1 MAAGNDT
8 VNIKVKYIPDTSAL
22 KNIKEIRMPE
32 IKVGGKDAGKGV
44 FDSYNNAIRDLNREL
59 SKGTDASAITKAF
72 KTVGEETT
80 KVKTQINSMK
90 EAINQSFQSPSNQ
103 SLIKDYQNLEK
114 QLKKLDTES
123 QKRRKK
129 SAELSSFKSQN
140 NMSTPQARKEISKTE
155 ALVTAGEKL
164 TKQDQERLE
173 IAKQIIAK
181 EEELAK
187 LRTQEE
193 IRNAQKDIKNQMS
206 DSKYDSMISST
217 EANRILGQYND
228 ILSRVGIN
236 LNGVTGESKKF
247 SSSLD
252 EQVNQVKAAKK
263 EVVKFG
269 DIVSGTFLGT
279 SLSNL
284 FQTGLSRGI
293 EFFKD
298 YDETLTRT
306 MMVTGQTREEVNSL
320 TSSYNKLANQLSST
334 TKDVAAAQLVF
345 YQQGLGTSEALKMT
359 EASIAV
365 SKTGGIGAAEA
376 ADRLTAAVRGYQ
388 LSANEA
394 MDIADKM
401 SALDAA
407 AASSVDE
414 LTVAMQKSAS
424 QARMAGL
431 DLDYYMAYLSTMQEV
446 TREAPEN
453 IGTAMKSI
461 TSRLQEIKDIGK
473 IEEDGTTFSN
483 VAKALTSIGIAA
495 TDSSG
500 QLRTLQDIMNELGP
514 MWNTLDRNHKAYI
527 ATVLAGNRQQS
538 RFIALMD
545 NYDRAM
551 ELVDVSQNASGES
564 AKQLRAY
571 NQGLEAS
578 FTRLSNA
585 WQQFATNIADSSMI
599 KRIIDMFSSFIELL
613 NKIPK
618 GITSTVVP
626 LLALTKV
633 FTTLSKA
640 GNLFKGF
647 KTWSLEKLGLKDL
660 SSDLNGLG
668 KSFQD
673 VGNKANSVWSHI
685 KNSID
690 GLGNYTK
697 AINETS
703 QALEDNT
710 SASQSNELAQENLT
724 RSKQSDDLVEDQEIK
739 EAGSNTGAQIA
750 MRKAYEQATDA
761 VKTQLDIMSTNS
773 DGYIQEQ
780 ERAIRETEAQ
790 IKKNKAEEQ
799 KLLEA
804 NEAERARRK
813 SELQTLREGYER
825 KVKNPDSKKIGG
837 ELYEEAT
844 ESLRRKGLLGDV
856 QQLSLF
862 GDDEV
867 DKMIEEE
874 MERLAKEY
882 GIGYHELQEVLKD
895 ESDKIFNINNDAIE
909 ELRKSRKNLTK
920 EVSTL
925 NKDLLKYKSNL
936 GKQKKSSIS
945 LDDPKQVKKARDL
958 SEKRLDA
965 FKNLDSVSIGQVKD
979 ITTDKF
985 LTNIE
990 KISAVFSKINIGG
1003 GLVAGSLAQMGAS
1016 FLGLDE
1022 DMSSALSTGI
1032 GLATTFSKFAP
1043 PWGAIIGAS
1052 IGGVK
1057 LVFDKLW
1064 PSVEKTQEKLA
1075 QLQQKQDEVGQQ
1087 MTDMRSSLDVYE
1099 KLSGKLDKT
1108 EEETQ
1113 QLKDSTERLIELV
1126 PGAVAGYNQYGEA
1139 VLNTAKAYEELDKK
1153 QREASALSTKSLK
1166 EFDNLQKGA
1175 QKTEKTIKTIAD
1187 VVIYGASVLA
1197 APITSGLSLLAIPA
1211 QAVADVAWNAK
1222 ISEEQ
1227 IEENK
1232 KVWDENYSEILSN
1245 YQTKRDEFLLDVSET
1260 NKDTASKIVDS
1271 FIASIIEAGREGRI
1285 SDASKALESTLEDLG
1300 KVSWSVVE
1308 VTMERLTARN
1318 GIKEMN
1324 FGKARK
1330 FVEEELKDS
1339 LKAAGLDEVEIRGV
1353 ITAVLNI
1360 EFNGAAE
1367 VEQLKKNIDTEI
1379 SNLRASGGRQ
1389 EKIDALSNFKG
1400 ELDSLNQSEIELLK
1414 NAGMLDV
1421 AFAEVFENNG
1431 GVKKTLSSFK
1441 MQNGELNKQKAII
1454 SSINSMLNE
1463 TSDKEKEIQ
1472 DYEKKNKEERKQFQE
1487 TTREYIPKIMNFSD
1501 AENEKYVQEKVDELE
1516 KRYKKLYDKGITS
1529 DPLKGRPD
1537 YNANGFDLEK
1547 GYDTDGANGKFVS
1560 DYAFKKG
1567 FEAYVQ
1573 YRKAQEENDK
1583 IINELT
1589 KDNTKFADSI
1599 KEMVSKIESY
1609 AVPTFDELSS
1619 KIKEMKTSWD
1629 AFYGLAD
1636 KLDSTDGIL
1645 DADGLIQLFDLLG
1658 SFEDA
1663 AFESQEQFNGW
1674 MHAIQAVNNGL
1685 SQQNGQLVINE
1696 EAMGG
1701 INDLISYSTKLKAN
1715 DMLMSIEQGRV
1726 ELENQKS
1733 VLEAQKAA
1741 VDAEIIALKAMSDA
1755 EYKKAMEKGEIQET
1769 LKTSYIDL
1777 LDKTNMAEIEAE
1789 DNKFSTLITMTGNYY
1804 KQIAAM
1810 RTAYANGEDIGDVS
1824 WIDIKGKYSK
1834 VYEKFV
1840 DESSNAMTS
1849 LISSNRQETI
1859 DSLQKYSDQ
1868 LGASISN
1875 LDQRINNEV
1884 KLKKTVAEFLA
1895 SDSANLGK
1903 TFDDASKSASDY
1915 NEKLERTLTLLEKIE
1930 GLQHKIDENETFKDL
1945 YDGYSGEDYG
1955 RLLMSNLDLAQ
1966 QQYEV
1971 YKDLFAM
1978 QQEMTN
1984 QAAGDLLDSPY
1995 GQMFKIMENGDIGW
2009 ADTSMYDK
2017 YKNMPADMKEDI
2029 DNLVEAFQKQRDA
2042 LRDTENDMSKYAQEV
2057 KKVREELVQMQI
2069 EIENELVDAIKNRE
2083 KILHDARVKALDDEI
2098 DMIEKA
2104 VEARK
2109 KAQEDDN
2116 SNKELYKAQEALR
2129 RATLDSSGKNNA
2141 QLLQLQQDL
2150 EDKQLEIAEKRFEDD
2165 MDDRKQWLQDTK
2177 DAETET
2183 YDYRLEKMTW
2193 YWEQVQAIQEAGT
2206 EAMMETLIH
2215 WNIEYAQTSEYQQG
2229 EMERKW
2235 KETMDAMK
2243 AATDMGAE
2251 LGKMTSD
2258 IVSVTQTVEA
2268 MDIKIQALPGS
2279 WQKATDAVNS
2289 YAAAA
2294 SRVSNYKPSSS
2305 PITID
2310 TTDTTETDN
2319 NNNDDTTSN
2328 DGTKMKKGDKIE
2340 FRPASNRTAK
2350 VVVYDENGGS
2360 VGTYQNG
2367 WGDKNG
2373 KAGEIKTIR
2382 GVRMVY
2388 FSPAGGYIETRHF
2401 QKQGTWGASKRYYRS
2416 GGMVDYT
2423 GPAWVDGNKT
2433 HPEAFLSAYQTEQ
2446 IGALAKSLDPS
2457 TVNNATTNSNVTFG
2471 SINFNVASMSS
2482 AADGKKALDIFVQGA
2497 NDMMAKKGIG
2507 TRLNINMK

>member
-32 IKVGGKDAGKGV
+32 IKIGGKDAGKGV
-44 FDSYNNAIRDLNREL
+44 FDSYNNAIRNLNREL

-72 KTVGEETT
+72 KTVGEETQ
-80 KVKTQINSMK
+80 KVRTQINSMK

-114 QLKKLDTES
+114 QLRKLDTES

-140 NMSTPQARKEISKTE
+140 NMSTPQARKEISKAE

-173 IAKQIIAK
+173 IARQIVAK

-269 DIVSGTFLGT
+269 DIISGTFLGT

-394 MDIADKM
+394 MGIADKM

-647 KTWSLEKLGLKDL
+647 KTWSIEKLGLKDTL
-660 SSDLNGLG
+660 KDIGALG
-668 KSFQD
+668 NSFQE
-673 VGNKANSVWSHI
+673 VGKKANLAWSSV
-685 KNSID
+685 KKFID
-690 GLGNYTK
+690 GFGNNKYIEETTK
-697 AINETS
+697 KTKDFTTAKEMSTAAQINSNSAQITEAGLNTDIALSAEGAANAYKIYNEELFKNATALAGNDIDQTNEIKQNLEKMTS
-703 QALEDNT
+703 DIAGIDKEIEDVDKLMDEKVKQIDKKKRRNISEELV
-710 SASQSNELAQENLT
+710 SASPNKRRSEAEKYL
-724 RSKQSDDLVEDQEIK
+724 RSKSSADSTETIQDLLANNKKNTQKLTKDTQKDLLNFAIDNHDDIVKFLEEENKSAIKQMTEEFDDL
-739 EAGSNTGAQIA
+739 
-750 MRKAYEQATDA
+750 
-761 VKTQLDIMSTNS
+761 S
-773 DGYIQEQ
+773 DRYG
-780 ERAIRETEAQ
+780 
-790 IKKNKAEEQ
+790 
-799 KLLEA
+799 KLLETRQ
-804 NEAERARRK
+804 NK
-813 SELQTLREGYER
+813 VSEFEQYSTSIESSPFYQKALSKYKLNQINQKNTLSL
-825 KVKNPDSKKIGG
+825 PDMK
-837 ELYEEAT
+837 T
-844 ESLRRKGLLGDV
+844 VLGD
-856 QQLSLF
+856 
-862 GDDEV
+862 
-867 DKMIEEE
+867 
-874 MERLAKEY
+874 
-882 GIGYHELQEVLKD
+882 
-895 ESDKIFNINNDAIE
+895 
-909 ELRKSRKNLTK
+909 KNL
-920 EVSTL
+920 
-925 NKDLLKYKSNL
+925 
-936 GKQKKSSIS
+936 G
-945 LDDPKQVKKARDL
+945 
-958 SEKRLDA
+958 
-965 FKNLDSVSIGQVKD
+965 
-979 ITTDKF
+979 
-985 LTNIE
+985 NIE
-990 KISAVFSKINIGG
+990 KFTAFTNKLNIGV
-1003 GLVAGSLAQMGAS
+1003 GLVAGSLTKMGAS
-1016 FLGLDE
+1016 FLGLDD
-1022 DMSSALSTGI
+1022 DMSSALSTSV
-1032 GLATTFSKFAP
+1032 GLATSFAKFAP

-1075 QLQQKQDEVGQQ
+1075 QLQQKQDEVSQQ

-1126 PGAVAGYNQYGEA
+1126 PGAVTGYNQYGEA

-1187 VVIYGASVLA
+1187 VIIYSASVLA
-1197 APITSGLSLLAIPA
+1197 APVTGGLSLLAIPA
-1211 QAVADVAWNAK
+1211 QVVADVAWNAK

-1271 FIASIIEAGREGRI
+1271 FIASIIEAGREGRV

-1308 VTMERLTARN
+1308 VAMERLTARN

-1389 EKIDALSNFKG
+1389 EKIDALGNFKG

-1472 DYEKKNKEERKQFQE
+1472 GYEKKNKEERKQFQE
-1487 TTREYIPKIMNFSD
+1487 TTKEYIPKIMNFSD

-1547 GYDTDGANGKFVS
+1547 GYDTDGANGKFVD

-1589 KDNTKFADSI
+1589 KDNAKFADSI

-1619 KIKEMKTSWD
+1619 KIEEMKTSWD
-1629 AFYGLAD
+1629 VFYGLAD

-1663 AFESQEQFNGW
+1663 AFENQEQFDGW

-1685 SQQNGQLVINE
+1685 SQQNGQLVMNE

-1789 DNKFSTLITMTGNYY
+1789 DNKFSTLVTMTGNYY

-1840 DESSNAMTS
+1840 EESSNAMTS

-2042 LRDTENDMSKYAQEV
+2042 LRNTEKDMSKYAQEV

-2294 SRVSNYKPSSS
+2294 SRVSSYKPSSN
-2305 PITID
+2305 PITTD

-2340 FRPASNRTAK
+2340 FRPASNRKTR

-2401 QKQGTWGASKRYYRS
+2401 QKQGKWGASERYYRS

-2482 AADGKKALDIFVQGA
+2482 AADGKKALDVFVQGA

-2507 TRLNINMK
+2507 TKLNINMK

>member
-114 QLKKLDTES
+114 QLKKLDAES

-140 NMSTPQARKEISKTE
+140 NMSTPQARKEISKAE

-298 YDETLTRT
+298 YDEILTRT

-394 MDIADKM
+394 MGIADKM

-633 FTTLSKA
+633 FATLSKA

-647 KTWSLEKLGLKDL
+647 KTWSIEKLGLKDTL
-660 SSDLNGLG
+660 KDIGALG
-668 KSFQD
+668 NSFQE
-673 VGNKANSVWSHI
+673 VGKKANLAWSSV
-685 KNSID
+685 KKFID
-690 GLGNYTK
+690 GFGNNKYIEETTK
-697 AINETS
+697 KTKDFTTAKEMSTAAQINSNSAQITEAGLNTDIALSAEGAANAYKTYNEELFKNAAALAGNDIDQTNEIKQNLEKMTS
-703 QALEDNT
+703 DIAGIDKEIEDVDKLMEEKVKQIDKKKRRNISEELV
-710 SASQSNELAQENLT
+710 SASPNKRRSEAEKYL
-724 RSKQSDDLVEDQEIK
+724 RSKSGADSTETIQDLLANNKKNTQKLTKDTQKDLLNFAIDNHDDIVKFLEEENKSAIKQMTEEFDDL
-739 EAGSNTGAQIA
+739 
-750 MRKAYEQATDA
+750 
-761 VKTQLDIMSTNS
+761 S
-773 DGYIQEQ
+773 DRYG
-780 ERAIRETEAQ
+780 
-790 IKKNKAEEQ
+790 
-799 KLLEA
+799 KLLETRQNKVSEFEQYSTSIESSPFYQKA
-804 NEAERARRK
+804 LSKYNLNQINQK
-813 SELQTLREGYER
+813 STLSL
-825 KVKNPDSKKIGG
+825 PDMK
-837 ELYEEAT
+837 T
-844 ESLRRKGLLGDV
+844 VLGD
-856 QQLSLF
+856 
-862 GDDEV
+862 
-867 DKMIEEE
+867 
-874 MERLAKEY
+874 
-882 GIGYHELQEVLKD
+882 
-895 ESDKIFNINNDAIE
+895 
-909 ELRKSRKNLTK
+909 KNL
-920 EVSTL
+920 
-925 NKDLLKYKSNL
+925 
-936 GKQKKSSIS
+936 G
-945 LDDPKQVKKARDL
+945 
-958 SEKRLDA
+958 
-965 FKNLDSVSIGQVKD
+965 
-979 ITTDKF
+979 
-985 LTNIE
+985 NIE
-990 KISAVFSKINIGG
+990 KFTAFTNKLNIGV
-1003 GLVAGSLAQMGAS
+1003 GLVAGSLTKMGAS
-1016 FLGLDE
+1016 FLGLED
-1022 DMSSALSTGI
+1022 DMSSALSTSV
-1032 GLATTFSKFAP
+1032 GLATSFAKFAP

-1052 IGGVK
+1052 IGAVK
-1057 LVFDKLW
+1057 FVFDKLW
-1064 PSVEKTQEKLA
+1064 PSVETTQKKLTE
-1075 QLQQKQDEVGQQ
+1075 LQQKMDEFSQKKN
-1087 MTDMRSSLDVYE
+1087 SIEINLAVYE
-1099 KLSGKLDKT
+1099 ELSTKLDKT
-1108 EEETQ
+1108 DEETQ
-1113 QLKDSTERLIELV
+1113 KLKDSTEELVKLV
-1126 PGAVAGYNQYGEA
+1126 PGAVIGYNQYGEA
-1139 VLNTAKAYEELDKK
+1139 ILNTAAAYEELDKK
-1153 QREASALSTKSLK
+1153 QREMSANADKQLDQ
-1166 EFDNLQKGA
+1166 FNNLQKGA
-1175 QKTEKTIKTIAD
+1175 QKTERTLNVIWKVIGVIATGAATIFGSPVA
-1187 VVIYGASVLA
+1187 GAAVGAGFFGTSLA
-1197 APITSGLSLLAIPA
+1197 WDS
-1211 QAVADVAWNAK
+1211 K
-1222 ISEEQ
+1222 ISKEQ

-1232 KVWDENYSEILSN
+1232 KVWDENYSEILKA
-1245 YQTKRDEFLLDVSET
+1245 YQIKRDDFIQEIQDV
-1260 NKDTASKIVDS
+1260 NKDTASQVADTMIS
-1271 FIASIIEAGREGRI
+1271 GLMEAGRSGYV
-1285 SDASKALESTLEDLG
+1285 SDATKEINNLIEQFKKIDWNEIDSAKTHLETSLQYDEKTFG
-1300 KVSWSVVE
+1300 A
-1308 VTMERLTARN
+1308 AREQ
-1318 GIKEMN
+1318 IDKEI
-1324 FGKARK
+1324 RQ
-1330 FVEEELKDS
+1330 ELKDS
-1339 LKAAGLDEVEIRGV
+1339 GLEDIEIDTI

-1360 EFNGAAE
+1360 SYKGAAQAE
-1367 VEQLKKNIDTEI
+1367 SIKK
-1379 SNLRASGGRQ
+1379 Q
-1389 EKIDALSNFKG
+1389 IDAQIKDLEKDGLTDEEAVKKKQLEDMKAGIDN
-1400 ELDSLNQSEIELLK
+1400 LTQSELELLSSSGLLK
-1414 NAGMLDV
+1414 TEFSSLFSSAGGIDKIL
-1421 AFAEVFENNG
+1421 EKYKEE
-1431 GVKKTLSSFK
+1431 
-1441 MQNGELNKQKAII
+1441 NGELNKNKAIVGTI
-1454 SSINSMLNE
+1454 NDLLGEKAELLEKINSLNGKD
-1463 TSDKEKEIQ
+1463 TNAQQVYNDKLRKLAKQ
-1472 DYEKKNKEERKQFQE
+1472 DVNKMSFNSEDERSEYEEERYQYYKS
-1487 TTREYIPKIMNFSD
+1487 M
-1501 AENEKYVQEKVDELE
+1501 AEEDPTNLNRFNRKRNTYPLTLE
-1516 KRYKKLYDKGITS
+1516 
-1529 DPLKGRPD
+1529 
-1537 YNANGFDLEK
+1537 EK
-1547 GYDTDGANGKFVS
+1547 GKIE
-1560 DYAFKKG
+1560 
-1567 FEAYVQ
+1567 EA
-1573 YRKAQEENDK
+1573 RKAFAEYNSTVQQN
-1583 IINELT
+1583 
-1589 KDNTKFADSI
+1589 KD
-1599 KEMVSKIESY
+1599 
-1609 AVPTFDELSS
+1609 
-1619 KIKEMKTSWD
+1619 KIKELETETKSYSDT
-1629 AFYGLAD
+1629 LN
-1636 KLDSTDGIL
+1636 KLIPLIETAKEPTFGEMSSAISEIQSTFENIVSLMDSLHDSNNLFSFGDVGDLFSIL
-1645 DADGLIQLFDLLG
+1645 DTFEKTVDLTNSASLG
-1658 SFEDA
+1658 AQNYYDA
-1663 AFESQEQFNGW
+1663 LGKIND
-1674 MHAIQAVNNGL
+1674 AV
-1685 SQQNGQLVINE
+1685 QYQNGQLIAQEGLEEGLYQLAIASAVAKAEEFAIQLEQTEQELRYQNVILEAEKTAINAAITELQDKKEKANVTKTLNDTELKLETNLAEASVKTE
-1696 EAMGG
+1696 EA
-1701 INDLISYSTKLKAN
+1701 KLNAR
-1715 DMLMSIEQGRV
+1715 LSAASQFA
-1726 ELENQKS
+1726 
-1733 VLEAQKAA
+1733 AQYAK
-1741 VDAEIIALKAMSDA
+1741 IMR
-1755 EYKKAMEKGEIQET
+1755 
-1769 LKTSYIDL
+1769 
-1777 LDKTNMAEIEAE
+1777 EAE
-1789 DNKFSTLITMTGNYY
+1789 
-1804 KQIAAM
+1804 
-1810 RTAYANGEDIGDVS
+1810 NGTYEG
-1824 WIDIKGKYSK
+1824 GTSK
-1834 VYEKFV
+1834 VEV
-1840 DESSNAMTS
+1840 DLGNLREEIAKNIKDSVNAMADTKDVDGSIQRLQNRLNS
-1849 LISSNRQETI
+1849 LNDQINKNNDRIKTTL
-1859 DSLQKYSDQ
+1859 DLKRKVSDY
-1868 LGASISN
+1868 LKDPHAFG
-1875 LDQRINNEV
+1875 NNAQVEGM
-1884 KLKKTVAEFLA
+1884 KKA
-1895 SDSANLGK
+1895 SDSQK
-1903 TFDDASKSASDY
+1903 DY

-1945 YDGYSGEDYG
+1945 YKDYSGEDYG
-1955 RLLMSNLDLAQ
+1955 RLMMTNLDLAQ
-1966 QQYEV
+1966 QQYDV
-1971 YKDLFAM
+1971 YKDLFKM

-1995 GQMFKIMENGDIGW
+1995 GQMFKIQENGDIGW
-2009 ADTSMYDK
+2009 ADLTMYDK
-2017 YKNMPADMKEDI
+2017 YKSMPADMKEDI

-2183 YDYRLEKMTW
+2183 YEYRLEKMTW

-2279 WQKATDAVNS
+2279 WQKATEAANS
-2289 YAAAA
+2289 YARAA
-2294 SRVSNYKPSSS
+2294 SAAWSAGNYYNNLKNTKEDPKPKYDKKDKVTKPNASKEVWGPSDVGRRYIVGDIHAKTYEEKRGQLTEFKGYTNRGS
-2305 PITID
+2305 QLPKTVTIKD
-2310 TTDTTETDN
+2310 
-2319 NNNDDTTSN
+2319 
-2328 DGTKMKKGDKIE
+2328 KKK
-2340 FRPASNRTAK
+2340 F
-2350 VVVYDENGGS
+2350 
-2360 VGTYQNG
+2360 
-2367 WGDKNG
+2367 NG
-2373 KAGEIKTIR
+2373 KEYVK
-2382 GVRMVY
+2382 VRNTVGKDVWMLPSNLVGSAY
-2388 FSPAGGYIETRHF
+2388 ASGGY
-2401 QKQGTWGASKRYYRS
+2401 
-2416 GGMVDYT
+2416 VDYT

-2457 TVNNATTNSNVTFG
+2457 TVNNATTNSNITFG

-2507 TRLNINMK
+2507 TKLNINMK

>member
-114 QLKKLDTES
+114 QLKKLDAES

-140 NMSTPQARKEISKTE
+140 NMSTPQARKEISKAE

-269 DIVSGTFLGT
+269 DIISGTFLGT

-298 YDETLTRT
+298 YDEILTRT
-306 MMVTGQTREEVNSL
+306 MMVTGQTREEVNNL
-320 TSSYNKLANQLSST
+320 TSSYNRLANQLSST

-359 EASIAV
+359 EASIAI
-365 SKTGGIGAAEA
+365 SKTGGIESAEA
-376 ADRLTAAVRGYQ
+376 ANRLTAAVRGYQ

-401 SALDAA
+401 SALDAS

-414 LTVAMQKSAS
+414 LTIAMQKSAS

-453 IGTAMKSI
+453 VGTAMKSI

-483 VAKALTSIGIAA
+483 VAKALNSIGIAA

-500 QLRTLQDIMNELGP
+500 QLRTLQDIMDDLGP

-551 ELVDVSQNASGES
+551 ELVNVSQNANGNT

-578 FTRLSNA
+578 FIRLNNA

-599 KRIIDMFSSFIELL
+599 KRIIDMFSSLIELL

-618 GITSTVVP
+618 GITSTVIP

-647 KTWSLEKLGLKDL
+647 KTWSIEKLGIKGMSNDI
-660 SSDLNGLG
+660 GLLG
-668 KSFQD
+668 NSFQE
-673 VGNKANSVWSHI
+673 VGKKANSALGSV
-685 KNSID
+685 KKFID
-690 GLGNYTK
+690 GLGNTK
-697 AINETS
+697 YVKDMNQAIEENSEATDANRLKRLESESSKVSEQKSSTLLSSTENALTNSYNLLTESIKRNEE
-703 QALEDNT
+703 AL
-710 SASQSNELAQENLT
+710 QSNDDEMLLEQNDAYKVAKSNLSWATANENQIKKQINDVQENFRLNKMRKLDEEKSLATSSKHGNSLIKQYLESTGMDTKGLRVSQQMFDDNYEDAKKWLRKKTNKEISELAEQAQADAMRLVEEAEDAKKRTAEIRKELAQIRKDSGYSYNKE
-724 RSKQSDDLVEDQEIK
+724 DLPQ
-739 EAGSNTGAQIA
+739 
-750 MRKAYEQATDA
+750 
-761 VKTQLDIMSTNS
+761 
-773 DGYIQEQ
+773 
-780 ERAIRETEAQ
+780 
-790 IKKNKAEEQ
+790 KKNSTKFFDTFKEKETF
-799 KLLEA
+799 
-804 NEAERARRK
+804 
-813 SELQTLREGYER
+813 S
-825 KVKNPDSKKIGG
+825 
-837 ELYEEAT
+837 
-844 ESLRRKGLLGDV
+844 LGDV
-856 QQLSLF
+856 GKLF
-862 GDDEV
+862 RE
-867 DKMIEEE
+867 DKN
-874 MERLAKEY
+874 
-882 GIGYHELQEVLKD
+882 IGNFD
-895 ESDKIFNINNDAIE
+895 
-909 ELRKSRKNLTK
+909 
-920 EVSTL
+920 
-925 NKDLLKYKSNL
+925 
-936 GKQKKSSIS
+936 
-945 LDDPKQVKKARDL
+945 
-958 SEKRLDA
+958 
-965 FKNLDSVSIGQVKD
+965 
-979 ITTDKF
+979 
-985 LTNIE
+985 
-990 KISAVFSKINIGG
+990 KISALFNKISISS
-1003 GLVAGSLAQMGAS
+1003 GLVAGSLTQMGAS
-1016 FLGLDE
+1016 FLGLDD

-1052 IGGVK
+1052 IGAVK
-1057 LVFDKLW
+1057 FVFDKLW
-1064 PSVEKTQEKLA
+1064 PSVETTQKKLTE
-1075 QLQQKQDEVGQQ
+1075 LQQEMDEFSQKKN
-1087 MTDMRSSLDVYE
+1087 SIESNLAVYE
-1099 KLSGKLDKT
+1099 ELSTKLDKT
-1108 EEETQ
+1108 DEETQ
-1113 QLKDSTERLIELV
+1113 KLKDSTEELVKLV
-1126 PGAVAGYNQYGEA
+1126 PGAVIGYNQYGEA
-1139 VLNTAKAYEELDKK
+1139 VLNTAAAYEELDKK
-1153 QREASALSTKSLK
+1153 QREMSANADKQLDQ
-1166 EFDNLQKGA
+1166 FNNLQKGA
-1175 QKTEKTIKTIAD
+1175 QKTEKTLNVIWKVIGVIATGAATIFGSPVA
-1187 VVIYGASVLA
+1187 GAAVGAGFFGTSLA
-1197 APITSGLSLLAIPA
+1197 WDS
-1211 QAVADVAWNAK
+1211 K
-1222 ISEEQ
+1222 ISKEQ

-1232 KVWDENYSEILSN
+1232 KVWDENYSEILKA
-1245 YQTKRDEFLLDVSET
+1245 YQIKRDDFIQEIQDV
-1260 NKDTASKIVDS
+1260 NKDTASQVADTMIS
-1271 FIASIIEAGREGRI
+1271 GLMEAGRSGYV
-1285 SDASKALESTLEDLG
+1285 SDATKEINNLIEQFKKIDWNEIDSAKTHLETSLQYDEKTFG
-1300 KVSWSVVE
+1300 A
-1308 VTMERLTARN
+1308 AREQ
-1318 GIKEMN
+1318 IDKEI
-1324 FGKARK
+1324 RQ
-1330 FVEEELKDS
+1330 ELKDS
-1339 LKAAGLDEVEIRGV
+1339 GLEDIEIDTI

-1360 EFNGAAE
+1360 SYKGAAQAE
-1367 VEQLKKNIDTEI
+1367 SIKK
-1379 SNLRASGGRQ
+1379 Q
-1389 EKIDALSNFKG
+1389 IDAQIKDLEKDGLTDEEAVKKKQLEDMKAGIDN
-1400 ELDSLNQSEIELLK
+1400 LTQSELELLSSSGLLK
-1414 NAGMLDV
+1414 TEFSSLFSSAGGIDKIL
-1421 AFAEVFENNG
+1421 EKYKEE
-1431 GVKKTLSSFK
+1431 
-1441 MQNGELNKQKAII
+1441 NGELNKNKAIVGTI
-1454 SSINSMLNE
+1454 NDLLGEKAELLEKINSLNGKD
-1463 TSDKEKEIQ
+1463 TNAQQAYNDKLRKLAKQ
-1472 DYEKKNKEERKQFQE
+1472 DVNKMSFNSEDERSEYEEERYQYYKS
-1487 TTREYIPKIMNFSD
+1487 M
-1501 AENEKYVQEKVDELE
+1501 AEEDPTNLNRFNRKRNTYPLTLE
-1516 KRYKKLYDKGITS
+1516 
-1529 DPLKGRPD
+1529 
-1537 YNANGFDLEK
+1537 EK
-1547 GYDTDGANGKFVS
+1547 GKIE
-1560 DYAFKKG
+1560 
-1567 FEAYVQ
+1567 EA
-1573 YRKAQEENDK
+1573 RKAFAEYNSTVQQN
-1583 IINELT
+1583 
-1589 KDNTKFADSI
+1589 KD
-1599 KEMVSKIESY
+1599 
-1609 AVPTFDELSS
+1609 
-1619 KIKEMKTSWD
+1619 KIKELETETKSYSDT
-1629 AFYGLAD
+1629 LN
-1636 KLDSTDGIL
+1636 KLIPLIETAKEPTFGEMSSAISEIQGTFENIVSLMDSLHDSNNLFSFGDVGDLFSIL
-1645 DADGLIQLFDLLG
+1645 DTFEKTVDLTNSASLSAQNYYDALG
-1658 SFEDA
+1658 KI
-1663 AFESQEQFNGW
+1663 NN
-1674 MHAIQAVNNGL
+1674 AV
-1685 SQQNGQLVINE
+1685 QYQNGQLVAQEGLEEGLYQLAIASAVAKAEEFAIQLEQTEQELEYQNVILEAEKTAINAALEELQSKKENVDVAGALNDVELKLEKNLAEASVKTE
-1696 EAMGG
+1696 EAKLNARLSAASQFAAQYAKIMREAENGTYEGG
-1701 INDLISYSTKLKAN
+1701 TSKVEVDLKNLRDQLSQ
-1715 DMLMSIEQGRV
+1715 SI
-1726 ELENQKS
+1726 KDS
-1733 VLEAQKAA
+1733 VLSD
-1741 VDAEIIALKAMSDA
+1741 VDMKDVDGS
-1755 EYKKAMEKGEIQET
+1755 IQR
-1769 LKTSYIDL
+1769 LQNRLNSLDDQINKNNDRIKTTIDL
-1777 LDKTNMAEIEAE
+1777 KKKVSDYLKDPHA
-1789 DNKFSTLITMTGNYY
+1789 FGN
-1804 KQIAAM
+1804 
-1810 RTAYANGEDIGDVS
+1810 
-1824 WIDIKGKYSK
+1824 
-1834 VYEKFV
+1834 
-1840 DESSNAMTS
+1840 NAQVEGM
-1849 LISSNRQETI
+1849 
-1859 DSLQKYSDQ
+1859 
-1868 LGASISN
+1868 
-1875 LDQRINNEV
+1875 
-1884 KLKKTVAEFLA
+1884 KKA
-1895 SDSANLGK
+1895 SDSQK
-1903 TFDDASKSASDY
+1903 DY

-1945 YDGYSGEDYG
+1945 YKDYSGEDYG
-1955 RLLMSNLDLAQ
+1955 RLMMTNLDLAQ
-1966 QQYEV
+1966 QQYDV
-1971 YKDLFAM
+1971 YKDLFKM

-1995 GQMFKIMENGDIGW
+1995 GQMFKIQENGDIGW
-2009 ADTSMYDK
+2009 ADLTMYDK
-2017 YKNMPADMKEDI
+2017 YKSMPADMKEDI

-2251 LGKMTSD
+2251 LGKLTSD

-2279 WQKATDAVNS
+2279 WQKATEAANS
-2289 YAAAA
+2289 YARAA
-2294 SRVSNYKPSSS
+2294 SAAWSAGNYYNNLKNTKEDPKPKDDKKDNVTKPNASKEVWGPSDVGRRYIVGDIHAKTYEEKRGQLTEFKGYTNRGS
-2305 PITID
+2305 QLPKTVTIKD
-2310 TTDTTETDN
+2310 
-2319 NNNDDTTSN
+2319 
-2328 DGTKMKKGDKIE
+2328 KKK
-2340 FRPASNRTAK
+2340 F
-2350 VVVYDENGGS
+2350 
-2360 VGTYQNG
+2360 
-2367 WGDKNG
+2367 NG
-2373 KAGEIKTIR
+2373 KEYVK
-2382 GVRMVY
+2382 VRNTVGKDVWMLPSNLVGCAY
-2388 FSPAGGYIETRHF
+2388 ASGGY
-2401 QKQGTWGASKRYYRS
+2401 
-2416 GGMVDYT
+2416 VDYT

-2482 AADGKKALDIFVQGA
+2482 AADGKKALDVFVQGA

-2507 TRLNINMK
+2507 TKLNINMK

>member
-32 IKVGGKDAGKGV
+32 IKIGGKDAGKGV
-44 FDSYNNAIRDLNREL
+44 FDSYNNAIRNLNREL

-72 KTVGEETT
+72 KTVGEETQ
-80 KVKTQINSMK
+80 KVRTQINSMK

-114 QLKKLDTES
+114 QLRKLDTES

-140 NMSTPQARKEISKTE
+140 NMSTPQARKEISKAE

-173 IAKQIIAK
+173 IARQIVAK

-217 EANRILGQYND
+217 EANHILGQYND

-269 DIVSGTFLGT
+269 DIISGTFLGT

-394 MDIADKM
+394 MGIADKM

-647 KTWSLEKLGLKDL
+647 KTWSIEKLGLKDTL
-660 SSDLNGLG
+660 KDIGALG
-668 KSFQD
+668 NSFQE
-673 VGNKANSVWSHI
+673 VGKKANLAWSSV
-685 KNSID
+685 KKFID
-690 GLGNYTK
+690 GFGNNKYIEETTK
-697 AINETS
+697 KTKDFTTAKEMSTAAQINSNSAQITEAGLNTNIALSAEGAANAYKIYNEELFKNATALAGNDIDQTNEIKQNLEKMTS
-703 QALEDNT
+703 DIAGIDKEIEDVDKLMDEKVKQIDKKKRRNISEELV
-710 SASQSNELAQENLT
+710 SASPNKRRSEAEKYL
-724 RSKQSDDLVEDQEIK
+724 RSKSGADSTETIQDLLANNKKNTQKLTKDTQKDLLNFAIDNHDDIVKFLEEENKSAIKQMTEEFDDL
-739 EAGSNTGAQIA
+739 
-750 MRKAYEQATDA
+750 
-761 VKTQLDIMSTNS
+761 S
-773 DGYIQEQ
+773 DRYG
-780 ERAIRETEAQ
+780 
-790 IKKNKAEEQ
+790 
-799 KLLEA
+799 KLLETRQNKVSEFEQYSTSIESSPFYQKA
-804 NEAERARRK
+804 LSKYNLNQINQK
-813 SELQTLREGYER
+813 SILSL
-825 KVKNPDSKKIGG
+825 PDMK
-837 ELYEEAT
+837 T
-844 ESLRRKGLLGDV
+844 VLGD
-856 QQLSLF
+856 
-862 GDDEV
+862 
-867 DKMIEEE
+867 
-874 MERLAKEY
+874 
-882 GIGYHELQEVLKD
+882 
-895 ESDKIFNINNDAIE
+895 
-909 ELRKSRKNLTK
+909 KNL
-920 EVSTL
+920 
-925 NKDLLKYKSNL
+925 
-936 GKQKKSSIS
+936 G
-945 LDDPKQVKKARDL
+945 
-958 SEKRLDA
+958 
-965 FKNLDSVSIGQVKD
+965 
-979 ITTDKF
+979 
-985 LTNIE
+985 NIE
-990 KISAVFSKINIGG
+990 KFTAFTNKLNIGV
-1003 GLVAGSLAQMGAS
+1003 GLVAGSLTKMGAS
-1016 FLGLDE
+1016 FLGLED
-1022 DMSSALSTGI
+1022 DMSSALSTSV
-1032 GLATTFSKFAP
+1032 GLATSFAKFAP

-1075 QLQQKQDEVGQQ
+1075 QLQQKQDEVSQQ

-1126 PGAVAGYNQYGEA
+1126 PGAVTGYNQYGEA

-1175 QKTEKTIKTIAD
+1175 QKTEKTIKTISD
-1187 VVIYGASVLA
+1187 VIIYSASVLA
-1197 APITSGLSLLAIPA
+1197 APVTGGLSLLAIPA
-1211 QAVADVAWNAK
+1211 QVVADVAWNAK

-1271 FIASIIEAGREGRI
+1271 FIASIIEAGREGRV

-1308 VTMERLTARN
+1308 VAMERLTARN

-1389 EKIDALSNFKG
+1389 EKIDALGNFKG

-1472 DYEKKNKEERKQFQE
+1472 GYEKKNKEERKQFQE
-1487 TTREYIPKIMNFSD
+1487 TTKEYIPKIMNFSD

-1547 GYDTDGANGKFVS
+1547 GYDTDGANGKFVD

-1589 KDNTKFADSI
+1589 KDNAKFADSI

-1619 KIKEMKTSWD
+1619 KIEEMKTSWD

-1663 AFESQEQFNGW
+1663 AFENQEQFDGW

-1685 SQQNGQLVINE
+1685 SQQNGQLVMNE

-1789 DNKFSTLITMTGNYY
+1789 DNKFSTLVTMTGNYY

-1840 DESSNAMTS
+1840 EESSNAMTS

-2042 LRDTENDMSKYAQEV
+2042 LRNTEKDMSKYAQEV

-2294 SRVSNYKPSSS
+2294 SRVSSYKPSSS
-2305 PITID
+2305 LITTD
-2310 TTDTTETDN
+2310 TTDTTETNN

-2401 QKQGTWGASKRYYRS
+2401 QKQGKWGASERYYRS

-2482 AADGKKALDIFVQGA
+2482 AADGKKALDVFVQGA

-2507 TRLNINMK
+2507 TKLNINMK

>member
-44 FDSYNNAIRDLNREL
+44 FDPYNNAIRDLNREL

-114 QLKKLDTES
+114 QLKKLDAES
-123 QKRRKK
+123 QKRRRK

-140 NMSTPQARKEISKTE
+140 NMSTPQARKEISKAE

-187 LRTQEE
+187 LRTQGE

-228 ILSRVGIN
+228 ILSRVGVN
-236 LNGVTGESKKF
+236 LNSVTGESKRF

-633 FTTLSKA
+633 FTTLSKT

-647 KTWSLEKLGLKDL
+647 KTWSIEKLGLKDTL
-660 SSDLNGLG
+660 KDIGALG
-668 KSFQD
+668 NSFQE
-673 VGNKANSVWSHI
+673 VGKKANLAWSSV
-685 KNSID
+685 KKFID
-690 GLGNYTK
+690 GFGNNKYIEETTK
-697 AINETS
+697 KTKDFTTAKEMSTAAQINSNSAQITEAGLNTNIALSAEGAANAYKIYNEELFKNATALAGNDIDQTNEIKQNLEKMTS
-703 QALEDNT
+703 DIAGIDKEIEDVDKLMDEKVKQIDKKKRRNISEELV
-710 SASQSNELAQENLT
+710 SASPNKRRSEAEKYL
-724 RSKQSDDLVEDQEIK
+724 RSKSSADSTETIQDLLANNKKNTQKLTKDTQKDLLNFAIDNHDDIVKFLEEENKSAIKQMMEEFDDL
-739 EAGSNTGAQIA
+739 
-750 MRKAYEQATDA
+750 
-761 VKTQLDIMSTNS
+761 S
-773 DGYIQEQ
+773 DRYG
-780 ERAIRETEAQ
+780 
-790 IKKNKAEEQ
+790 
-799 KLLEA
+799 KLLETRQ
-804 NEAERARRK
+804 NK
-813 SELQTLREGYER
+813 VSEFEQYSTSIESFPFYQKALSKYNLNQINQKNTLSL
-825 KVKNPDSKKIGG
+825 PDMK
-837 ELYEEAT
+837 T
-844 ESLRRKGLLGDV
+844 VLGD
-856 QQLSLF
+856 
-862 GDDEV
+862 
-867 DKMIEEE
+867 
-874 MERLAKEY
+874 
-882 GIGYHELQEVLKD
+882 
-895 ESDKIFNINNDAIE
+895 
-909 ELRKSRKNLTK
+909 KNL
-920 EVSTL
+920 
-925 NKDLLKYKSNL
+925 
-936 GKQKKSSIS
+936 G
-945 LDDPKQVKKARDL
+945 
-958 SEKRLDA
+958 
-965 FKNLDSVSIGQVKD
+965 
-979 ITTDKF
+979 
-985 LTNIE
+985 NIE
-990 KISAVFSKINIGG
+990 KFTAFTNKLNIGV
-1003 GLVAGSLAQMGAS
+1003 GLVAGSLTKMGAS
-1016 FLGLDE
+1016 FLGLDD
-1022 DMSSALSTGI
+1022 DMSSALSTSV
-1032 GLATTFSKFAP
+1032 GLATSFAKFAP

-1431 GVKKTLSSFK
+1431 GVKKTLSGFK

-1472 DYEKKNKEERKQFQE
+1472 GYEKKNKEERKQFQE

-1529 DPLKGRPD
+1529 NPLKGRPD

-1589 KDNTKFADSI
+1589 KDNAKFADSI
-1599 KEMVSKIESY
+1599 KEMISKIESY

-1619 KIKEMKTSWD
+1619 KIEEMKTSWD

-1636 KLDSTDGIL
+1636 KLDSTDGVL

-1674 MHAIQAVNNGL
+1674 MHAIQAINNGL
-1685 SQQNGQLVINE
+1685 SQQNGQLVMNE

-1789 DNKFSTLITMTGNYY
+1789 DNKFSTLVTMTGNYY

-1834 VYEKFV
+1834 VYKKFV
-1840 DESSNAMTS
+1840 EESSNAMTS

-2042 LRDTENDMSKYAQEV
+2042 LRDTEKDMSKYAQEV

-2193 YWEQVQAIQEAGT
+2193 YWEQVQAIQEEGT
-2206 EAMMETLIH
+2206 ESMMETLIH
-2215 WNIEYAQTSEYQQG
+2215 WNEEYRQQSALQQS
-2229 EMERKW
+2229 EMEREW

-2251 LGKMTSD
+2251 LEKLTSD

-2289 YAAAA
+2289 YVAAA
-2294 SRVSNYKPSSS
+2294 SRVSSYKPSSS
-2305 PITID
+2305 PITTD

-2401 QKQGTWGASKRYYRS
+2401 QKQGTWGASERYYRS

-2507 TRLNINMK
+2507 TKLNINMK

>member
-32 IKVGGKDAGKGV
+32 IKIGGKDAGKGV

-114 QLKKLDTES
+114 QLKKLDAES

-140 NMSTPQARKEISKTE
+140 NMSTPQARKEISKAE

-206 DSKYDSMISST
+206 GSKYDSMISST

-633 FTTLSKA
+633 FTTLSKT

-647 KTWSLEKLGLKDL
+647 KTWSIEKLGLKDTL
-660 SSDLNGLG
+660 KDIGALG
-668 KSFQD
+668 NSFQE
-673 VGNKANSVWSHI
+673 VGKKANLAWSSV
-685 KNSID
+685 KKFID
-690 GLGNYTK
+690 GFGNNKYIEETTK
-697 AINETS
+697 KTKDFTTAKEMSTAAQINSNSAQITEAGLNTNIALSAEGAANAYKIYNEELFKNATALAGNDIDQTNEIKQNLEKMTS
-703 QALEDNT
+703 DIAGIDKEKEDVDKLMDEKVKQIDKKKRRNISEELV
-710 SASQSNELAQENLT
+710 SASPNKRRSEAEKYL
-724 RSKQSDDLVEDQEIK
+724 RSKSSADSTETIQDLLANNKKNTQKLTKDTQKDLLNFAIDNHDDIVKFLEEENKSAIKQMMEEFDDL
-739 EAGSNTGAQIA
+739 
-750 MRKAYEQATDA
+750 
-761 VKTQLDIMSTNS
+761 S
-773 DGYIQEQ
+773 DRYG
-780 ERAIRETEAQ
+780 
-790 IKKNKAEEQ
+790 
-799 KLLEA
+799 KLLETRQ
-804 NEAERARRK
+804 NK
-813 SELQTLREGYER
+813 VSEFEQYSTSIESSPFYQKALSKYNLNQINQKNTLSL
-825 KVKNPDSKKIGG
+825 PDMK
-837 ELYEEAT
+837 T
-844 ESLRRKGLLGDV
+844 VLGD
-856 QQLSLF
+856 
-862 GDDEV
+862 
-867 DKMIEEE
+867 
-874 MERLAKEY
+874 
-882 GIGYHELQEVLKD
+882 
-895 ESDKIFNINNDAIE
+895 
-909 ELRKSRKNLTK
+909 KNL
-920 EVSTL
+920 
-925 NKDLLKYKSNL
+925 
-936 GKQKKSSIS
+936 G
-945 LDDPKQVKKARDL
+945 
-958 SEKRLDA
+958 
-965 FKNLDSVSIGQVKD
+965 
-979 ITTDKF
+979 
-985 LTNIE
+985 NIE
-990 KISAVFSKINIGG
+990 KFTAFTNKLNIGV
-1003 GLVAGSLAQMGAS
+1003 GLVAGSLTKMGAS
-1016 FLGLDE
+1016 FLGLDD
-1022 DMSSALSTGI
+1022 DMSSALSTSI
-1032 GLATTFSKFAP
+1032 GLATSFAKFAP

-1197 APITSGLSLLAIPA
+1197 APITSGLSLLAISA

-1431 GVKKTLSSFK
+1431 GVKKTLSGFK

-1472 DYEKKNKEERKQFQE
+1472 GYEKKNKEERKQFQE
-1487 TTREYIPKIMNFSD
+1487 ATREYIPKIMNFSD

-1589 KDNTKFADSI
+1589 KDNAKFADSI

-1619 KIKEMKTSWD
+1619 KIEEMKTSWD

-1636 KLDSTDGIL
+1636 KLDSTDGVL

-1685 SQQNGQLVINE
+1685 SQQNGQLVMNE

-1789 DNKFSTLITMTGNYY
+1789 DNKFSTLVTMTGNYY

-1834 VYEKFV
+1834 VYKKFV
-1840 DESSNAMTS
+1840 EESSNAMTS

-2042 LRDTENDMSKYAQEV
+2042 LRDTEKDMSKYAQEV

-2177 DAETET
+2177 DAESET

-2294 SRVSNYKPSSS
+2294 SRVSSYKPSSS
-2305 PITID
+2305 PITTD

-2401 QKQGTWGASKRYYRS
+2401 QKQGTWGASERYYRS

-2471 SINFNVASMSS
+2471 SINFNVASMSG

-2507 TRLNINMK
+2507 TKLNINMK

>member
-44 FDSYNNAIRDLNREL
+44 FDSYNNAIRELNREL

-114 QLKKLDTES
+114 QLKKLDAES

-140 NMSTPQARKEISKTE
+140 NMSTPQARKEISKAET
-155 ALVTAGEKL
+155 LVAAGEKL

-173 IAKQIIAK
+173 IARQIVAK

-236 LNGVTGESKKF
+236 LNGVTGESKRF

-298 YDETLTRT
+298 YDEILTRT

-365 SKTGGIGAAEA
+365 SKTGGIDAAEA

-394 MDIADKM
+394 MVIADKM
-401 SALDAA
+401 SSLDAA

-578 FTRLSNA
+578 FTRLNNA
-585 WQQFATNIADSSMI
+585 WQQLATNIADSSAI
-599 KRIIDMFSSFIELL
+599 KKIIDLFSTFVEIL

-618 GITSTVVP
+618 RITSTVVP

-750 MRKAYEQATDA
+750 MKKAYEQATDA

-874 MERLAKEY
+874 MGHLAKEY

-945 LDDPKQVKKARDL
+945 LDDPKQVKNARDL
-958 SEKRLDA
+958 SKKRLDA

-985 LTNIE
+985 LTNSE
-990 KISAVFSKINIGG
+990 KISAVFSKINVGG
-1003 GLVAGSLAQMGAS
+1003 GLVAGSLARMGAS
-1016 FLGLDE
+1016 FLGLDD
-1022 DMSSALSTGI
+1022 DMSSALSTSV
-1032 GLATTFSKFAP
+1032 GLATSFAKFAP

-1064 PSVEKTQEKLA
+1064 PSVEKVEEKITD
-1075 QLQQKQDEVGQQ
+1075 LQTEMDKLKQK
-1087 MTDMRSSLDVYE
+1087 SSDIELNLDTYTS
-1099 KLSGKLDKT
+1099 LINKLDKT
-1108 EEETQ
+1108 EEETSK
-1113 QLKDSTERLIELV
+1113 LKDATDALVDALPRAVSGYDSFGNAIINTGIAMSEL
-1126 PGAVAGYNQYGEA
+1126 
-1139 VLNTAKAYEELDKK
+1139 
-1153 QREASALSTKSLK
+1153 S
-1166 EFDNLQKGA
+1166 NLQKEQAANAEKQIESFGDLQEAQISGWEKGA
-1175 QKTEKTIKTIAD
+1175 AWIGQIA
-1187 VVIYGASVLA
+1187 GLLLA
-1197 APITSGLSLLAIPA
+1197 IPTSGLSLLLNAGA
-1211 QAVADVAWNAK
+1211 TADMMSWD
-1222 ISEEQ
+1222 SRQ
-1227 IEENK
+1227 IDANK
-1232 KVWDENYSEILSN
+1232 KILKENYSEIYSAMQETATKTVETGSKENKQLRQAWSNALINDALSDAMN
-1245 YQTKRDEFLLDVSET
+1245 GDSVDSTSVEKVEKEIEQLFKQLDGYTMDSLIEVSLDAKTDVEIKESTWAELKENVTKQVKAKVAHLNLSDEKINAIIDVVMDGSWNLTNVKTVQDQLKQAIEASTDVEFRTNALYFSDSLDLMQQDMYKFLDSMGLLDARFANMFANIGGNEQLGKMIRDANGEIDESRGKIILLNQAYKELNAQSGAYSKEELEKLRAEKEELEKEKQKLIDENESYDKGWFGNLLTGDERASYSEKYGWMALSGSKGADLVDNLNSVEEKI
-1260 NKDTASKIVDS
+1260 NKINEKLATGNGNLEKTEEVIKNI
-1271 FIASIIEAGREGRI
+1271 IASIEATEPPTFNELSEELSKISDQFQQIFSLAESLDETNGKMSLDNISELFSILGQFEPESFADMSLDTYALWMDSVDKINKGLYEQNGVLVAQTSVMDGLNQLASVNAKLQIEKYNATIDASNAELQYQNQILQTQYNAVDAAIKSLEAG
-1285 SDASKALESTLEDLG
+1285 ES
-1300 KVSWSVVE
+1300 SAQ
-1308 VTMERLTARN
+1308 AR
-1318 GIKEMN
+1318 
-1324 FGKARK
+1324 GKA
-1330 FVEEELKDS
+1330 E
-1339 LKAAGLDEVEIRGV
+1339 
-1353 ITAVLNI
+1353 
-1360 EFNGAAE
+1360 
-1367 VEQLKKNIDTEI
+1367 EQLKNLEELFSADRVRREVQTNNTILTYASKFASQYARIIKEANEGIYSGDVKLEDIDTSDI
-1379 SNLRASGGRQ
+1379 LAQLKS
-1389 EKIDALSNFKG
+1389 DLS
-1400 ELDSLNQSEIELLK
+1400 
-1414 NAGMLDV
+1414 
-1421 AFAEVFENNG
+1421 
-1431 GVKKTLSSFK
+1431 
-1441 MQNGELNKQKAII
+1441 GELNDLIDKNDLSGLYDMRDRLSNQMKMNNDTIEKTNALKKKVTDYLTKE
-1454 SSINSMLNE
+1454 STNLAGVAKGYENA
-1463 TSDKEKEIQ
+1463 SDKAK
-1472 DYEKKNKEERKQFQE
+1472 
-1487 TTREYIPKIMNFSD
+1487 
-1501 AENEKYVQEKVDELE
+1501 
-1516 KRYKKLYDKGITS
+1516 
-1529 DPLKGRPD
+1529 
-1537 YNANGFDLEK
+1537 
-1547 GYDTDGANGKFVS
+1547 
-1560 DYAFKKG
+1560 
-1567 FEAYVQ
+1567 
-1573 YRKAQEENDK
+1573 
-1583 IINELT
+1583 
-1589 KDNTKFADSI
+1589 
-1599 KEMVSKIESY
+1599 
-1609 AVPTFDELSS
+1609 
-1619 KIKEMKTSWD
+1619 
-1629 AFYGLAD
+1629 
-1636 KLDSTDGIL
+1636 
-1645 DADGLIQLFDLLG
+1645 
-1658 SFEDA
+1658 
-1663 AFESQEQFNGW
+1663 
-1674 MHAIQAVNNGL
+1674 
-1685 SQQNGQLVINE
+1685 
-1696 EAMGG
+1696 
-1701 INDLISYSTKLKAN
+1701 
-1715 DMLMSIEQGRV
+1715 
-1726 ELENQKS
+1726 
-1733 VLEAQKAA
+1733 
-1741 VDAEIIALKAMSDA
+1741 
-1755 EYKKAMEKGEIQET
+1755 
-1769 LKTSYIDL
+1769 
-1777 LDKTNMAEIEAE
+1777 
-1789 DNKFSTLITMTGNYY
+1789 
-1804 KQIAAM
+1804 
-1810 RTAYANGEDIGDVS
+1810 
-1824 WIDIKGKYSK
+1824 
-1834 VYEKFV
+1834 
-1840 DESSNAMTS
+1840 
-1849 LISSNRQETI
+1849 
-1859 DSLQKYSDQ
+1859 
-1868 LGASISN
+1868 
-1875 LDQRINNEV
+1875 
-1884 KLKKTVAEFLA
+1884 
-1895 SDSANLGK
+1895 
-1903 TFDDASKSASDY
+1903 DY

-1971 YKDLFAM
+1971 YKDLFDM

-1995 GQMFKIMENGDIGW
+1995 GEMFKIQENGDIGW
-2009 ADTSMYDK
+2009 ADLTMYDK

-2029 DNLVEAFQKQRDA
+2029 DNLVEAYQNQRDA
-2042 LRDTENDMSKYAQEV
+2042 LRDTENDLAKYAQEV

-2251 LGKMTSD
+2251 LGKLTSD

-2268 MDIKIQALPGS
+2268 MNIKIQALPGS
-2279 WQKATDAVNS
+2279 WQKATDAVNG
-2289 YAAAA
+2289 YINAA
-2294 SRVSNYKPSSS
+2294 SRASSYGGTKSTSSS
-2305 PITID
+2305 DLKTGG
-2310 TTDTTETDN
+2310 N
-2319 NNNDDTTSN
+2319 NNN
-2328 DGTKMKKGDKIE
+2328 TKTDKNPDKQQANLFSVGDKIKSAEQERDGGINQVRSYWKDGDNFKSNIFYWE
-2340 FRPASNRTAK
+2340 F
-2350 VVVYDENGGS
+2350 GS
-2360 VGTYQNG
+2360 SM
-2367 WGDKNG
+2367 KG
-2373 KAGEIKTIR
+2373 KK
-2382 GVRMVY
+2382 
-2388 FSPAGGYIETRHF
+2388 IEEV
-2401 QKQGTWGASKRYYRS
+2401 KKGSDGKYYYRIPIAYSNEWFREDGLMKYAS

-2482 AADGKKALDIFVQGA
+2482 AADGKKALDVFVQGA

-2507 TRLNINMK
+2507 TKLNINMK

>member
-90 EAINQSFQSPSNQ
+90 DAINQSFQSPSNQ

-114 QLKKLDTES
+114 QLKKLDAES

-140 NMSTPQARKEISKTE
+140 NMSTPQARKEISKAE

-173 IAKQIIAK
+173 IARQIVAK

-298 YDETLTRT
+298 YDEILTRT
-306 MMVTGQTREEVNSL
+306 MMVTGQTREEVNNL
-320 TSSYNKLANQLSST
+320 TSSYNRLANQLSST

-359 EASIAV
+359 EASIAI
-365 SKTGGIGAAEA
+365 SKTGGIDAAEA

-394 MDIADKM
+394 MGIADKM

-599 KRIIDMFSSFIELL
+599 KRIIDMFSSLIELL

-647 KTWSLEKLGLKDL
+647 KTWSIEKLGIKGISNDI
-660 SSDLNGLG
+660 GLLG
-668 KSFQD
+668 NSFQE
-673 VGNKANSVWSHI
+673 VGKKANSAWSLV
-685 KNSID
+685 KKFID
-690 GLGNYTK
+690 GLGNTK
-697 AINETS
+697 YVKDMNQAIEENSEATDANRLKRLESESSKVSEQKSSTLLSSTENALTNSYNILTESIKKNEE
-703 QALEDNT
+703 AL
-710 SASQSNELAQENLT
+710 QSNDDEMLLEQNDAYKAAKSNLSWATANENQIKKQINDVQENFRLNKMRKLDEEKSLATSSKHGNSLIKQYLESTGMDTKGLRVSQQMFDDNYEDAKKWLRKKTNKEISELAEQAQADAMRLVEEAEDAKKRTAEIRKELAQIRKDSGYSYNKE
-724 RSKQSDDLVEDQEIK
+724 DLPQ
-739 EAGSNTGAQIA
+739 
-750 MRKAYEQATDA
+750 
-761 VKTQLDIMSTNS
+761 
-773 DGYIQEQ
+773 
-780 ERAIRETEAQ
+780 
-790 IKKNKAEEQ
+790 KKNSTKFFDTFKEKETF
-799 KLLEA
+799 
-804 NEAERARRK
+804 
-813 SELQTLREGYER
+813 S
-825 KVKNPDSKKIGG
+825 
-837 ELYEEAT
+837 
-844 ESLRRKGLLGDV
+844 LGDV
-856 QQLSLF
+856 GKLF
-862 GDDEV
+862 RE
-867 DKMIEEE
+867 DKN
-874 MERLAKEY
+874 
-882 GIGYHELQEVLKD
+882 IGNFD
-895 ESDKIFNINNDAIE
+895 
-909 ELRKSRKNLTK
+909 
-920 EVSTL
+920 
-925 NKDLLKYKSNL
+925 
-936 GKQKKSSIS
+936 
-945 LDDPKQVKKARDL
+945 
-958 SEKRLDA
+958 
-965 FKNLDSVSIGQVKD
+965 
-979 ITTDKF
+979 
-985 LTNIE
+985 
-990 KISAVFSKINIGG
+990 KISALFNKINISS
-1003 GLVAGSLAQMGAS
+1003 GLVAGSLTQMGAS

-1052 IGGVK
+1052 IGAVK
-1057 LVFDKLW
+1057 FVFDKLW
-1064 PSVEKTQEKLA
+1064 PSVETTQKKLTE
-1075 QLQQKQDEVGQQ
+1075 LQQEMDEFSQKKN
-1087 MTDMRSSLDVYE
+1087 SIESNLAVYE
-1099 KLSGKLDKT
+1099 ELSTKLDKT
-1108 EEETQ
+1108 DEETQ
-1113 QLKDSTERLIELV
+1113 KLKDSTEELVKLV
-1126 PGAVAGYNQYGEA
+1126 PGAVIGYNQYGEA
-1139 VLNTAKAYEELDKK
+1139 VLNTAAAYEELDKK
-1153 QREASALSTKSLK
+1153 QREMSANADKQLDQ
-1166 EFDNLQKGA
+1166 FNNLQKGA
-1175 QKTEKTIKTIAD
+1175 QKTERTLNVIWKVIGVIATGAATIFGSPVA
-1187 VVIYGASVLA
+1187 GAAVGAGFFGTSLA
-1197 APITSGLSLLAIPA
+1197 WDS
-1211 QAVADVAWNAK
+1211 K
-1222 ISEEQ
+1222 ISKEQ

-1232 KVWDENYSEILSN
+1232 KVWDENYSEILKA
-1245 YQTKRDEFLLDVSET
+1245 YQIKRDDFIQEVQDV
-1260 NKDTASKIVDS
+1260 NKDTASQVADTMIS
-1271 FIASIIEAGREGRI
+1271 GLMEAGRSGYV
-1285 SDASKALESTLEDLG
+1285 SDATKEINNLIEQFKKIDWNEIDSAKTHLETSLQYDEKTFG
-1300 KVSWSVVE
+1300 A
-1308 VTMERLTARN
+1308 AREQ
-1318 GIKEMN
+1318 IDKEI
-1324 FGKARK
+1324 RQ
-1330 FVEEELKDS
+1330 ELKDS
-1339 LKAAGLDEVEIRGV
+1339 GLEDIEIDTI

-1360 EFNGAAE
+1360 SYKGAAQAE
-1367 VEQLKKNIDTEI
+1367 SIKK
-1379 SNLRASGGRQ
+1379 Q
-1389 EKIDALSNFKG
+1389 IDAQIKDLEKDGLTDEETVKKKQLEDMKAGIDN
-1400 ELDSLNQSEIELLK
+1400 LTQSELELLSSSGLLK
-1414 NAGMLDV
+1414 TEFSSLFSSAGGIDKIL
-1421 AFAEVFENNG
+1421 EKYKEE
-1431 GVKKTLSSFK
+1431 
-1441 MQNGELNKQKAII
+1441 NGELNKNKAIVGTI
-1454 SSINSMLNE
+1454 NDLLGEKAELLEKINSLNGKD
-1463 TSDKEKEIQ
+1463 TNAQQAYNDKLRKLAKQ
-1472 DYEKKNKEERKQFQE
+1472 DVNKMSFNSEDERSEYEEERYQYYKS
-1487 TTREYIPKIMNFSD
+1487 M
-1501 AENEKYVQEKVDELE
+1501 AEEDPTNLNRFNRKRNTYPLTLE
-1516 KRYKKLYDKGITS
+1516 
-1529 DPLKGRPD
+1529 
-1537 YNANGFDLEK
+1537 EK
-1547 GYDTDGANGKFVS
+1547 GKIE
-1560 DYAFKKG
+1560 
-1567 FEAYVQ
+1567 EA
-1573 YRKAQEENDK
+1573 RKAFAEYNSTVQQN
-1583 IINELT
+1583 
-1589 KDNTKFADSI
+1589 KD
-1599 KEMVSKIESY
+1599 
-1609 AVPTFDELSS
+1609 
-1619 KIKEMKTSWD
+1619 KIKELETETKSYSDT
-1629 AFYGLAD
+1629 LN
-1636 KLDSTDGIL
+1636 KLIPLIETAKEPTFGEMSSAISEIQSTFENIVSLVDSLQDSNNLFSFGDVGDLFSIL
-1645 DADGLIQLFDLLG
+1645 DTFEKTVDLTNSASLG
-1658 SFEDA
+1658 AQNYYDA
-1663 AFESQEQFNGW
+1663 LGKIND
-1674 MHAIQAVNNGL
+1674 AV
-1685 SQQNGQLVINE
+1685 QYQNGQLIAQEGLEEGLYQLAIASAVAKAEEFAIQLEQTEQELEYQNVILEAEKTAINAALEELQSKKENVDVAGTLNDVELKLEKNLAEASVKTE
-1696 EAMGG
+1696 EAKLNARLSAASQFAAQYAKIMREAENGTYEGG
-1701 INDLISYSTKLKAN
+1701 TSKVEVDLKNLRDQLSQ
-1715 DMLMSIEQGRV
+1715 SI
-1726 ELENQKS
+1726 KDS
-1733 VLEAQKAA
+1733 VLSD
-1741 VDAEIIALKAMSDA
+1741 VDMKDVDGS
-1755 EYKKAMEKGEIQET
+1755 IQR
-1769 LKTSYIDL
+1769 LQNRLNSLDDQINKNNDRIKTTIDL
-1777 LDKTNMAEIEAE
+1777 KKKVSDYLKDPHA
-1789 DNKFSTLITMTGNYY
+1789 FGN
-1804 KQIAAM
+1804 
-1810 RTAYANGEDIGDVS
+1810 
-1824 WIDIKGKYSK
+1824 
-1834 VYEKFV
+1834 
-1840 DESSNAMTS
+1840 NAQVEGM
-1849 LISSNRQETI
+1849 
-1859 DSLQKYSDQ
+1859 
-1868 LGASISN
+1868 
-1875 LDQRINNEV
+1875 
-1884 KLKKTVAEFLA
+1884 KKA
-1895 SDSANLGK
+1895 SDSQK
-1903 TFDDASKSASDY
+1903 DY

-1945 YDGYSGEDYG
+1945 YKDYSGEDYG
-1955 RLLMSNLDLAQ
+1955 RLMVTNLDLAQ
-1966 QQYEV
+1966 QQYDV
-1971 YKDLFAM
+1971 YKDLFKM

-1995 GQMFKIMENGDIGW
+1995 GQMFKIQENGDIGW
-2009 ADTSMYDK
+2009 ADLTMYDK
-2017 YKNMPADMKEDI
+2017 YKSMPADMKEDI

-2104 VEARK
+2104 VEVRK

-2183 YDYRLEKMTW
+2183 YEYRLEKMTW

-2243 AATDMGAE
+2243 VATDMGAE

-2279 WQKATDAVNS
+2279 WQKATEAANS
-2289 YAAAA
+2289 YARAA
-2294 SRVSNYKPSSS
+2294 SAAWSAGNYYNNLKNTKEDPKPKYDKKDKVTKPDASKEVWGPSDVGRRYIVGDIHAKTYEEKRGQLTEFKGYTNRGS
-2305 PITID
+2305 QLPKTVTIKD
-2310 TTDTTETDN
+2310 
-2319 NNNDDTTSN
+2319 
-2328 DGTKMKKGDKIE
+2328 KKK
-2340 FRPASNRTAK
+2340 F
-2350 VVVYDENGGS
+2350 
-2360 VGTYQNG
+2360 
-2367 WGDKNG
+2367 NG
-2373 KAGEIKTIR
+2373 KEYVK
-2382 GVRMVY
+2382 VRNTVGKDVWMLPSNLVGSAY
-2388 FSPAGGYIETRHF
+2388 ASGGY
-2401 QKQGTWGASKRYYRS
+2401 
-2416 GGMVDYT
+2416 VDYT

-2482 AADGKKALDIFVQGA
+2482 AADGKKALDVFVQGA

-2507 TRLNINMK
+2507 TKLNINMK

>member
-32 IKVGGKDAGKGV
+32 IKIGGKDAGKGV
-44 FDSYNNAIRDLNREL
+44 FDSYNNAIRNLNREL

-72 KTVGEETT
+72 KTVGEETQ
-80 KVKTQINSMK
+80 KVRTQINSMK

-114 QLKKLDTES
+114 QLRKLDTES

-140 NMSTPQARKEISKTE
+140 NMSTPQARKEISKAE

-173 IAKQIIAK
+173 IARQIVAK

-269 DIVSGTFLGT
+269 DIISGTFLGT

-394 MDIADKM
+394 MGIADKM

-647 KTWSLEKLGLKDL
+647 KTWSIEKLGLKDTL
-660 SSDLNGLG
+660 KDIGALG
-668 KSFQD
+668 NSFQE
-673 VGNKANSVWSHI
+673 VGKKANLAWSSV
-685 KNSID
+685 KKFID
-690 GLGNYTK
+690 GFGNNKYIEETTK
-697 AINETS
+697 KTKDFTTAKEMSTAAQINSNSAQITEAGLNTDIALSAEGAANAYKIYNEELFKNATALAGNDIDQTNEIKQNLEKMTS
-703 QALEDNT
+703 DIAGIDKEIEDVDKLMDEKVKQIDKKKRRNISEELV
-710 SASQSNELAQENLT
+710 SASPNKRRSEAEKYL
-724 RSKQSDDLVEDQEIK
+724 RSKSSADSTETIQDLLANNKKNTQKLTKDTQKDLLNFAIDNHDDIVKFLEEENKSAIKQMTEEFDDL
-739 EAGSNTGAQIA
+739 
-750 MRKAYEQATDA
+750 
-761 VKTQLDIMSTNS
+761 S
-773 DGYIQEQ
+773 DRYG
-780 ERAIRETEAQ
+780 
-790 IKKNKAEEQ
+790 
-799 KLLEA
+799 KLLETRQ
-804 NEAERARRK
+804 NK
-813 SELQTLREGYER
+813 VSEFEQYSTSIESSPFYQKALSKYNLNQINQKNTLSL
-825 KVKNPDSKKIGG
+825 PDMK
-837 ELYEEAT
+837 T
-844 ESLRRKGLLGDV
+844 VLGD
-856 QQLSLF
+856 
-862 GDDEV
+862 
-867 DKMIEEE
+867 
-874 MERLAKEY
+874 
-882 GIGYHELQEVLKD
+882 
-895 ESDKIFNINNDAIE
+895 
-909 ELRKSRKNLTK
+909 KNL
-920 EVSTL
+920 
-925 NKDLLKYKSNL
+925 
-936 GKQKKSSIS
+936 G
-945 LDDPKQVKKARDL
+945 
-958 SEKRLDA
+958 
-965 FKNLDSVSIGQVKD
+965 
-979 ITTDKF
+979 
-985 LTNIE
+985 NIE
-990 KISAVFSKINIGG
+990 KFTAFTNKLNIGV
-1003 GLVAGSLAQMGAS
+1003 GLVAGSLTKMGAS
-1016 FLGLDE
+1016 FLGLDD
-1022 DMSSALSTGI
+1022 DMSSALSTSV
-1032 GLATTFSKFAP
+1032 GLATSFAKFAP

-1075 QLQQKQDEVGQQ
+1075 QLQQKQDEVSQQ

-1126 PGAVAGYNQYGEA
+1126 PGAVTGYNQYGEA

-1187 VVIYGASVLA
+1187 VIIYSASVLA
-1197 APITSGLSLLAIPA
+1197 APVTGGLSLLAIPA
-1211 QAVADVAWNAK
+1211 QVVADVAWNAK

-1271 FIASIIEAGREGRI
+1271 FIASIIEAGREGRV

-1308 VTMERLTARN
+1308 VAMERLTARN

-1389 EKIDALSNFKG
+1389 EKIDALGNFKG

-1421 AFAEVFENNG
+1421 AFAEVFENND

-1472 DYEKKNKEERKQFQE
+1472 GYEKKNKEERKQFQE
-1487 TTREYIPKIMNFSD
+1487 TTKEYIPKIMNFSD

-1547 GYDTDGANGKFVS
+1547 GYDTDGANGKFVD

-1589 KDNTKFADSI
+1589 KDNAKFADSI

-1619 KIKEMKTSWD
+1619 KIEEMKTSWD

-1663 AFESQEQFNGW
+1663 AFENQEQFDGW

-1685 SQQNGQLVINE
+1685 SQQNGQLVMNE

-1789 DNKFSTLITMTGNYY
+1789 DNKFSTLVTMTGNYY

-1840 DESSNAMTS
+1840 EESSNAMTS

-2042 LRDTENDMSKYAQEV
+2042 LRNTEKDMSKYAQEV

-2294 SRVSNYKPSSS
+2294 SRVSSYKPSSN
-2305 PITID
+2305 PITTD

-2340 FRPASNRTAK
+2340 FRPASNRKTR

-2401 QKQGTWGASKRYYRS
+2401 QKQGKWRASERYYRS

-2482 AADGKKALDIFVQGA
+2482 AADGKKALDVFVQGA

-2507 TRLNINMK
+2507 TKLNINMK

>member
-114 QLKKLDTES
+114 QLKKLDAES

-140 NMSTPQARKEISKTE
+140 NMSTPQARKEISKAE

-236 LNGVTGESKKF
+236 LNSVTGESKKF

-394 MDIADKM
+394 MGIADKM

-647 KTWSLEKLGLKDL
+647 KTWSIEKLGLKDTL
-660 SSDLNGLG
+660 KDIGALG
-668 KSFQD
+668 NSFQE
-673 VGNKANSVWSHI
+673 VGKKANLAWSSV
-685 KNSID
+685 KKFID
-690 GLGNYTK
+690 GFGNNKYIEETTK
-697 AINETS
+697 KTKDFTTAKEMSTAAQINSNSAQITEAGLNTDIALSAEGAANAYKIYNEELFKNATALAGNDIDQTNEIKQNLEKMTS
-703 QALEDNT
+703 DIAGIDKEIEDVDKLMDEKVKQIDKKKRRNISEELV
-710 SASQSNELAQENLT
+710 SASPNKRRSEAEKYL
-724 RSKQSDDLVEDQEIK
+724 RSKSSADSTETIQDLLANNKKNTQKLTKDTQKDLLNFAIDNHDDIVKFLEEENKSAIKQMTEEFDDL
-739 EAGSNTGAQIA
+739 
-750 MRKAYEQATDA
+750 
-761 VKTQLDIMSTNS
+761 S
-773 DGYIQEQ
+773 DRYG
-780 ERAIRETEAQ
+780 
-790 IKKNKAEEQ
+790 
-799 KLLEA
+799 KLLETRQNKVSEFEQYSTSIESSPFYQKA
-804 NEAERARRK
+804 LSKYNLNQINQK
-813 SELQTLREGYER
+813 SILSL
-825 KVKNPDSKKIGG
+825 PDMK
-837 ELYEEAT
+837 T
-844 ESLRRKGLLGDV
+844 VLGD
-856 QQLSLF
+856 
-862 GDDEV
+862 
-867 DKMIEEE
+867 
-874 MERLAKEY
+874 
-882 GIGYHELQEVLKD
+882 
-895 ESDKIFNINNDAIE
+895 
-909 ELRKSRKNLTK
+909 KNL
-920 EVSTL
+920 
-925 NKDLLKYKSNL
+925 
-936 GKQKKSSIS
+936 G
-945 LDDPKQVKKARDL
+945 
-958 SEKRLDA
+958 
-965 FKNLDSVSIGQVKD
+965 
-979 ITTDKF
+979 
-985 LTNIE
+985 NIE
-990 KISAVFSKINIGG
+990 KFTAFTNKLNIGV
-1003 GLVAGSLAQMGAS
+1003 GLVAGSLTKMGAS
-1016 FLGLDE
+1016 FLGLED
-1022 DMSSALSTGI
+1022 DMSSALSTSV
-1032 GLATTFSKFAP
+1032 GLATSFAKFAP

-1075 QLQQKQDEVGQQ
+1075 QLQQKQDEVSQQ

-1126 PGAVAGYNQYGEA
+1126 PGAVTGYNQYGEA

-1175 QKTEKTIKTIAD
+1175 QKTEKTIKTISD
-1187 VVIYGASVLA
+1187 VIIYSASVLA
-1197 APITSGLSLLAIPA
+1197 APVTGGLSLLAIPA
-1211 QAVADVAWNAK
+1211 QVVADVAWNAK

-1271 FIASIIEAGREGRI
+1271 FIASIIEAGREGRV

-1308 VTMERLTARN
+1308 VAMERLTARN

-1389 EKIDALSNFKG
+1389 EKIDALGNFKG

-1472 DYEKKNKEERKQFQE
+1472 GYEKKNKEERKQFQE
-1487 TTREYIPKIMNFSD
+1487 TTKEYIPKIMNFSD

-1547 GYDTDGANGKFVS
+1547 GYDTDGANGKFVD

-1589 KDNTKFADSI
+1589 KDNAKFADSI

-1619 KIKEMKTSWD
+1619 KIEEMKTSWD

-1663 AFESQEQFNGW
+1663 AFENQEQFDGW

-1685 SQQNGQLVINE
+1685 SQQNGQLVMNE

-1789 DNKFSTLITMTGNYY
+1789 GNKFSTLVTMTGNYY

-1824 WIDIKGKYSK
+1824 WIDIKGEYSK

-1895 SDSANLGK
+1895 SDSTNLGK
-1903 TFDDASKSASDY
+1903 TFDNASKSASDY

-1945 YDGYSGEDYG
+1945 YDDYSGEDYG

-2042 LRDTENDMSKYAQEV
+2042 LRNTEKDMSKYAQEV

-2294 SRVSNYKPSSS
+2294 SRVSSYKPSSS
-2305 PITID
+2305 LITTD
-2310 TTDTTETDN
+2310 TTDTTETNN

-2401 QKQGTWGASKRYYRS
+2401 QKQGKWGASERYYRS

-2482 AADGKKALDIFVQGA
+2482 AADGKKALDVFVQGA

-2507 TRLNINMK
+2507 TKLNINMK

>member
-32 IKVGGKDAGKGV
+32 IKIGGKDAGKGV
-44 FDSYNNAIRDLNREL
+44 FDSYNNAIRNLNREL

-72 KTVGEETT
+72 KTVGEETQ
-80 KVKTQINSMK
+80 KVRTQINSMK

-114 QLKKLDTES
+114 QLRKLDTES

-140 NMSTPQARKEISKTE
+140 NMSTPQARKEISKAE

-173 IAKQIIAK
+173 IARQIVAK

-269 DIVSGTFLGT
+269 DIISGTFLGT

-394 MDIADKM
+394 MGIADKM

-647 KTWSLEKLGLKDL
+647 KTWSIEKLGLKDTL
-660 SSDLNGLG
+660 KDIGALG
-668 KSFQD
+668 NSFQE
-673 VGNKANSVWSHI
+673 VGKKANLAWSSV
-685 KNSID
+685 KKFID
-690 GLGNYTK
+690 GFGNNKYIEETTK
-697 AINETS
+697 KTKDFTTAKEMSTAAQINSNSAQITEAGLNTDIALSAEGAANAYKIYNEELFKNATALAGNDIDQTNEIKQNLEKMTS
-703 QALEDNT
+703 DIAGIDKEIEDVDKLMDEKVKQIDKKKRRNISEELV
-710 SASQSNELAQENLT
+710 SASPNKRRSEAEKYL
-724 RSKQSDDLVEDQEIK
+724 RSKSSADSTETIQDLLANNKKNTQKLTKDTQKDLLNFAIDNHDDIVKFLEEENKSAIKQMTEEFDDL
-739 EAGSNTGAQIA
+739 
-750 MRKAYEQATDA
+750 
-761 VKTQLDIMSTNS
+761 S
-773 DGYIQEQ
+773 DRYG
-780 ERAIRETEAQ
+780 
-790 IKKNKAEEQ
+790 
-799 KLLEA
+799 KLLETRQNKVLEFEQYSTSIESSPFYQKA
-804 NEAERARRK
+804 LSKYNLNQINQK
-813 SELQTLREGYER
+813 NTLSL
-825 KVKNPDSKKIGG
+825 PDMK
-837 ELYEEAT
+837 T
-844 ESLRRKGLLGDV
+844 VLGD
-856 QQLSLF
+856 
-862 GDDEV
+862 
-867 DKMIEEE
+867 
-874 MERLAKEY
+874 
-882 GIGYHELQEVLKD
+882 
-895 ESDKIFNINNDAIE
+895 
-909 ELRKSRKNLTK
+909 KNL
-920 EVSTL
+920 
-925 NKDLLKYKSNL
+925 
-936 GKQKKSSIS
+936 G
-945 LDDPKQVKKARDL
+945 
-958 SEKRLDA
+958 
-965 FKNLDSVSIGQVKD
+965 
-979 ITTDKF
+979 
-985 LTNIE
+985 NIE
-990 KISAVFSKINIGG
+990 KFTAFTNKLNIGV
-1003 GLVAGSLAQMGAS
+1003 GLVAGSLTKMGAS
-1016 FLGLDE
+1016 FLGLDD
-1022 DMSSALSTGI
+1022 DMSSALSTSV
-1032 GLATTFSKFAP
+1032 GLATSFAKFAP

-1075 QLQQKQDEVGQQ
+1075 QLQQKQDEVSQQ

-1126 PGAVAGYNQYGEA
+1126 PGAVTGYNQYGEA

-1187 VVIYGASVLA
+1187 VIIYSASVLA
-1197 APITSGLSLLAIPA
+1197 APVTGGLSLLAIPA
-1211 QAVADVAWNAK
+1211 QVVADVAWNAK

-1271 FIASIIEAGREGRI
+1271 FIASIIEAGREGRV

-1308 VTMERLTARN
+1308 VAMERLTARN

-1389 EKIDALSNFKG
+1389 EKIDALGNFKG

-1472 DYEKKNKEERKQFQE
+1472 GYEKKNKEERKQFQE
-1487 TTREYIPKIMNFSD
+1487 TTKEYIPKIMNFSD

-1547 GYDTDGANGKFVS
+1547 GYDTDGANGKFVD

-1589 KDNTKFADSI
+1589 KDNAKFADSI

-1619 KIKEMKTSWD
+1619 KIEEMKTSWD

-1663 AFESQEQFNGW
+1663 AFENQEQFDGW

-1685 SQQNGQLVINE
+1685 SRQNGQLVMNE

-1789 DNKFSTLITMTGNYY
+1789 DNKFSTLVTMTGNYY

-1840 DESSNAMTS
+1840 EESSTAMTS

-1859 DSLQKYSDQ
+1859 DSLQKYSYQ

-1884 KLKKTVAEFLA
+1884 KLEKTVAEFLA

-2042 LRDTENDMSKYAQEV
+2042 LRNTEKDMSKYAQEV

-2294 SRVSNYKPSSS
+2294 SRVSSYKPSSN
-2305 PITID
+2305 PITTD

-2340 FRPASNRTAK
+2340 FRPASNRKTR

-2401 QKQGTWGASKRYYRS
+2401 QKQGKWGASERYYRS

-2482 AADGKKALDIFVQGA
+2482 AADGKKALDVFVQGA

-2507 TRLNINMK
+2507 TKLNINMK

>member
-32 IKVGGKDAGKGV
+32 IKIGGKDAGKGV

-72 KTVGEETT
+72 KTVEEETT

-114 QLKKLDTES
+114 QLKKLDAES

-140 NMSTPQARKEISKTE
+140 NMSTPQARKEISKAE

-206 DSKYDSMISST
+206 DSKYDSMISNT

-647 KTWSLEKLGLKDL
+647 KTWSIEKLGLKDTL
-660 SSDLNGLG
+660 KDIGALG
-668 KSFQD
+668 NSFQE
-673 VGNKANSVWSHI
+673 VGKKANLAWSSV
-685 KNSID
+685 KKFID
-690 GLGNYTK
+690 GFGNNKYIEETTK
-697 AINETS
+697 KTKDFATAKEMSTAAQINSNSAQITEAGLNTDIALSAEGAANAYKIYNEELFKNATALAGNDIDQTNEIKQNLEKMTS
-703 QALEDNT
+703 DIAGIDKEIEDVDKLMDEKVKQIDKKKRRNISEELV
-710 SASQSNELAQENLT
+710 SASPNKRRSEAEKYL
-724 RSKQSDDLVEDQEIK
+724 RSKSSADSTETIQDLLANNKKNTQKLTKDTQKDLLNFAIDNHDDIVKFLEEENKSAIKQMMEEFDDL
-739 EAGSNTGAQIA
+739 
-750 MRKAYEQATDA
+750 
-761 VKTQLDIMSTNS
+761 S
-773 DGYIQEQ
+773 DRYG
-780 ERAIRETEAQ
+780 
-790 IKKNKAEEQ
+790 
-799 KLLEA
+799 KLLETRQNKVSEFEQYSTSIESSPFYQKA
-804 NEAERARRK
+804 LSKYNLNQINQK
-813 SELQTLREGYER
+813 STLSL
-825 KVKNPDSKKIGG
+825 PDMK
-837 ELYEEAT
+837 T
-844 ESLRRKGLLGDV
+844 VLGD
-856 QQLSLF
+856 
-862 GDDEV
+862 
-867 DKMIEEE
+867 
-874 MERLAKEY
+874 
-882 GIGYHELQEVLKD
+882 
-895 ESDKIFNINNDAIE
+895 
-909 ELRKSRKNLTK
+909 KNL
-920 EVSTL
+920 
-925 NKDLLKYKSNL
+925 
-936 GKQKKSSIS
+936 G
-945 LDDPKQVKKARDL
+945 
-958 SEKRLDA
+958 
-965 FKNLDSVSIGQVKD
+965 
-979 ITTDKF
+979 
-985 LTNIE
+985 NIE
-990 KISAVFSKINIGG
+990 KFTAFTNKLNIGV
-1003 GLVAGSLAQMGAS
+1003 GLVAGSLTKMGAS
-1016 FLGLDE
+1016 FLGLDD
-1022 DMSSALSTGI
+1022 DMSSALSTSI
-1032 GLATTFSKFAP
+1032 GLATSFAKFAP

-1389 EKIDALSNFKG
+1389 EKIDALGNFKG

-1431 GVKKTLSSFK
+1431 GVKKTLSGFK

-1472 DYEKKNKEERKQFQE
+1472 GYEKKNKEERKQFQE

-1501 AENEKYVQEKVDELE
+1501 AENEKYLQEKVDELE

-1589 KDNTKFADSI
+1589 KDNAKFADSI

-1619 KIKEMKTSWD
+1619 KIEEMKTSWD

-1636 KLDSTDGIL
+1636 KLDSTDGVL

-1685 SQQNGQLVINE
+1685 SQQNGQLVMNE

-1789 DNKFSTLITMTGNYY
+1789 DNKFSTLVTMTGNYY

-1834 VYEKFV
+1834 VYKKFV
-1840 DESSNAMTS
+1840 EESSNAMTS

-2042 LRDTENDMSKYAQEV
+2042 LRDTEKDMSKYAQEV

-2193 YWEQVQAIQEAGT
+2193 YWEQVQVIQEEGT
-2206 EAMMETLIH
+2206 ESMMETLIH
-2215 WNIEYAQTSEYQQG
+2215 WNEEYRQQSALQQS
-2229 EMERKW
+2229 EMEREW

-2251 LGKMTSD
+2251 LEKLTSD

-2279 WQKATDAVNS
+2279 WKKATDAVNS

-2294 SRVSNYKPSSS
+2294 SRVSSYKPSSN
-2305 PITID
+2305 PITTD

-2340 FRPASNRTAK
+2340 FRPASNRKAK

-2401 QKQGTWGASKRYYRS
+2401 QKQGKWGASERYYRS

-2507 TRLNINMK
+2507 TKLNINMK

>member
-140 NMSTPQARKEISKTE
+140 NMSTPQARKEISKAE

-164 TKQDQERLE
+164 TKQDQDRLE

-306 MMVTGQTREEVNSL
+306 MMVTGQTREEVNGL

-359 EASIAV
+359 EASIAI
-365 SKTGGIGAAEA
+365 SKTGGIESAEA
-376 ADRLTAAVRGYQ
+376 ANRLTAAVRGYQ

-414 LTVAMQKSAS
+414 LTIAMQKSAS

-483 VAKALTSIGIAA
+483 VAKALNSIGIAA

-500 QLRTLQDIMNELGP
+500 QLRTLQDIMDDLGP
-514 MWNTLDRNHKAYI
+514 MWKTLDRNHKAYI

-551 ELVDVSQNASGES
+551 DLVNISQNANGNT

-578 FTRLSNA
+578 FVRLNNA

-599 KRIIDMFSSFIELL
+599 KRIIDMFSSLIELL

-647 KTWSLEKLGLKDL
+647 KTWGIEKLGIKDISNDMGSFNKTINSSIGLMSKWGNSIKKALDGWGNNVYISDTTKKIEDFTTAEKAASAAQAMSDPTQQTEALLNTNIAASAESAKNAYIAYNEALTENAQALTKNDLAQTNEYVDNLESMVDNINASIRLENKSSDEIAALEKKVDKAKARDFNKELSSGSAGQRRTFAEQYLRSQTQDPDETMQDLLKRFGTKNKKLTGDTQKDL
-660 SSDLNGLG
+660 LNFALDNHGEIAKYLEEQNKATVAEMEKSLDQLYEKHNEIHSKTLKLQAEYNTYFDNIENSPEG
-668 KSFQD
+668 QRAAAKLRLDKVLEKKNYSFQD
-673 VGNKANSVWSHI
+673 MKSV
-685 KNSID
+685 
-690 GLGNYTK
+690 
-697 AINETS
+697 
-703 QALEDNT
+703 
-710 SASQSNELAQENLT
+710 
-724 RSKQSDDLVEDQEIK
+724 V
-739 EAGSNTGAQIA
+739 
-750 MRKAYEQATDA
+750 
-761 VKTQLDIMSTNS
+761 
-773 DGYIQEQ
+773 
-780 ERAIRETEAQ
+780 
-790 IKKNKAEEQ
+790 
-799 KLLEA
+799 
-804 NEAERARRK
+804 
-813 SELQTLREGYER
+813 
-825 KVKNPDSKKIGG
+825 
-837 ELYEEAT
+837 
-844 ESLRRKGLLGDV
+844 
-856 QQLSLF
+856 
-862 GDDEV
+862 
-867 DKMIEEE
+867 
-874 MERLAKEY
+874 
-882 GIGYHELQEVLKD
+882 
-895 ESDKIFNINNDAIE
+895 
-909 ELRKSRKNLTK
+909 
-920 EVSTL
+920 
-925 NKDLLKYKSNL
+925 
-936 GKQKKSSIS
+936 
-945 LDDPKQVKKARDL
+945 
-958 SEKRLDA
+958 
-965 FKNLDSVSIGQVKD
+965 
-979 ITTDKF
+979 TDKQ

-990 KISAVFSKINIGG
+990 KFTSFTSKLNIGS
-1003 GLVAGSLAQMGAS
+1003 GLVTGSLTQMGAS
-1016 FLGLDE
+1016 FLGLDD
-1022 DMSSALSTGI
+1022 DMSSALSTSV
-1032 GLATTFSKFAP
+1032 GLATTFGKFAP

-1052 IGGVK
+1052 IGVIK
-1057 LVFDKLW
+1057 FTFDKLW
-1064 PSVEKTQEKLA
+1064 PSVETTQKKLTE
-1075 QLQQKQDEVGQQ
+1075 LQQGMDELSQKKD
-1087 MTDMRSSLDVYE
+1087 TIKNSLKVYE
-1099 KLSGKLDKT
+1099 ELSGKLNKT

-1113 QLKDSTERLIELV
+1113 NLKDSTEELV
-1126 PGAVAGYNQYGEA
+1126 KLIPGIVTGYNQYGEA
-1139 VLNTAKAYEELDKK
+1139 VINTALAYDELDKK
-1153 QREASALSTKSLK
+1153 QKELSINADKQLT

-1175 QKTEKTIKTIAD
+1175 QKTAKTWNAINKIIGWTLTIGGTALAPFTGGASLYGTAAGLAMVGGGAIAD
-1187 VVIYGASVLA
+1187 E
-1197 APITSGLSLLAIPA
+1197 
-1211 QAVADVAWNAK
+1211 K
-1222 ISEEQ
+1222 IDEKQ
-1227 IEENK
+1227 LEENR
-1232 KVWDENYSEILSN
+1232 KVWDENYSEILSS
-1245 YQTKRDEFLLDVSET
+1245 YQTKRQEFIKDIADE
-1260 NKDTASKIVDS
+1260 NKDTATKIVDS
-1271 FIASIIEAGREGRI
+1271 FITSIMDAGRDGRI
-1285 SDASKALESTLEDLG
+1285 TDATDAINNLLG
-1300 KVSWSVVE
+1300 NFTNVSWSEIDNAMASLNE
-1308 VTMERLTARN
+1308 VSKY
-1318 GIKEMN
+1318 IKNMTFADAKELLN
-1324 FGKARK
+1324 KQLK
-1330 FVEEELKDS
+1330 QSLKD
-1339 LKAAGLDEVEIRGV
+1339 AGLTDVQIEGV
-1353 ITAVLNI
+1353 ITATLNVAWD
-1360 EFNGAAE
+1360 GAAE
-1367 VEQLKKNIDTEI
+1367 VEALKKSIQTEI
-1379 SNLRASGGRQ
+1379 SNLRNGGGDQSRIPYL
-1389 EKIDALSNFKG
+1389 EAFSK
-1400 ELDSLNQSEIELLK
+1400 ELDDLTQEELTLLK
-1414 NAGMLDV
+1414 NAGMLDT
-1421 AFAEVFENNG
+1421 AFTEVFEKNG
-1431 GVKKTLSSFK
+1431 GVKHVISSFRDS
-1441 MQNGELNKQKAII
+1441 NGELNKSRAII
-1454 SSINSMLNE
+1454 STINTLLGE
-1463 TSDKEKEIQ
+1463 QEVQQKKISDYEAKNKQEKENYLRKLREVAESEAESFSFRN
-1472 DYEKKNKEERKQFQE
+1472 DDEKNKWIEDRYN
-1487 TTREYIPKIMNFSD
+1487 RLASIDWND
-1501 AENEKYVQEKVDELE
+1501 END
-1516 KRYKKLYDKGITS
+1516 GITYGS
-1529 DPLKGRPD
+1529 EVSSSQQDKVKKAWEQ
-1537 YNANGFDLEK
+1537 YNSAIESN
-1547 GYDTDGANGKFVS
+1547 N
-1560 DYAFKKG
+1560 
-1567 FEAYVQ
+1567 
-1573 YRKAQEENDK
+1573 K
-1583 IINELT
+1583 IIRESKNNINDY
-1589 KDNTKFADSI
+1589 KNSI
-1599 KEMVSKIESY
+1599 TDMMSKIESY
-1609 AVPTFDELSS
+1609 AVPTFNELSEQ
-1619 KIKEMKTSWD
+1619 IKKMKESWD
-1629 AFYGLAD
+1629 SFLGLTSH
-1636 KLDSTDGIL
+1636 LDDTNGIL
-1645 DADGLIQLFDLLG
+1645 DVDGITQLFDLLG
-1658 SFEDA
+1658 SFEGK
-1663 AFESQEQFNGW
+1663 AFETQEEFDAW
-1674 MHAIQAVNNGL
+1674 MHAIESVNDGL
-1685 SQQNGQLVINE
+1685 SMENGELQLNA

-1701 INDLISYSTKLKAN
+1701 INDLISYSTRLKAN
-1715 DMLMSIEQGRV
+1715 DMLMTIERGKV
-1726 ELENQKS
+1726 ELLNQKE
-1733 VLEAQKAA
+1733 VLQAQKDA
-1741 VDAEIIALKAMSDA
+1741 VDAEIAKIEQMSDA
-1755 EYKKAMEKGEIQET
+1755 EYQSLVDNGELQ
-1769 LKTSYIDL
+1769 KDFRADYIEL
-1777 LDKTNMAEIEAE
+1777 LDKTNMHEIDAEE
-1789 DNKFSTLITMTGNYY
+1789 NKLTSMMQMQNNYF

-1810 RTAYANGEDIGDVS
+1810 RTAYANGEDVGDVK
-1824 WIDIKGKYSK
+1824 WIDIKGEYSK
-1834 VYEKFV
+1834 VYDKFV
-1840 DESSNAMTS
+1840 NDSADTFSNLITKSKEKTLASLREYSSS
-1849 LISSNRQETI
+1849 LGQ
-1859 DSLQKYSDQ
+1859 Q
-1868 LGASISN
+1868 ISN

-1884 KLKKTVAEFLA
+1884 KLKETVANYLK
-1895 SDSANLGK
+1895 SDKTNLGK
-1903 TFDDASKSASDY
+1903 AFGDNSQKDVSDY

-1945 YDGYSGEDYG
+1945 YKDYSGEDYG
-1955 RLLMSNLDLAQ
+1955 RLMMTNLDLAQ
-1966 QQYEV
+1966 QQYDV
-1971 YKDLFAM
+1971 YKDLFKM

-1984 QAAGDLLDSPY
+1984 QAAGDLQDSPY
-1995 GQMFKIMENGDIGW
+1995 GQMFKIQENGDIGW
-2009 ADTSMYDK
+2009 ADLTMYDK

-2042 LRDTENDMSKYAQEV
+2042 LRNTEKDMSKYAQEV

-2069 EIENELVDAIKNRE
+2069 EIENELVEAIKNRE
-2083 KILHDARVKALDDEI
+2083 KILHDARTKALDDEI
-2098 DMIEKA
+2098 KMIEKA

-2193 YWEQVQAIQEAGT
+2193 YWEQVQAIQEEGT

-2215 WNIEYAQTSEYQQG
+2215 WNEEYRQQSALQQS

-2251 LGKMTSD
+2251 LGKLTSD

-2279 WQKATDAVNS
+2279 WQKATDAANAYS
-2289 YAAAA
+2289 AAVSRA
-2294 SRVSNYKPSSS
+2294 SSYKPGSYSSNSGGGDSGS
-2305 PITID
+2305 P
-2310 TTDTTETDN
+2310 TTEPKKEVEDKYTGN
-2319 NNNDDTTSN
+2319 
-2328 DGTKMKKGDKIE
+2328 MKKGDKIE
-2340 FRPASNRTAK
+2340 FK
-2350 VVVYDENGGS
+2350 
-2360 VGTYQNG
+2360 
-2367 WGDKNG
+2367 
-2373 KAGEIKTIR
+2373 
-2382 GVRMVY
+2382 
-2388 FSPAGGYIETRHF
+2388 PAGGNGTVVATFNSSGISNGSISDPWGHDRNYKAGDIRKINGEWMVDIGGGQYVPVYHF
-2401 QKQGTWGASKRYYRS
+2401 QKPGSWGARKKHYYAT

-2457 TVNNATTNSNVTFG
+2457 TVNNATTNSNITFG

-2482 AADGKKALDIFVQGA
+2482 AADGKKALDVFVQGA

-2507 TRLNINMK
+2507 TKLNINMK

>member
-22 KNIKEIRMPE
+22 KNIKEIKMPE

-72 KTVGEETT
+72 KTVGEETQ
-80 KVKTQINSMK
+80 KVRTQINSMR
-90 EAINQSFQSPSNQ
+90 EAMNQAFQSPSNQ

-114 QLKKLDTES
+114 QLKKLDAES

-140 NMSTPQARKEISKTE
+140 NMSTPQARKEISKAE
-155 ALVTAGEKL
+155 ALVASGEKL

-187 LRTQEE
+187 LKTQEE

-206 DSKYDSMISST
+206 DSKYDPMISST

-269 DIVSGTFLGT
+269 DIISGTFLGT

-298 YDETLTRT
+298 YDEILTRT
-306 MMVTGQTREEVNSL
+306 MMVTGQTREEVNNL
-320 TSSYNKLANQLSST
+320 TSSYNRLANQLSST

-359 EASIAV
+359 EASIAI
-365 SKTGGIGAAEA
+365 SKTGGIESAEA
-376 ADRLTAAVRGYQ
+376 ANRLTAAVRGYQ

-401 SALDAA
+401 SALDAS

-414 LTVAMQKSAS
+414 LTIAMQKSAS

-483 VAKALTSIGIAA
+483 VAKALNSIGIAA

-500 QLRTLQDIMNELGP
+500 QLRTLQDIMDDLGP

-551 ELVDVSQNASGES
+551 ELVNVSQNANGNT

-578 FTRLSNA
+578 FIRLNNA

-599 KRIIDMFSSFIELL
+599 KRIIDMFSSLIELL

-647 KTWSLEKLGLKDL
+647 KTWSIEKLGIKGISNDI
-660 SSDLNGLG
+660 GLLG
-668 KSFQD
+668 NSFQE
-673 VGNKANSVWSHI
+673 VGKKANSAWSLV
-685 KNSID
+685 KKFID
-690 GLGNYTK
+690 GLGNTK
-697 AINETS
+697 YVKDMNQAIEENSEATDANRLKRLESESSKISEQKSSTLLSSTENALTNSYNLLTESIKRNEE
-703 QALEDNT
+703 AL
-710 SASQSNELAQENLT
+710 QSNDDEMLLEQNDAYKAAKSNLSWATANEEQIKKQINDVQENFRLNKMRKLDEEKSLATSSKHGNSLIKQYLESTGMDTKGLRVSQQMFDDNYEDAKKWLRKKTNKEISELAEQAQADAMRLVEEAEDAKKRTAEIRKELAQIRKDSGYSYNKE
-724 RSKQSDDLVEDQEIK
+724 DLPQ
-739 EAGSNTGAQIA
+739 
-750 MRKAYEQATDA
+750 
-761 VKTQLDIMSTNS
+761 
-773 DGYIQEQ
+773 
-780 ERAIRETEAQ
+780 
-790 IKKNKAEEQ
+790 KKNSTKFFDTFKEKETF
-799 KLLEA
+799 
-804 NEAERARRK
+804 
-813 SELQTLREGYER
+813 S
-825 KVKNPDSKKIGG
+825 
-837 ELYEEAT
+837 
-844 ESLRRKGLLGDV
+844 LGDV
-856 QQLSLF
+856 GKLF
-862 GDDEV
+862 RE
-867 DKMIEEE
+867 DKN
-874 MERLAKEY
+874 
-882 GIGYHELQEVLKD
+882 IGNFD
-895 ESDKIFNINNDAIE
+895 
-909 ELRKSRKNLTK
+909 
-920 EVSTL
+920 
-925 NKDLLKYKSNL
+925 
-936 GKQKKSSIS
+936 
-945 LDDPKQVKKARDL
+945 
-958 SEKRLDA
+958 
-965 FKNLDSVSIGQVKD
+965 
-979 ITTDKF
+979 
-985 LTNIE
+985 
-990 KISAVFSKINIGG
+990 KISAVFNKISISS
-1003 GLVAGSLAQMGAS
+1003 GLVAGSLTRMGAS
-1016 FLGLDE
+1016 FLGLDD

-1043 PWGAIIGAS
+1043 PWGTIIGAS
-1052 IGGVK
+1052 IGAVK
-1057 LVFDKLW
+1057 FVFDKLW
-1064 PSVEKTQEKLA
+1064 PSVETTQKKLTE
-1075 QLQQKQDEVGQQ
+1075 LQQKMDEFSQKKN
-1087 MTDMRSSLDVYE
+1087 SIESNLAVYE
-1099 KLSGKLDKT
+1099 ELSTKLDKT
-1108 EEETQ
+1108 DEETQ
-1113 QLKDSTERLIELV
+1113 KLKDSTEELVKLV
-1126 PGAVAGYNQYGEA
+1126 PGAIIGYNQYGEA
-1139 VLNTAKAYEELDKK
+1139 ILNTAAAYEELDKK
-1153 QREASALSTKSLK
+1153 QREMSANADKQLDQ
-1166 EFDNLQKGA
+1166 FNNLQKGA
-1175 QKTEKTIKTIAD
+1175 QKGERIFKTIVD
-1187 VVIYGASVLA
+1187 VIGWTVAAVTAIPTYGASVA
-1197 APITSGLSLLAIPA
+1197 AMIGT
-1211 QAVADVAWNAK
+1211 DVLWSKK
-1222 ISEEQ
+1222 ISKEQ

-1232 KVWDENYSEILSN
+1232 KVWDENYSEILKA
-1245 YQTKRDEFLLDVSET
+1245 YQIKRDDFIQEVQDV
-1260 NKDTASKIVDS
+1260 NKDTASQVADTMIS
-1271 FIASIIEAGREGRI
+1271 GLMEAGRSGYV
-1285 SDASKALESTLEDLG
+1285 SDATKEINNLIEQFKKIDWNEIDSAKTHLETSLQYDEKTFG
-1300 KVSWSVVE
+1300 A
-1308 VTMERLTARN
+1308 AREQ
-1318 GIKEMN
+1318 IDKEI
-1324 FGKARK
+1324 RQ
-1330 FVEEELKDS
+1330 ELKDS
-1339 LKAAGLDEVEIRGV
+1339 GLEDIEIDTI

-1360 EFNGAAE
+1360 SYKGAAQAE
-1367 VEQLKKNIDTEI
+1367 TIKK
-1379 SNLRASGGRQ
+1379 Q
-1389 EKIDALSNFKG
+1389 IDAQIKDLEKDGLTDEEAVKKKQLEDMKAGIDN
-1400 ELDSLNQSEIELLK
+1400 LTQSELELLSSSGLLK
-1414 NAGMLDV
+1414 TEFSSLFSSAGGIDKIL
-1421 AFAEVFENNG
+1421 EKYKEE
-1431 GVKKTLSSFK
+1431 
-1441 MQNGELNKQKAII
+1441 NGELNKNKAIVGTI
-1454 SSINSMLNE
+1454 NDLLGEKAELLEKINSLNGKD
-1463 TSDKEKEIQ
+1463 TNAQQAYNDKLRKLAKQ
-1472 DYEKKNKEERKQFQE
+1472 DVNKMSFNSEDERSEYEEERYQYYKS
-1487 TTREYIPKIMNFSD
+1487 M
-1501 AENEKYVQEKVDELE
+1501 AEEDPTNLNRFNGKRNTYPLTLE
-1516 KRYKKLYDKGITS
+1516 
-1529 DPLKGRPD
+1529 
-1537 YNANGFDLEK
+1537 EK
-1547 GYDTDGANGKFVS
+1547 GKIE
-1560 DYAFKKG
+1560 
-1567 FEAYVQ
+1567 EA
-1573 YRKAQEENDK
+1573 RKAFAEYNSTVQQN
-1583 IINELT
+1583 
-1589 KDNTKFADSI
+1589 KD
-1599 KEMVSKIESY
+1599 
-1609 AVPTFDELSS
+1609 
-1619 KIKEMKTSWD
+1619 KIKELETETKSYSDT
-1629 AFYGLAD
+1629 LN
-1636 KLDSTDGIL
+1636 KLIPLIETAKEPTFGEMSSAISEIQSTFENIVSLMDSLHDSNNLFSFGDVGDLFSIL
-1645 DADGLIQLFDLLG
+1645 DTFEKTVDLTNSASLSAQNYYDALG
-1658 SFEDA
+1658 KI
-1663 AFESQEQFNGW
+1663 NN
-1674 MHAIQAVNNGL
+1674 AV
-1685 SQQNGQLVINE
+1685 QYQNGQLVAQEGLEEGLYQLAIASAVAKAEEFAIQLEQTEQELEYQNVILEAEKTAINAALEELQSKKENVDVAGTLNDVELKLEKNLAEASVKTE
-1696 EAMGG
+1696 EAKLNARLSAASQFAAQYAKIMREAENGTYEGG
-1701 INDLISYSTKLKAN
+1701 TSKVEVDLKNLRDQLSQ
-1715 DMLMSIEQGRV
+1715 SI
-1726 ELENQKS
+1726 KDS
-1733 VLEAQKAA
+1733 VLSD
-1741 VDAEIIALKAMSDA
+1741 VDMKDVDGS
-1755 EYKKAMEKGEIQET
+1755 IQR
-1769 LKTSYIDL
+1769 LQNRLNSLDDQINKNNDRIKTTIDL
-1777 LDKTNMAEIEAE
+1777 KKKVSDYLKDPHA
-1789 DNKFSTLITMTGNYY
+1789 FGN
-1804 KQIAAM
+1804 
-1810 RTAYANGEDIGDVS
+1810 
-1824 WIDIKGKYSK
+1824 
-1834 VYEKFV
+1834 
-1840 DESSNAMTS
+1840 NAQVEGM
-1849 LISSNRQETI
+1849 
-1859 DSLQKYSDQ
+1859 
-1868 LGASISN
+1868 
-1875 LDQRINNEV
+1875 
-1884 KLKKTVAEFLA
+1884 KKA
-1895 SDSANLGK
+1895 SDSQK
-1903 TFDDASKSASDY
+1903 DY

-1945 YDGYSGEDYG
+1945 YKDYSGEDYG
-1955 RLLMSNLDLAQ
+1955 RLMMTNLDLAQ
-1966 QQYEV
+1966 QQYDV
-1971 YKDLFAM
+1971 YKDLFKM

-1995 GQMFKIMENGDIGW
+1995 GQMFKIQENGDIGW
-2009 ADTSMYDK
+2009 ADLTMYDK
-2017 YKNMPADMKEDI
+2017 YKSMPADMKEDI

-2177 DAETET
+2177 DAESET

-2193 YWEQVQAIQEAGT
+2193 YWEQVQAIQEEGT
-2206 EAMMETLIH
+2206 QAMMETLIH
-2215 WNIEYAQTSEYQQG
+2215 WNEEYRQQSALQQS
-2229 EMERKW
+2229 EMEREW

-2251 LGKMTSD
+2251 LGKLTSD

-2279 WQKATDAVNS
+2279 WQKATEAANS
-2289 YAAAA
+2289 YARAA
-2294 SRVSNYKPSSS
+2294 SAAWSAGNYYNNLKNAKEDPKPKDDKKDKATKPNASKEVWGPSDVGRRYIVGDIHAKTYEEKRGQLTEFKGYTNRGS
-2305 PITID
+2305 QLPKTVTIKD
-2310 TTDTTETDN
+2310 
-2319 NNNDDTTSN
+2319 
-2328 DGTKMKKGDKIE
+2328 KKK
-2340 FRPASNRTAK
+2340 F
-2350 VVVYDENGGS
+2350 
-2360 VGTYQNG
+2360 
-2367 WGDKNG
+2367 NG
-2373 KAGEIKTIR
+2373 KEYVK
-2382 GVRMVY
+2382 VRNTVGKDVWMLPSNLVGCAY
-2388 FSPAGGYIETRHF
+2388 ASGGY
-2401 QKQGTWGASKRYYRS
+2401 
-2416 GGMVDYT
+2416 VDYT

-2507 TRLNINMK
+2507 TKLNINMK

>member
-114 QLKKLDTES
+114 QLKKLDAES

-140 NMSTPQARKEISKTE
+140 NMSTPQARKEISKAE

-269 DIVSGTFLGT
+269 DIISGTFLGT

-298 YDETLTRT
+298 YDEILTRT
-306 MMVTGQTREEVNSL
+306 MMVTGQTREEVNNL

-359 EASIAV
+359 EASIAI
-365 SKTGGIGAAEA
+365 SKTGGIDAAEA

-394 MDIADKM
+394 MGIADKM

-599 KRIIDMFSSFIELL
+599 KRIIDMFSSLVELL

-633 FTTLSKA
+633 FTTLGKA

-647 KTWSLEKLGLKDL
+647 KTWSIEKLGLKDI
-660 SSDLNGLG
+660 SNDIGLLG
-668 KSFQD
+668 NSFQD
-673 VGNKANSVWSHI
+673 VSKKANSAW
-685 KNSID
+685 NSIKKFID
-690 GLGNYTK
+690 GFGNTK
-697 AINETS
+697 YVKDMNQAIEENSEATDANRLKRLESESSKVSEQKSSTLLSSTENVLTNSYNLLTESIKRNEEALQLNDDEMLLEQNDAYKVAKSNLSWATANENQIKKQINDVQENFRLNKMRKLDEEKSLATS
-703 QALEDNT
+703 SKHGNSLIKQYLESTGMDTKGLRVSQQMFDDNYEDAKKWLRKKTNKEISELAEQAQADAMRLVEEAEDAKKRT
-710 SASQSNELAQENLT
+710 AEIRKELAQIRKDSGYSYNKE
-724 RSKQSDDLVEDQEIK
+724 DLPQ
-739 EAGSNTGAQIA
+739 
-750 MRKAYEQATDA
+750 
-761 VKTQLDIMSTNS
+761 
-773 DGYIQEQ
+773 
-780 ERAIRETEAQ
+780 
-790 IKKNKAEEQ
+790 KKNSTKFFDTFKEKETF
-799 KLLEA
+799 
-804 NEAERARRK
+804 
-813 SELQTLREGYER
+813 S
-825 KVKNPDSKKIGG
+825 
-837 ELYEEAT
+837 
-844 ESLRRKGLLGDV
+844 LGDV
-856 QQLSLF
+856 GKLF
-862 GDDEV
+862 RE
-867 DKMIEEE
+867 DKN
-874 MERLAKEY
+874 
-882 GIGYHELQEVLKD
+882 IGNFD
-895 ESDKIFNINNDAIE
+895 
-909 ELRKSRKNLTK
+909 
-920 EVSTL
+920 
-925 NKDLLKYKSNL
+925 
-936 GKQKKSSIS
+936 
-945 LDDPKQVKKARDL
+945 
-958 SEKRLDA
+958 
-965 FKNLDSVSIGQVKD
+965 
-979 ITTDKF
+979 
-985 LTNIE
+985 
-990 KISAVFSKINIGG
+990 KISALFNKINISS
-1003 GLVAGSLAQMGAS
+1003 GLVAGSLTQMGAS
-1016 FLGLDE
+1016 FLGLDD

-1043 PWGAIIGAS
+1043 PWGTIIGAS
-1052 IGGVK
+1052 IGAVK
-1057 LVFDKLW
+1057 FVFDKLW
-1064 PSVEKTQEKLA
+1064 PSVETTQKKLTE
-1075 QLQQKQDEVGQQ
+1075 LQQEMDEFSQKKN
-1087 MTDMRSSLDVYE
+1087 SIESNLAVYE
-1099 KLSGKLDKT
+1099 ELSTKLDKT
-1108 EEETQ
+1108 DEETQ
-1113 QLKDSTERLIELV
+1113 KLKDSTEELVKLV
-1126 PGAVAGYNQYGEA
+1126 PGAVIGYNQYGEA
-1139 VLNTAKAYEELDKK
+1139 VLNTAAAYEELDKK
-1153 QREASALSTKSLK
+1153 QREMSANADKQLDQ
-1166 EFDNLQKGA
+1166 FNNLQKGA
-1175 QKTEKTIKTIAD
+1175 QKTERTLNVIWKVIGVIATGAATIFGSPVA
-1187 VVIYGASVLA
+1187 GAAVGAGFFGTSLA
-1197 APITSGLSLLAIPA
+1197 WDS
-1211 QAVADVAWNAK
+1211 K
-1222 ISEEQ
+1222 ISKEQ

-1232 KVWDENYSEILSN
+1232 KVWDENYSEILKA
-1245 YQTKRDEFLLDVSET
+1245 YQIKRDDFIQEIQDV
-1260 NKDTASKIVDS
+1260 NKDTASQVADTMIS
-1271 FIASIIEAGREGRI
+1271 GLMEAGRSGYV
-1285 SDASKALESTLEDLG
+1285 SDATKEINNLIEQFKKIDWNEIDSTKTHLETSLQYDEKTFG
-1300 KVSWSVVE
+1300 A
-1308 VTMERLTARN
+1308 AREQ
-1318 GIKEMN
+1318 IDKEI
-1324 FGKARK
+1324 RQ
-1330 FVEEELKDS
+1330 ELKDS
-1339 LKAAGLDEVEIRGV
+1339 GLEDIEIDTI

-1360 EFNGAAE
+1360 SYKGAAQAE
-1367 VEQLKKNIDTEI
+1367 SIKK
-1379 SNLRASGGRQ
+1379 Q
-1389 EKIDALSNFKG
+1389 IDAQIKDLEKDGLTDEEAVKKKQLEDMKAGIDN
-1400 ELDSLNQSEIELLK
+1400 LTQSELELLSSSGLLK
-1414 NAGMLDV
+1414 TEFSSLFSSAGGIDKIL
-1421 AFAEVFENNG
+1421 EKYKEE
-1431 GVKKTLSSFK
+1431 
-1441 MQNGELNKQKAII
+1441 NGELNKNKAIVGTI
-1454 SSINSMLNE
+1454 NDLLGEKAELLEKINSLNGKD
-1463 TSDKEKEIQ
+1463 TNAQQVYNDKLRKLAKQ
-1472 DYEKKNKEERKQFQE
+1472 DVNKMSFNSEDERSEYEEERYQYYKS
-1487 TTREYIPKIMNFSD
+1487 M
-1501 AENEKYVQEKVDELE
+1501 AEEDPTNLNRFNRKRNTYPLTLE
-1516 KRYKKLYDKGITS
+1516 
-1529 DPLKGRPD
+1529 
-1537 YNANGFDLEK
+1537 EK
-1547 GYDTDGANGKFVS
+1547 GKIE
-1560 DYAFKKG
+1560 
-1567 FEAYVQ
+1567 EA
-1573 YRKAQEENDK
+1573 RKAFAEYNNTIQQN
-1583 IINELT
+1583 
-1589 KDNTKFADSI
+1589 KD
-1599 KEMVSKIESY
+1599 
-1609 AVPTFDELSS
+1609 
-1619 KIKEMKTSWD
+1619 KIKELETETKSYSNTLNELIPLIETAKEPTFGEMSSAISEIQSTFENIVS
-1629 AFYGLAD
+1629 LM
-1636 KLDSTDGIL
+1636 DSLHDSNNLFSFGDVGDLFSIL
-1645 DADGLIQLFDLLG
+1645 DTFEKTVDLTNSASLG
-1658 SFEDA
+1658 AQNYYDA
-1663 AFESQEQFNGW
+1663 LGKINN
-1674 MHAIQAVNNGL
+1674 AV
-1685 SQQNGQLVINE
+1685 QYQNGQLVAQEGLEEGLYQLAIASAVAKAEEFAIQLEQTEQELRYQNVILEAEKTAINAAIKELQDKKEKANVTKTLNDTELKLETNLAEASVKTE
-1696 EAMGG
+1696 EA
-1701 INDLISYSTKLKAN
+1701 KLN
-1715 DMLMSIEQGRV
+1715 ERL
-1726 ELENQKS
+1726 N
-1733 VLEAQKAA
+1733 AA
-1741 VDAEIIALKAMSDA
+1741 SQFAAKYAKIMR
-1755 EYKKAMEKGEIQET
+1755 
-1769 LKTSYIDL
+1769 
-1777 LDKTNMAEIEAE
+1777 EAE
-1789 DNKFSTLITMTGNYY
+1789 SGTYEGGT
-1804 KQIAAM
+1804 
-1810 RTAYANGEDIGDVS
+1810 
-1824 WIDIKGKYSK
+1824 SK
-1834 VYEKFV
+1834 VKV
-1840 DESSNAMTS
+1840 DLGNLREEIAKNIKDSVNAMADTKDVDGSIQRLQNRLNS
-1849 LISSNRQETI
+1849 L
-1859 DSLQKYSDQ
+1859 DDQ
-1868 LGASISN
+1868 IN
-1875 LDQRINNEV
+1875 KNNDRIKTTLD
-1884 KLKKTVAEFLA
+1884 LKKKVSDYLKDPHAFGNNAQVEGMKKA
-1895 SDSANLGK
+1895 SDSQK
-1903 TFDDASKSASDY
+1903 DY

-1945 YDGYSGEDYG
+1945 YKDYSGEDYG
-1955 RLLMSNLDLAQ
+1955 RLMMTNLDLAQ
-1966 QQYEV
+1966 QQYDV
-1971 YKDLFAM
+1971 YKDLFKM

-1995 GQMFKIMENGDIGW
+1995 GQMFKIQENGDIGW
-2009 ADTSMYDK
+2009 ADLTMYDK
-2017 YKNMPADMKEDI
+2017 YKSMPADMKEDI

-2183 YDYRLEKMTW
+2183 YEYRLEKMTW

-2279 WQKATDAVNS
+2279 WQKATEAANS
-2289 YAAAA
+2289 YARAA
-2294 SRVSNYKPSSS
+2294 SAAWSAGNYYNNLKNTKEDPKPKDDKKDKVTKPDAPKEVEGSSDVGKRYIVGDIHAKTYEEKRGQLTEFKGYTNRGS
-2305 PITID
+2305 QLPKTVTI
-2310 TTDTTETDN
+2310 
-2319 NNNDDTTSN
+2319 
-2328 DGTKMKKGDKIE
+2328 KAKKK
-2340 FRPASNRTAK
+2340 F
-2350 VVVYDENGGS
+2350 
-2360 VGTYQNG
+2360 
-2367 WGDKNG
+2367 NG
-2373 KAGEIKTIR
+2373 KEYVK
-2382 GVRMVY
+2382 VRNTVGKDVWMLPSNLVRSAY
-2388 FSPAGGYIETRHF
+2388 A
-2401 QKQGTWGASKRYYRS
+2401 S
-2416 GGMVDYT
+2416 GGIVDYT
-2423 GPAWVDGNKT
+2423 GPAWVDGTKT

-2507 TRLNINMK
+2507 TKLNINMK

>member
-59 SKGTDASAITKAF
+59 SKGTDASAITRAF

-114 QLKKLDTES
+114 QLKKLDAES

-140 NMSTPQARKEISKTE
+140 NMSTPQARKEISKAE

-236 LNGVTGESKKF
+236 LNSVTGESKKF

-394 MDIADKM
+394 MGIADKM

-647 KTWSLEKLGLKDL
+647 KTWSIEKLGLKDTL
-660 SSDLNGLG
+660 KDIGALG
-668 KSFQD
+668 NSFQE
-673 VGNKANSVWSHI
+673 VGKKANLAWSSV
-685 KNSID
+685 KKFID
-690 GLGNYTK
+690 GFGNNKYIEETTK
-697 AINETS
+697 KTKDFTTAKEMSTAAQINSNSAQITEAGLNTNIALSAEGAANAYKIYNEELFKNATALAGNDIDQTNEIKQNLEKMTS
-703 QALEDNT
+703 DIAGIDKEIEDVDKLMNEKVKQIDKKKRRNISEELV
-710 SASQSNELAQENLT
+710 SASPNKRRSEAEKYL
-724 RSKQSDDLVEDQEIK
+724 RSKSSADGTETIQDLLANNKKNTQKLTKDTQKDLLNFAIDNHDNIVKFLEEENKSAIKQMMEEFDDL
-739 EAGSNTGAQIA
+739 
-750 MRKAYEQATDA
+750 
-761 VKTQLDIMSTNS
+761 S
-773 DGYIQEQ
+773 DRYG
-780 ERAIRETEAQ
+780 
-790 IKKNKAEEQ
+790 
-799 KLLEA
+799 KLLETRQNKVSEFEQYSTSIESSPFYQKA
-804 NEAERARRK
+804 LSKYNLNQINQK
-813 SELQTLREGYER
+813 STLSL
-825 KVKNPDSKKIGG
+825 PDMK
-837 ELYEEAT
+837 T
-844 ESLRRKGLLGDV
+844 VLGD
-856 QQLSLF
+856 
-862 GDDEV
+862 
-867 DKMIEEE
+867 
-874 MERLAKEY
+874 
-882 GIGYHELQEVLKD
+882 
-895 ESDKIFNINNDAIE
+895 
-909 ELRKSRKNLTK
+909 KNL
-920 EVSTL
+920 
-925 NKDLLKYKSNL
+925 
-936 GKQKKSSIS
+936 G
-945 LDDPKQVKKARDL
+945 
-958 SEKRLDA
+958 
-965 FKNLDSVSIGQVKD
+965 
-979 ITTDKF
+979 
-985 LTNIE
+985 NIE
-990 KISAVFSKINIGG
+990 KFTAFTNKLNIGV
-1003 GLVAGSLAQMGAS
+1003 GLVAGSLTKMGAS
-1016 FLGLDE
+1016 FLGLED
-1022 DMSSALSTGI
+1022 DMSSALSTSV
-1032 GLATTFSKFAP
+1032 GLATSFAKFAP

-1126 PGAVAGYNQYGEA
+1126 PGAIAGYNQYGEA

-1187 VVIYGASVLA
+1187 VIIYGASVLA

-1308 VTMERLTARN
+1308 VAMERLTARN

-1330 FVEEELKDS
+1330 FIEEELKDS

-1547 GYDTDGANGKFVS
+1547 GYDTDGANGKFVN

-1663 AFESQEQFNGW
+1663 AFESQEQFDGW

-1685 SQQNGQLVINE
+1685 SQQNGQLVMNE

-1834 VYEKFV
+1834 IYEKFV

-2042 LRDTENDMSKYAQEV
+2042 LRDTEKDMSKYAQEV

-2109 KAQEDDN
+2109 KAQENDN

-2215 WNIEYAQTSEYQQG
+2215 WNIKYAQTSEYQQG

-2268 MDIKIQALPGS
+2268 MNIKIQALPGS

-2340 FRPASNRTAK
+2340 FRPSSNRTAK

-2401 QKQGTWGASKRYYRS
+2401 QKQGTWGASERYYRS

-2433 HPEAFLSAYQTEQ
+2433 HPEAFLSSYQTEQ

-2457 TVNNATTNSNVTFG
+2457 TINNATTNSNVTFG

-2507 TRLNINMK
+2507 TKLNINMK

>member
-80 KVKTQINSMK
+80 KVKIQINSMK

-114 QLKKLDTES
+114 QLKKLDAES

-140 NMSTPQARKEISKTE
+140 NMSTPQARKEISKAE
-155 ALVTAGEKL
+155 ALVAAGEKL

-181 EEELAK
+181 EEELSK

-228 ILSRVGIN
+228 ILSRLGIN

-269 DIVSGTFLGT
+269 DIISGTFLGT

-298 YDETLTRT
+298 YDEILTRT
-306 MMVTGQTREEVNSL
+306 MMVTGQTREEVNNL
-320 TSSYNKLANQLSST
+320 TSSYNRLANQLSST

-359 EASIAV
+359 EASIAI
-365 SKTGGIGAAEA
+365 SKTGGIDAAEA

-394 MDIADKM
+394 MGIADKM

-599 KRIIDMFSSFIELL
+599 KRIIDMFSSLVELL

-633 FTTLSKA
+633 FTTLGKA

-647 KTWSLEKLGLKDL
+647 KTWSIEKLGLKDI
-660 SSDLNGLG
+660 SNDIGLLG
-668 KSFQD
+668 NSFQD
-673 VGNKANSVWSHI
+673 VSKKANSAW
-685 KNSID
+685 NSIKKFID
-690 GLGNYTK
+690 GFGNTK
-697 AINETS
+697 YVKDMNQAIEENSEATDANRLKRLESENSKVSEQKSSTLLSSTENALTNSYNLLTESIKRNEE
-703 QALEDNT
+703 AL
-710 SASQSNELAQENLT
+710 QSNDDEMLLEQNDAYKVAKSNLSWATANENQIKKQINDVQENFRLNKMRKLDEEKSLATSSKHGNSLIKQYLESTGMDTKGLRVSQQMFDDNYEDAKKWLRKKTNKEISELAEQAQADAMRLVEEAEDAKKRTAEIRKELAQIRKDSGYSYNKE
-724 RSKQSDDLVEDQEIK
+724 DLPQ
-739 EAGSNTGAQIA
+739 
-750 MRKAYEQATDA
+750 
-761 VKTQLDIMSTNS
+761 
-773 DGYIQEQ
+773 
-780 ERAIRETEAQ
+780 
-790 IKKNKAEEQ
+790 KKNSTKFFDTFKEKETF
-799 KLLEA
+799 
-804 NEAERARRK
+804 
-813 SELQTLREGYER
+813 S
-825 KVKNPDSKKIGG
+825 
-837 ELYEEAT
+837 
-844 ESLRRKGLLGDV
+844 LGDV
-856 QQLSLF
+856 GKLF
-862 GDDEV
+862 RE
-867 DKMIEEE
+867 DKN
-874 MERLAKEY
+874 
-882 GIGYHELQEVLKD
+882 IGNFD
-895 ESDKIFNINNDAIE
+895 
-909 ELRKSRKNLTK
+909 
-920 EVSTL
+920 
-925 NKDLLKYKSNL
+925 
-936 GKQKKSSIS
+936 
-945 LDDPKQVKKARDL
+945 
-958 SEKRLDA
+958 
-965 FKNLDSVSIGQVKD
+965 
-979 ITTDKF
+979 
-985 LTNIE
+985 
-990 KISAVFSKINIGG
+990 KISALFNKINISS
-1003 GLVAGSLAQMGAS
+1003 GLVAGSLTQMGAS
-1016 FLGLDE
+1016 FLGLDD

-1043 PWGAIIGAS
+1043 PWGTIIGAS
-1052 IGGVK
+1052 IGAVK
-1057 LVFDKLW
+1057 FVFDKLW
-1064 PSVEKTQEKLA
+1064 PSVETTQKKLTE
-1075 QLQQKQDEVGQQ
+1075 LQQEMDEFSQKKN
-1087 MTDMRSSLDVYE
+1087 SIESNLAVYE
-1099 KLSGKLDKT
+1099 ELSTKLDKT
-1108 EEETQ
+1108 DEETQ
-1113 QLKDSTERLIELV
+1113 KLKDSTEELVKLV
-1126 PGAVAGYNQYGEA
+1126 PGAVIGYNQYGEA
-1139 VLNTAKAYEELDKK
+1139 VLNTAAAYEELDKK
-1153 QREASALSTKSLK
+1153 QREMSANADKQLDQ
-1166 EFDNLQKGA
+1166 FNNLQKGA
-1175 QKTEKTIKTIAD
+1175 QKTERTLNVIWKVIGVIATGAATIFGSPVA
-1187 VVIYGASVLA
+1187 GAAVGAGFFGTSLA
-1197 APITSGLSLLAIPA
+1197 WDS
-1211 QAVADVAWNAK
+1211 K
-1222 ISEEQ
+1222 ISKEQ

-1232 KVWDENYSEILSN
+1232 KVWDENYSEILKA
-1245 YQTKRDEFLLDVSET
+1245 YQIKRDDFIQEIQDV
-1260 NKDTASKIVDS
+1260 NKDTASQVADTMIS
-1271 FIASIIEAGREGRI
+1271 GLMEAGRSGYV
-1285 SDASKALESTLEDLG
+1285 SDATKEINNLIEQFKKIDWNEIDSAKTHLETSLQYDEKTFG
-1300 KVSWSVVE
+1300 A
-1308 VTMERLTARN
+1308 AREQ
-1318 GIKEMN
+1318 IDKEI
-1324 FGKARK
+1324 RQ
-1330 FVEEELKDS
+1330 ELKDS
-1339 LKAAGLDEVEIRGV
+1339 GLEDIEIDTI

-1360 EFNGAAE
+1360 SYKGAAQAE
-1367 VEQLKKNIDTEI
+1367 SIKK
-1379 SNLRASGGRQ
+1379 Q
-1389 EKIDALSNFKG
+1389 IDAQIKDLEKDGLTDEEAVKKKQLEDMKAGIDN
-1400 ELDSLNQSEIELLK
+1400 LTQSELELLSSSGLLK
-1414 NAGMLDV
+1414 TEFSSLFSSAGGIDKIL
-1421 AFAEVFENNG
+1421 EKYKEE
-1431 GVKKTLSSFK
+1431 
-1441 MQNGELNKQKAII
+1441 NGELNKNKAIVGTI
-1454 SSINSMLNE
+1454 NDLLGEKAELLEKINSLNGKD
-1463 TSDKEKEIQ
+1463 TNAQQVYNDKLRKLAKQ
-1472 DYEKKNKEERKQFQE
+1472 DVNKMSFNSEDERSEYEEERYQYYKS
-1487 TTREYIPKIMNFSD
+1487 M
-1501 AENEKYVQEKVDELE
+1501 AEEDPTNLNRFNRKRNTYPLTLE
-1516 KRYKKLYDKGITS
+1516 
-1529 DPLKGRPD
+1529 
-1537 YNANGFDLEK
+1537 EK
-1547 GYDTDGANGKFVS
+1547 GKIE
-1560 DYAFKKG
+1560 
-1567 FEAYVQ
+1567 EA
-1573 YRKAQEENDK
+1573 RKAFAEYNNTIQQN
-1583 IINELT
+1583 
-1589 KDNTKFADSI
+1589 KD
-1599 KEMVSKIESY
+1599 
-1609 AVPTFDELSS
+1609 
-1619 KIKEMKTSWD
+1619 KIKELETETKSYSNTLNELIPLIETAKEPTFGEMSSAISEIQSTFENIVS
-1629 AFYGLAD
+1629 LM
-1636 KLDSTDGIL
+1636 DSLHDSNNLFSFGDVGDLFSIL
-1645 DADGLIQLFDLLG
+1645 DTFEKTVDLTNSASLG
-1658 SFEDA
+1658 AQNYYDA
-1663 AFESQEQFNGW
+1663 LGKINN
-1674 MHAIQAVNNGL
+1674 AV
-1685 SQQNGQLVINE
+1685 QYQNGQLVAQEGLEEGLYQLAIASAVAKAEEFAIQLEQTEQELRYQNVILEAEKTAINAAIKELQDKKEKANVTKTLNDTELTLETNLAEASVKTE
-1696 EAMGG
+1696 EA
-1701 INDLISYSTKLKAN
+1701 KLN
-1715 DMLMSIEQGRV
+1715 ERL
-1726 ELENQKS
+1726 N
-1733 VLEAQKAA
+1733 AA
-1741 VDAEIIALKAMSDA
+1741 SQFAAKYAKIMR
-1755 EYKKAMEKGEIQET
+1755 
-1769 LKTSYIDL
+1769 
-1777 LDKTNMAEIEAE
+1777 EAE
-1789 DNKFSTLITMTGNYY
+1789 SGTYEGGT
-1804 KQIAAM
+1804 
-1810 RTAYANGEDIGDVS
+1810 
-1824 WIDIKGKYSK
+1824 SK
-1834 VYEKFV
+1834 VTV
-1840 DESSNAMTS
+1840 DLGNLREEIAKNIKDSVNAMADTKDVDGSIQRLQNRLNS
-1849 LISSNRQETI
+1849 L
-1859 DSLQKYSDQ
+1859 DDQ
-1868 LGASISN
+1868 IN
-1875 LDQRINNEV
+1875 KNNDRIKTTLD
-1884 KLKKTVAEFLA
+1884 LKKKVSDYLKDPHAFGNNAQVEGMKKA
-1895 SDSANLGK
+1895 SDSQK
-1903 TFDDASKSASDY
+1903 DY

-1945 YDGYSGEDYG
+1945 YKDYSGEDYG
-1955 RLLMSNLDLAQ
+1955 RLMMTNLDLAQ
-1966 QQYEV
+1966 QQYDV
-1971 YKDLFAM
+1971 YKDLFKM

-1995 GQMFKIMENGDIGW
+1995 GQMFKIQENGDIGW
-2009 ADTSMYDK
+2009 ADLTMYDK
-2017 YKNMPADMKEDI
+2017 YKSMPADMKEDI

-2183 YDYRLEKMTW
+2183 YEYRLEKMTW

-2279 WQKATDAVNS
+2279 WQKATEAANS
-2289 YAAAA
+2289 YARAA
-2294 SRVSNYKPSSS
+2294 SAAWSAGNYYNNLKNTKEDPKPKYDKKDKVTKPNASKEVWGPSDVGRRYIVGDIHAKTYEEKRGQLTEFKGYTNRGS
-2305 PITID
+2305 QLPKTVTIKD
-2310 TTDTTETDN
+2310 
-2319 NNNDDTTSN
+2319 
-2328 DGTKMKKGDKIE
+2328 KKK
-2340 FRPASNRTAK
+2340 F
-2350 VVVYDENGGS
+2350 
-2360 VGTYQNG
+2360 
-2367 WGDKNG
+2367 NG
-2373 KAGEIKTIR
+2373 KEYVK
-2382 GVRMVY
+2382 VRNTVGKDVWMLPSNLVGSAY
-2388 FSPAGGYIETRHF
+2388 ASGGY
-2401 QKQGTWGASKRYYRS
+2401 
-2416 GGMVDYT
+2416 VDYT
-2423 GPAWVDGNKT
+2423 GPAWVDGSKSR
-2433 HPEAFLSAYQTEQ
+2433 PEAFLSAYQTEQ

-2457 TVNNATTNSNVTFG
+2457 TVNNATTNSNITFG

-2507 TRLNINMK
+2507 TKLNINMK

>member
-80 KVKTQINSMK
+80 KVKIQINSMK

-114 QLKKLDTES
+114 QLKKLDAES

-129 SAELSSFKSQN
+129 SAELSSFKSQKN
-140 NMSTPQARKEISKTE
+140 ISTPQARKEISKAE

-228 ILSRVGIN
+228 ILSRLGIN

-269 DIVSGTFLGT
+269 DIISGTFLGT

-298 YDETLTRT
+298 YDEILTRT
-306 MMVTGQTREEVNSL
+306 MMVTGQTREEVNNL
-320 TSSYNKLANQLSST
+320 TSSYNRLANQLSST

-345 YQQGLGTSEALKMT
+345 YQQGLGTSEALKMA
-359 EASIAV
+359 EASIAI
-365 SKTGGIGAAEA
+365 SKTGGIDAAEA

-394 MDIADKM
+394 MGIADKM

-599 KRIIDMFSSFIELL
+599 KRIIDMFSSLVELL

-633 FTTLSKA
+633 FTTLGKA

-647 KTWSLEKLGLKDL
+647 KTWSIEKLGLKDI
-660 SSDLNGLG
+660 SNDIGLLG
-668 KSFQD
+668 NSFQD
-673 VGNKANSVWSHI
+673 VSKKANSAW
-685 KNSID
+685 NSIKKFID
-690 GLGNYTK
+690 GFGNTK
-697 AINETS
+697 YVKDMNQAIEENSEATDANRLKRLESESSKVSEQKSSTLLSSTENVLTNSYNLLTESIKRNEEALQLNDDEMLLEQNDAYKAAKSNLSWATANENQIKKQINDVQENFRLNKMRKLDEEKSLATS
-703 QALEDNT
+703 SKHGNSLIKQYLESTGMDTKGLRVSQQMFDDNYEDAKKWLRKKTNKEISELAEQAQADAMRLVEEAEDAKKRT
-710 SASQSNELAQENLT
+710 AEIRKELAQIRKDSGYSYNKE
-724 RSKQSDDLVEDQEIK
+724 DLPQ
-739 EAGSNTGAQIA
+739 
-750 MRKAYEQATDA
+750 
-761 VKTQLDIMSTNS
+761 
-773 DGYIQEQ
+773 
-780 ERAIRETEAQ
+780 
-790 IKKNKAEEQ
+790 KKNST
-799 KLLEA
+799 
-804 NEAERARRK
+804 K
-813 SELQTLREGYER
+813 SFDTFKEKETF
-825 KVKNPDSKKIGG
+825 S
-837 ELYEEAT
+837 
-844 ESLRRKGLLGDV
+844 LGDV
-856 QQLSLF
+856 GKLF
-862 GDDEV
+862 RE
-867 DKMIEEE
+867 DKN
-874 MERLAKEY
+874 
-882 GIGYHELQEVLKD
+882 IGNFD
-895 ESDKIFNINNDAIE
+895 
-909 ELRKSRKNLTK
+909 
-920 EVSTL
+920 
-925 NKDLLKYKSNL
+925 
-936 GKQKKSSIS
+936 
-945 LDDPKQVKKARDL
+945 
-958 SEKRLDA
+958 
-965 FKNLDSVSIGQVKD
+965 
-979 ITTDKF
+979 
-985 LTNIE
+985 
-990 KISAVFSKINIGG
+990 KISALFNKINISS
-1003 GLVAGSLAQMGAS
+1003 GLVAGSLTQMGAS
-1016 FLGLDE
+1016 FLGLDD

-1043 PWGAIIGAS
+1043 PWGTIIGAS
-1052 IGGVK
+1052 IGAVK
-1057 LVFDKLW
+1057 FVFDKLW
-1064 PSVEKTQEKLA
+1064 PSVETTQKKLTE
-1075 QLQQKQDEVGQQ
+1075 LQQEMDEFSQKKN
-1087 MTDMRSSLDVYE
+1087 SIESNLAVYE
-1099 KLSGKLDKT
+1099 ELSTKLDKT
-1108 EEETQ
+1108 DEETQ
-1113 QLKDSTERLIELV
+1113 KLKDSTEELVKLV
-1126 PGAVAGYNQYGEA
+1126 PGAVIGYNQYGEA
-1139 VLNTAKAYEELDKK
+1139 VLNTAAAYEELDKK
-1153 QREASALSTKSLK
+1153 QREMSANADKQLDQ
-1166 EFDNLQKGA
+1166 FNNLQKGA
-1175 QKTEKTIKTIAD
+1175 QKTERTLNVIWKVIGVIATGAATIFGSPVA
-1187 VVIYGASVLA
+1187 GAAVGAGFFGTSLA
-1197 APITSGLSLLAIPA
+1197 WDS
-1211 QAVADVAWNAK
+1211 K
-1222 ISEEQ
+1222 ISKEQ

-1232 KVWDENYSEILSN
+1232 KVWDENYSEILKA
-1245 YQTKRDEFLLDVSET
+1245 YQIKRDDFIQEIQDV
-1260 NKDTASKIVDS
+1260 NKDTASQVADTMIS
-1271 FIASIIEAGREGRI
+1271 GLMEAGRSGYV
-1285 SDASKALESTLEDLG
+1285 SDATKEINNLIEQFKKIDWNEIDSTKTHLETSLQYDEKTFG
-1300 KVSWSVVE
+1300 A
-1308 VTMERLTARN
+1308 AREQ
-1318 GIKEMN
+1318 IDKEI
-1324 FGKARK
+1324 RQ
-1330 FVEEELKDS
+1330 ELKDS
-1339 LKAAGLDEVEIRGV
+1339 GLEDIEIDTI

-1360 EFNGAAE
+1360 SYKGAAQAE
-1367 VEQLKKNIDTEI
+1367 SIKK
-1379 SNLRASGGRQ
+1379 Q
-1389 EKIDALSNFKG
+1389 IDAQIKDLEKDGLTDEEAVKKKQLEDMKAGIDN
-1400 ELDSLNQSEIELLK
+1400 LTQSELELLSSSGLLK
-1414 NAGMLDV
+1414 TEFSSLFSSAGGIDKIL
-1421 AFAEVFENNG
+1421 EKYKEE
-1431 GVKKTLSSFK
+1431 
-1441 MQNGELNKQKAII
+1441 NGELNKNKAIVGTI
-1454 SSINSMLNE
+1454 NDLLGEKAELLEKINSLNGKD
-1463 TSDKEKEIQ
+1463 TNAQQAYNDKLRKLAKQ
-1472 DYEKKNKEERKQFQE
+1472 DVNKMSFNSEDERSEYEEERYQYYKS
-1487 TTREYIPKIMNFSD
+1487 M
-1501 AENEKYVQEKVDELE
+1501 AEEDPTNLNRFNRKRNTYPLTLE
-1516 KRYKKLYDKGITS
+1516 
-1529 DPLKGRPD
+1529 
-1537 YNANGFDLEK
+1537 EK
-1547 GYDTDGANGKFVS
+1547 GKIE
-1560 DYAFKKG
+1560 
-1567 FEAYVQ
+1567 EA
-1573 YRKAQEENDK
+1573 RKAFAEYNSTVQQN
-1583 IINELT
+1583 
-1589 KDNTKFADSI
+1589 KD
-1599 KEMVSKIESY
+1599 
-1609 AVPTFDELSS
+1609 
-1619 KIKEMKTSWD
+1619 KIKELETETKSYSNTLNELIPLIETAKEPTFGEMSSAISEIQSTFENIVS
-1629 AFYGLAD
+1629 LM
-1636 KLDSTDGIL
+1636 DSLHDSNNLFSFGDVGDLFSIL
-1645 DADGLIQLFDLLG
+1645 DTFEKTVDLTNSASLG
-1658 SFEDA
+1658 AQNYYDA
-1663 AFESQEQFNGW
+1663 LGKINN
-1674 MHAIQAVNNGL
+1674 AV
-1685 SQQNGQLVINE
+1685 QYQNGQLVAQEGLEEGLYQLAIASAVAKAEEFAIQLEQTEQELRYQNVILEAEKTAINAAIKELQDKKEKADVTKTLNDTELKLETNLAEASVKTE
-1696 EAMGG
+1696 EA
-1701 INDLISYSTKLKAN
+1701 KLN
-1715 DMLMSIEQGRV
+1715 ERL
-1726 ELENQKS
+1726 N
-1733 VLEAQKAA
+1733 AA
-1741 VDAEIIALKAMSDA
+1741 SQFAAKYAKIMR
-1755 EYKKAMEKGEIQET
+1755 
-1769 LKTSYIDL
+1769 
-1777 LDKTNMAEIEAE
+1777 EAE
-1789 DNKFSTLITMTGNYY
+1789 SGTYEGGTSEVKVDLGNLREE
-1804 KQIAAM
+1804 IAK
-1810 RTAYANGEDIGDVS
+1810 N
-1824 WIDIKGKYSK
+1824 IKDS
-1834 VYEKFV
+1834 V
-1840 DESSNAMTS
+1840 NAMADTKDVDGSIQRLQNRLNS
-1849 LISSNRQETI
+1849 L
-1859 DSLQKYSDQ
+1859 DDQ
-1868 LGASISN
+1868 IN
-1875 LDQRINNEV
+1875 KNNDRIKTTLD
-1884 KLKKTVAEFLA
+1884 LKKKVSDYLKDPHAFGNNAQVEGMKKA
-1895 SDSANLGK
+1895 SDSQK
-1903 TFDDASKSASDY
+1903 DY

-1945 YDGYSGEDYG
+1945 YKDYSGEDYG
-1955 RLLMSNLDLAQ
+1955 RLMMTNLDLAQ
-1966 QQYEV
+1966 QQYDV
-1971 YKDLFAM
+1971 YKDLFKM

-1995 GQMFKIMENGDIGW
+1995 GQMFKIQENGDIGW
-2009 ADTSMYDK
+2009 ADLTMYDK
-2017 YKNMPADMKEDI
+2017 YKSMPADMKEDI

-2183 YDYRLEKMTW
+2183 YEYRLEKMTW

-2235 KETMDAMK
+2235 KETIDAMK

-2279 WQKATDAVNS
+2279 WQKATEAVNS
-2289 YAAAA
+2289 YARAA
-2294 SRVSNYKPSSS
+2294 SAAWSAGNYYNNLKNTKEDPKPKDDKKDKVTKPDAPKEVEGSSDVGKRYIVGDIHAKTYEEKRGQLTEFKGYTNRGS
-2305 PITID
+2305 QLPKTVTI
-2310 TTDTTETDN
+2310 
-2319 NNNDDTTSN
+2319 
-2328 DGTKMKKGDKIE
+2328 KAKKK
-2340 FRPASNRTAK
+2340 F
-2350 VVVYDENGGS
+2350 
-2360 VGTYQNG
+2360 
-2367 WGDKNG
+2367 NG
-2373 KAGEIKTIR
+2373 KEYVK
-2382 GVRMVY
+2382 VRNTVGKDVWMLPSNLVRSAY
-2388 FSPAGGYIETRHF
+2388 ASGGY
-2401 QKQGTWGASKRYYRS
+2401 
-2416 GGMVDYT
+2416 VDYT
-2423 GPAWVDGNKT
+2423 GPAWVDGSKSR
-2433 HPEAFLSAYQTEQ
+2433 PEAFLSAYQTEQ

-2457 TVNNATTNSNVTFG
+2457 TVNNATTNSNITFG

-2507 TRLNINMK
+2507 TKLNINMK

>member
-72 KTVGEETT
+72 KTVEEETT

-114 QLKKLDTES
+114 QLKKLDAES

-140 NMSTPQARKEISKTE
+140 NISTPQARKEISKAE

-228 ILSRVGIN
+228 ILSRLGIN

-269 DIVSGTFLGT
+269 DIISGTFLGT

-298 YDETLTRT
+298 YDEILTRT
-306 MMVTGQTREEVNSL
+306 MMVTGQTREEVNNL
-320 TSSYNKLANQLSST
+320 TSSYNRLANQLSST

-359 EASIAV
+359 EASIAI
-365 SKTGGIGAAEA
+365 SKTGGIDAAEA

-394 MDIADKM
+394 MGIADKM

-599 KRIIDMFSSFIELL
+599 KRIIDMFSSLVELL

-618 GITSTVVP
+618 GITSAVVP

-633 FTTLSKA
+633 FTTLGKA

-647 KTWSLEKLGLKDL
+647 KTWSIEKLGLKDI
-660 SSDLNGLG
+660 SNDIGLLG
-668 KSFQD
+668 NSFQD
-673 VGNKANSVWSHI
+673 VSKKANSAW
-685 KNSID
+685 NSIKKFID
-690 GLGNYTK
+690 GFGNTK
-697 AINETS
+697 YVKDMNQAIEENSEATDANRLKRLESESSKVSEQKSSTLLSSTENALTNSYNLLTESIKRNEE
-703 QALEDNT
+703 AL
-710 SASQSNELAQENLT
+710 QSNDDEMLLEQNEAYQVAKSNLSWATANENQIKKQINDVQENFRLNKMRKLDEEKSLATSSKHGNSLIKQYLESTGMDTKGLRVSQRMFDDNYEDAKKWLRKKTNKEISELAEQAQADAMRLVEEAEDAKKRTAEIRKELAQIRKDSGYSYNKE
-724 RSKQSDDLVEDQEIK
+724 DLPQ
-739 EAGSNTGAQIA
+739 
-750 MRKAYEQATDA
+750 
-761 VKTQLDIMSTNS
+761 
-773 DGYIQEQ
+773 
-780 ERAIRETEAQ
+780 
-790 IKKNKAEEQ
+790 KKNSTKFFDTFKEKETF
-799 KLLEA
+799 
-804 NEAERARRK
+804 
-813 SELQTLREGYER
+813 S
-825 KVKNPDSKKIGG
+825 
-837 ELYEEAT
+837 
-844 ESLRRKGLLGDV
+844 LGDV
-856 QQLSLF
+856 GKLF
-862 GDDEV
+862 RE
-867 DKMIEEE
+867 DKN
-874 MERLAKEY
+874 
-882 GIGYHELQEVLKD
+882 IGNFD
-895 ESDKIFNINNDAIE
+895 
-909 ELRKSRKNLTK
+909 
-920 EVSTL
+920 
-925 NKDLLKYKSNL
+925 
-936 GKQKKSSIS
+936 
-945 LDDPKQVKKARDL
+945 
-958 SEKRLDA
+958 
-965 FKNLDSVSIGQVKD
+965 
-979 ITTDKF
+979 
-985 LTNIE
+985 
-990 KISAVFSKINIGG
+990 KISAVFNKINISS
-1003 GLVAGSLAQMGAS
+1003 GLVAGSLTQMGAS
-1016 FLGLDE
+1016 FLGLDD

-1052 IGGVK
+1052 IGAVK
-1057 LVFDKLW
+1057 FVFDKLW
-1064 PSVEKTQEKLA
+1064 PSVETTQKKLTE
-1075 QLQQKQDEVGQQ
+1075 LQQEMDEFSQKKN
-1087 MTDMRSSLDVYE
+1087 SIESNLAVYE
-1099 KLSGKLDKT
+1099 ELSTKLDKT
-1108 EEETQ
+1108 DEETQ
-1113 QLKDSTERLIELV
+1113 KLKDSTEELVKLV
-1126 PGAVAGYNQYGEA
+1126 PGAVIGYNQYGEA
-1139 VLNTAKAYEELDKK
+1139 VLNTAAAYEELDKK
-1153 QREASALSTKSLK
+1153 QREMSANADKQLDQ
-1166 EFDNLQKGA
+1166 FNNLQKGA
-1175 QKTEKTIKTIAD
+1175 QKTERTLNVIWKVIGVIATGAATIFGSPVA
-1187 VVIYGASVLA
+1187 GAAVGAGFFGTSLA
-1197 APITSGLSLLAIPA
+1197 WDS
-1211 QAVADVAWNAK
+1211 K
-1222 ISEEQ
+1222 ISKKQ

-1232 KVWDENYSEILSN
+1232 KVWDENYSEILKA
-1245 YQTKRDEFLLDVSET
+1245 YQIKRDDFIQEIQDV
-1260 NKDTASKIVDS
+1260 NKDTASQVADTMIS
-1271 FIASIIEAGREGRI
+1271 GLMEAGRSGYV
-1285 SDASKALESTLEDLG
+1285 SDATKEINNLIEQFKKIDWNEIDSAKTHLETSLQYDEKTFG
-1300 KVSWSVVE
+1300 A
-1308 VTMERLTARN
+1308 AREQ
-1318 GIKEMN
+1318 IDKEI
-1324 FGKARK
+1324 RQ
-1330 FVEEELKDS
+1330 ELKDS
-1339 LKAAGLDEVEIRGV
+1339 GLEDIEIDTI

-1360 EFNGAAE
+1360 SYKGAAQAE
-1367 VEQLKKNIDTEI
+1367 SIKK
-1379 SNLRASGGRQ
+1379 Q
-1389 EKIDALSNFKG
+1389 IDAQIKDLEKDGLTDEEAVKKKQLEDMKAGIDN
-1400 ELDSLNQSEIELLK
+1400 LTQSELELLSSSGLLK
-1414 NAGMLDV
+1414 TEFSSLFSSAGGIDKI
-1421 AFAEVFENNG
+1421 FE
-1431 GVKKTLSSFK
+1431 KYKEE
-1441 MQNGELNKQKAII
+1441 NGELNKNKAIVGTI
-1454 SSINSMLNE
+1454 NDLLGEKAELLEKINSLNGKD
-1463 TSDKEKEIQ
+1463 TNAQQAYNDKLRKLAKQ
-1472 DYEKKNKEERKQFQE
+1472 DVNKMSFNSEDEGSEYEEERYQYYKS
-1487 TTREYIPKIMNFSD
+1487 M
-1501 AENEKYVQEKVDELE
+1501 AEEDPTNLDRFNRKRNTYPLTLE
-1516 KRYKKLYDKGITS
+1516 
-1529 DPLKGRPD
+1529 
-1537 YNANGFDLEK
+1537 EK
-1547 GYDTDGANGKFVS
+1547 GKIG
-1560 DYAFKKG
+1560 
-1567 FEAYVQ
+1567 EAREEA
-1573 YRKAQEENDK
+1573 RKAFAEYNSTVQQN
-1583 IINELT
+1583 
-1589 KDNTKFADSI
+1589 KD
-1599 KEMVSKIESY
+1599 
-1609 AVPTFDELSS
+1609 
-1619 KIKEMKTSWD
+1619 KIKELETETKSYSNTLNELIPLIETAKEPTFGEMSSAISEIQSTFENIVS
-1629 AFYGLAD
+1629 LM
-1636 KLDSTDGIL
+1636 DSLHDSNNLFSFGDVGDLFSIL
-1645 DADGLIQLFDLLG
+1645 DTFEKTVDLTNSASLSAQNYYDALG
-1658 SFEDA
+1658 KI
-1663 AFESQEQFNGW
+1663 NN
-1674 MHAIQAVNNGL
+1674 AV
-1685 SQQNGQLVINE
+1685 QYQNGQLVAQEGLEEGLYQLAIASAVAKAEEFAIQLEQTEQELRYQNVILEAEKTAINAAIKELQDKKEKANVTKTLNDTELKLETNLAEASVKTE
-1696 EAMGG
+1696 EA
-1701 INDLISYSTKLKAN
+1701 KLN
-1715 DMLMSIEQGRV
+1715 ERL
-1726 ELENQKS
+1726 N
-1733 VLEAQKAA
+1733 AA
-1741 VDAEIIALKAMSDA
+1741 SQFAAKYAKIMR
-1755 EYKKAMEKGEIQET
+1755 
-1769 LKTSYIDL
+1769 
-1777 LDKTNMAEIEAE
+1777 EAE
-1789 DNKFSTLITMTGNYY
+1789 SGTYEGGT
-1804 KQIAAM
+1804 
-1810 RTAYANGEDIGDVS
+1810 
-1824 WIDIKGKYSK
+1824 SK
-1834 VYEKFV
+1834 VKV
-1840 DESSNAMTS
+1840 DLGNLREEIAKNIKDSVNAMADTKDVDGSIQRLQNRLNS
-1849 LISSNRQETI
+1849 L
-1859 DSLQKYSDQ
+1859 DDQ
-1868 LGASISN
+1868 IN
-1875 LDQRINNEV
+1875 KNNDRIKTTLD
-1884 KLKKTVAEFLA
+1884 LKKKVSDYLKDPHAFGNNAQVEGMKKA
-1895 SDSANLGK
+1895 SDSQK
-1903 TFDDASKSASDY
+1903 DY

-1945 YDGYSGEDYG
+1945 YKDYSGEDYG
-1955 RLLMSNLDLAQ
+1955 RLMMTNLDLAQ
-1966 QQYEV
+1966 QQYDV
-1971 YKDLFAM
+1971 YKDLFKM

-1995 GQMFKIMENGDIGW
+1995 GQMFKIQENGDIGW
-2009 ADTSMYDK
+2009 ADLTMYDK
-2017 YKNMPADMKEDI
+2017 YKSMPADMKEDI

-2183 YDYRLEKMTW
+2183 YEYRLEKMTW

-2279 WQKATDAVNS
+2279 WQKAAEAADS
-2289 YAAAA
+2289 YARAA
-2294 SRVSNYKPSSS
+2294 SAAWSAGNYYNNLKNTKEDPKPK
-2305 PITID
+2305 
-2310 TTDTTETDN
+2310 
-2319 NNNDDTTSN
+2319 DDKK
-2328 DGTKMKKGDKIE
+2328 DKVTKPNAPKEVEGLSD
-2340 FRPASNRTAK
+2340 
-2350 VVVYDENGGS
+2350 
-2360 VGTYQNG
+2360 VG
-2367 WGDKNG
+2367 
-2373 KAGEIKTIR
+2373 
-2382 GVRMVY
+2382 
-2388 FSPAGGYIETRHF
+2388 
-2401 QKQGTWGASKRYYRS
+2401 KRYIVGDIHAKTYEEKRGQLTEFKGYTNRGSQLPKTVTIKAKKKFNGEEYVKVRNTVGKDVWMLPSNLIGTAYAS
-2416 GGMVDYT
+2416 GGIVDYT

-2482 AADGKKALDIFVQGA
+2482 AADGKKALDVFVQGA

-2507 TRLNINMK
+2507 TKLNINMK

>member
-22 KNIKEIRMPE
+22 KNIKEIKMPE

-114 QLKKLDTES
+114 QLKKLDAES

-140 NMSTPQARKEISKTE
+140 NMSTPQARKEISKAE

-173 IAKQIIAK
+173 IARQIVAK

-394 MDIADKM
+394 MGIADKM

-599 KRIIDMFSSFIELL
+599 KRIIDMFSSLVELL

-633 FTTLSKA
+633 FTTLGKA

-647 KTWSLEKLGLKDL
+647 KTWSIEKLGLKDI
-660 SSDLNGLG
+660 SNDIGLLG
-668 KSFQD
+668 NSFQD
-673 VGNKANSVWSHI
+673 VSKKANSAW
-685 KNSID
+685 NSIKKFID
-690 GLGNYTK
+690 GFGNTK
-697 AINETS
+697 YVKDMNQAIEENSEATDANRLKRLESESSKVSEQKSSTLLSSTENALTNSYNLLTESIKKNEE
-703 QALEDNT
+703 AL
-710 SASQSNELAQENLT
+710 QSNDDEMLLEQNDAYKVAKSNLSWATANENQIKKQINDVQENFRLNKMRKLDEEKSLATSSKHGNSLIKQYLESTGMDTKGLRVSQQMFDDNYEDAKKWLRKKTNKEISELAEQAQADAMRLVEEAEDAKKRTAEIRKELAQIRKDSGYSYNKE
-724 RSKQSDDLVEDQEIK
+724 DLPQ
-739 EAGSNTGAQIA
+739 
-750 MRKAYEQATDA
+750 
-761 VKTQLDIMSTNS
+761 
-773 DGYIQEQ
+773 
-780 ERAIRETEAQ
+780 
-790 IKKNKAEEQ
+790 KKNSTKFFDTFKEKETF
-799 KLLEA
+799 
-804 NEAERARRK
+804 
-813 SELQTLREGYER
+813 S
-825 KVKNPDSKKIGG
+825 
-837 ELYEEAT
+837 
-844 ESLRRKGLLGDV
+844 LGDV
-856 QQLSLF
+856 GKLF
-862 GDDEV
+862 RE
-867 DKMIEEE
+867 DKN
-874 MERLAKEY
+874 
-882 GIGYHELQEVLKD
+882 IGNFD
-895 ESDKIFNINNDAIE
+895 
-909 ELRKSRKNLTK
+909 
-920 EVSTL
+920 
-925 NKDLLKYKSNL
+925 
-936 GKQKKSSIS
+936 
-945 LDDPKQVKKARDL
+945 
-958 SEKRLDA
+958 
-965 FKNLDSVSIGQVKD
+965 
-979 ITTDKF
+979 
-985 LTNIE
+985 
-990 KISAVFSKINIGG
+990 KISAVFNKISISS
-1003 GLVAGSLAQMGAS
+1003 GLVAGSLTQMGAS

-1043 PWGAIIGAS
+1043 PWGTIIGAS
-1052 IGGVK
+1052 IGAVK
-1057 LVFDKLW
+1057 FIFDKLW
-1064 PSVEKTQEKLA
+1064 PSVETTQKKLTE
-1075 QLQQKQDEVGQQ
+1075 LQQKMDEFSQKKN
-1087 MTDMRSSLDVYE
+1087 SIESNLAVYE
-1099 KLSGKLDKT
+1099 ELSTKLDKT
-1108 EEETQ
+1108 DEETQ
-1113 QLKDSTERLIELV
+1113 KLKDSTEELVKLV
-1126 PGAVAGYNQYGEA
+1126 PGAVIGYNQYGEA
-1139 VLNTAKAYEELDKK
+1139 ILNTAAAYEELDKK
-1153 QREASALSTKSLK
+1153 QREMSANADKQLDQ
-1166 EFDNLQKGA
+1166 FNNLQKGA
-1175 QKTEKTIKTIAD
+1175 QKTERTLNVIWKVIGVIATGAATIFGSPVA
-1187 VVIYGASVLA
+1187 GAAVGAGFFGTSLA
-1197 APITSGLSLLAIPA
+1197 WDS
-1211 QAVADVAWNAK
+1211 K
-1222 ISEEQ
+1222 ISKEQ

-1232 KVWDENYSEILSN
+1232 KVWDENYSEILKA
-1245 YQTKRDEFLLDVSET
+1245 YQIKRDDFIQEIQDV
-1260 NKDTASKIVDS
+1260 NKDTASQVADTMIS
-1271 FIASIIEAGREGRI
+1271 GLMEAGRSGYV
-1285 SDASKALESTLEDLG
+1285 SDATKEINNLIEQFKKIDWNEIDSAKTHLETSLQYDEKTFG
-1300 KVSWSVVE
+1300 A
-1308 VTMERLTARN
+1308 AREQ
-1318 GIKEMN
+1318 IDKEI
-1324 FGKARK
+1324 RQ
-1330 FVEEELKDS
+1330 ELKDS
-1339 LKAAGLDEVEIRGV
+1339 GLEDIEIDTI

-1360 EFNGAAE
+1360 SYKGAAQAE
-1367 VEQLKKNIDTEI
+1367 SIKK
-1379 SNLRASGGRQ
+1379 Q
-1389 EKIDALSNFKG
+1389 IDAQIKDLEKDGLTDEEAVKKKQLEDMKAGIDN
-1400 ELDSLNQSEIELLK
+1400 LTQSELELLSSSGLLK
-1414 NAGMLDV
+1414 TEFSSLFSSAGGIDKIL
-1421 AFAEVFENNG
+1421 EKYKEE
-1431 GVKKTLSSFK
+1431 
-1441 MQNGELNKQKAII
+1441 NGELNKNKAIVGTI
-1454 SSINSMLNE
+1454 NDLLGEKAELLEKINSLNGKD
-1463 TSDKEKEIQ
+1463 TNAQQAYNDKLRKLAKQ
-1472 DYEKKNKEERKQFQE
+1472 DVNKMSFNSEDERSEYEEERYQYYKS
-1487 TTREYIPKIMNFSD
+1487 M
-1501 AENEKYVQEKVDELE
+1501 AEEDPTNLNRFNRKRNTYPLTLE
-1516 KRYKKLYDKGITS
+1516 
-1529 DPLKGRPD
+1529 
-1537 YNANGFDLEK
+1537 EK
-1547 GYDTDGANGKFVS
+1547 GKIE
-1560 DYAFKKG
+1560 
-1567 FEAYVQ
+1567 EA
-1573 YRKAQEENDK
+1573 RKAFAEYNSTVQQN
-1583 IINELT
+1583 
-1589 KDNTKFADSI
+1589 KD
-1599 KEMVSKIESY
+1599 
-1609 AVPTFDELSS
+1609 
-1619 KIKEMKTSWD
+1619 KIKELETETKSYSDT
-1629 AFYGLAD
+1629 LN
-1636 KLDSTDGIL
+1636 KLIPLIETAKEPTFGEMSSAISEIQSTFENIVSLVDSLQDSNNLFSFGDVGDLFSIL
-1645 DADGLIQLFDLLG
+1645 DTFEKTVDLTNSASLG
-1658 SFEDA
+1658 AQNYYDA
-1663 AFESQEQFNGW
+1663 LGKIND
-1674 MHAIQAVNNGL
+1674 AV
-1685 SQQNGQLVINE
+1685 QYQNGQLIAQEGLEEGLYQLAIASAVAKAEEFAIQLEQTEQELEYQNVILEAEKTAINAALEELQSKKENVDVAGTLNDVELKLEKNLAEASVKTE
-1696 EAMGG
+1696 EAKLNARLSAASQFAAQYAKIMREAENGTYEDG
-1701 INDLISYSTKLKAN
+1701 TSKVEVDLKNLRDQLSQ
-1715 DMLMSIEQGRV
+1715 SI
-1726 ELENQKS
+1726 KDS
-1733 VLEAQKAA
+1733 VLSD
-1741 VDAEIIALKAMSDA
+1741 VDMKDVDGS
-1755 EYKKAMEKGEIQET
+1755 IQR
-1769 LKTSYIDL
+1769 LQNRLNSLDDQINKNNDRIKTTIDL
-1777 LDKTNMAEIEAE
+1777 KKKVSDYLKDPHA
-1789 DNKFSTLITMTGNYY
+1789 FGN
-1804 KQIAAM
+1804 
-1810 RTAYANGEDIGDVS
+1810 
-1824 WIDIKGKYSK
+1824 
-1834 VYEKFV
+1834 
-1840 DESSNAMTS
+1840 NAQVEGM
-1849 LISSNRQETI
+1849 
-1859 DSLQKYSDQ
+1859 
-1868 LGASISN
+1868 
-1875 LDQRINNEV
+1875 
-1884 KLKKTVAEFLA
+1884 KKA
-1895 SDSANLGK
+1895 SDSQK
-1903 TFDDASKSASDY
+1903 DY

-1945 YDGYSGEDYG
+1945 YKDYSGEDYG
-1955 RLLMSNLDLAQ
+1955 RLMMTNLDLAQ
-1966 QQYEV
+1966 QQYDV
-1971 YKDLFAM
+1971 YKDLFKM

-1995 GQMFKIMENGDIGW
+1995 GQMFKIQENGDIGW
-2009 ADTSMYDK
+2009 ADLTMYDK
-2017 YKNMPADMKEDI
+2017 YKSMPADMKEDI

-2183 YDYRLEKMTW
+2183 YEYRLEKMTW

-2235 KETMDAMK
+2235 KETMGAMK

-2279 WQKATDAVNS
+2279 WQKATEAANS
-2289 YAAAA
+2289 YARAA
-2294 SRVSNYKPSSS
+2294 SAAWSAGNYYNNLKNTKEDPKPKDDKKDKVTKPNASKEVWGPSDVGRRYIIGDIHAKTYEEKRGQLTEFKGYTNRGS
-2305 PITID
+2305 QLPKTVTIKD
-2310 TTDTTETDN
+2310 
-2319 NNNDDTTSN
+2319 
-2328 DGTKMKKGDKIE
+2328 KKK
-2340 FRPASNRTAK
+2340 F
-2350 VVVYDENGGS
+2350 
-2360 VGTYQNG
+2360 
-2367 WGDKNG
+2367 NG
-2373 KAGEIKTIR
+2373 KEYVK
-2382 GVRMVY
+2382 VRNTVGKDVWMLPSNLVGCAY
-2388 FSPAGGYIETRHF
+2388 ASGGY
-2401 QKQGTWGASKRYYRS
+2401 
-2416 GGMVDYT
+2416 VDYT

-2482 AADGKKALDIFVQGA
+2482 TADGKKALDVFVQGA

-2507 TRLNINMK
+2507 TKLNINMK

>member
-32 IKVGGKDAGKGV
+32 IKIGGKDAGKGV

-72 KTVGEETT
+72 KTVGEETQ
-80 KVKTQINSMK
+80 KVRTQINSMK

-103 SLIKDYQNLEK
+103 SLIKDYQGLEK
-114 QLKKLDTES
+114 QLRKLDTES

-140 NMSTPQARKEISKTE
+140 NMSTPQARKEISKAE

-173 IAKQIIAK
+173 IARQIVAK

-252 EQVNQVKAAKK
+252 EQVNQVKEAKK

-269 DIVSGTFLGT
+269 DIISGTFLGT

-298 YDETLTRT
+298 YDEILTRT
-306 MMVTGQTREEVNSL
+306 MMVTGQTREEVNNL
-320 TSSYNKLANQLSST
+320 TSSYNRLANQLSST

-359 EASIAV
+359 EASIAI
-365 SKTGGIGAAEA
+365 SKTGGIESAEA
-376 ADRLTAAVRGYQ
+376 ANRLTAAIRGYQ

-401 SALDAA
+401 SALDAS

-414 LTVAMQKSAS
+414 LTIAMQKSAS

-483 VAKALTSIGIAA
+483 VAKALNSIGIAA

-500 QLRTLQDIMNELGP
+500 QLRTLQDIMDDLGP
-514 MWNTLDRNHKAYI
+514 MWDTLDRNHKAYI

-551 ELVDVSQNASGES
+551 ELVNVSQNANGNT

-578 FTRLSNA
+578 FIRLNNA

-599 KRIIDMFSSFIELL
+599 KRIIDMFSSLIELL

-647 KTWSLEKLGLKDL
+647 KTWSIEKLGIKGMSNDI
-660 SSDLNGLG
+660 GLLG
-668 KSFQD
+668 NSFQE
-673 VGNKANSVWSHI
+673 VGKKANSAWSLV
-685 KNSID
+685 KKFID
-690 GLGNYTK
+690 GLGNTK
-697 AINETS
+697 YVKDMNQAIEENSEATDANRLKRLESESSKVSEQKSSTLLSSTENALTNSYNLLTESIKRNEE
-703 QALEDNT
+703 AL
-710 SASQSNELAQENLT
+710 QSNDDEMLLEQNDAYKAAKSNLSWATANENQIKKQINDVQENFRLNKMRKLDEEKSLATSSKHGNSLIKQYLESTGMDTKGLRVSQQMFDDNYEDAKKWLRKKTNKEISELAEQAQADAMRLVEEAEDAKKRTAEIRKELAQIRKDSGYSYNKE
-724 RSKQSDDLVEDQEIK
+724 DLPQ
-739 EAGSNTGAQIA
+739 
-750 MRKAYEQATDA
+750 
-761 VKTQLDIMSTNS
+761 
-773 DGYIQEQ
+773 
-780 ERAIRETEAQ
+780 
-790 IKKNKAEEQ
+790 KKNSTKFFDTFKEKETF
-799 KLLEA
+799 
-804 NEAERARRK
+804 
-813 SELQTLREGYER
+813 S
-825 KVKNPDSKKIGG
+825 
-837 ELYEEAT
+837 
-844 ESLRRKGLLGDV
+844 LGDV
-856 QQLSLF
+856 GKLF
-862 GDDEV
+862 RE
-867 DKMIEEE
+867 DKN
-874 MERLAKEY
+874 
-882 GIGYHELQEVLKD
+882 IGNFD
-895 ESDKIFNINNDAIE
+895 
-909 ELRKSRKNLTK
+909 
-920 EVSTL
+920 
-925 NKDLLKYKSNL
+925 
-936 GKQKKSSIS
+936 
-945 LDDPKQVKKARDL
+945 
-958 SEKRLDA
+958 
-965 FKNLDSVSIGQVKD
+965 
-979 ITTDKF
+979 
-985 LTNIE
+985 
-990 KISAVFSKINIGG
+990 KISALFNKISISS
-1003 GLVAGSLAQMGAS
+1003 GLVAGSLTQMGAS
-1016 FLGLDE
+1016 FLGLDD

-1052 IGGVK
+1052 IGAVK
-1057 LVFDKLW
+1057 FVFDKLW
-1064 PSVEKTQEKLA
+1064 PSVETTQKKLTE
-1075 QLQQKQDEVGQQ
+1075 LQQEMDEFSQKKN
-1087 MTDMRSSLDVYE
+1087 SIESNLAVYE
-1099 KLSGKLDKT
+1099 ELSTKLDKT
-1108 EEETQ
+1108 DEETQ
-1113 QLKDSTERLIELV
+1113 KLKDSTEELVKLV
-1126 PGAVAGYNQYGEA
+1126 PGAVIGYNQYGEA
-1139 VLNTAKAYEELDKK
+1139 VLNTAAAYEELDKK
-1153 QREASALSTKSLK
+1153 QREMSANADKQLDQ
-1166 EFDNLQKGA
+1166 FNNLQKGA
-1175 QKTEKTIKTIAD
+1175 QKGERIFKTIVD
-1187 VVIYGASVLA
+1187 VIGWTVAAVTAIPTYGASVA
-1197 APITSGLSLLAIPA
+1197 AMIGT
-1211 QAVADVAWNAK
+1211 DVLWSKK
-1222 ISEEQ
+1222 ISKEQ

-1232 KVWDENYSEILSN
+1232 KVWDENYSEILKA
-1245 YQTKRDEFLLDVSET
+1245 YQIKRDDFIQEVQDV
-1260 NKDTASKIVDS
+1260 NKDTASQVADTMIS
-1271 FIASIIEAGREGRI
+1271 GLMEAGRSGYV
-1285 SDASKALESTLEDLG
+1285 SDATKEINNLIEQFKKIDWNEIDSAKTHLETSLQYDEKTFG
-1300 KVSWSVVE
+1300 A
-1308 VTMERLTARN
+1308 AREQ
-1318 GIKEMN
+1318 IDKEI
-1324 FGKARK
+1324 RQ
-1330 FVEEELKDS
+1330 ELKDS
-1339 LKAAGLDEVEIRGV
+1339 GLEDIEIDTI

-1360 EFNGAAE
+1360 SYKGAAQAE
-1367 VEQLKKNIDTEI
+1367 SIKK
-1379 SNLRASGGRQ
+1379 Q
-1389 EKIDALSNFKG
+1389 IDAQITDLEKDGLTDEEAVKKKQLEDMKAGIDN
-1400 ELDSLNQSEIELLK
+1400 LTQSELELLSSSGLLK
-1414 NAGMLDV
+1414 TEFSSLFSSAGGIDKIL
-1421 AFAEVFENNG
+1421 EKYKEE
-1431 GVKKTLSSFK
+1431 
-1441 MQNGELNKQKAII
+1441 NGELNKNKAIVGTI
-1454 SSINSMLNE
+1454 NDLLGKKAELLEKINSLNGKDTNAQQAYNNKLRE
-1463 TSDKEKEIQ
+1463 LAGQDANMISFNNEEEKSK
-1472 DYEKKNKEERKQFQE
+1472 YEEERYQYYKSKAEEDPTSLNRFSGKQDDQFLTFDQ
-1487 TTREYIPKIMNFSD
+1487 REKI
-1501 AENEKYVQEKVDELE
+1501 E
-1516 KRYKKLYDKGITS
+1516 
-1529 DPLKGRPD
+1529 
-1537 YNANGFDLEK
+1537 
-1547 GYDTDGANGKFVS
+1547 
-1560 DYAFKKG
+1560 
-1567 FEAYVQ
+1567 EA
-1573 YRKAQEENDK
+1573 RKAFAEYNNTVQQN
-1583 IINELT
+1583 
-1589 KDNTKFADSI
+1589 KD
-1599 KEMVSKIESY
+1599 
-1609 AVPTFDELSS
+1609 
-1619 KIKEMKTSWD
+1619 KIKELETETKSYSNTLNELIPLIETAKEPTFGEMSSAISEIQSTFENIVS
-1629 AFYGLAD
+1629 LM
-1636 KLDSTDGIL
+1636 DSLHDSNNLFSFGDVGDLFSIL
-1645 DADGLIQLFDLLG
+1645 DTFEKTVDLTNSASLSAQNYYDALG
-1658 SFEDA
+1658 KI
-1663 AFESQEQFNGW
+1663 NN
-1674 MHAIQAVNNGL
+1674 AV
-1685 SQQNGQLVINE
+1685 QYQNGQLVAQEGLEEGLYQLAIASAVAKAEEFAIQLEQTEQELEYQNVILEAEKTAINAALEELQSKKENVDVAGTLNDVELKLEKNLAEASVKTE
-1696 EAMGG
+1696 EAKLNARLSAASQFAAQYAKIMREAENGTYEGG
-1701 INDLISYSTKLKAN
+1701 TSKVEVDLKNLRDQLSQ
-1715 DMLMSIEQGRV
+1715 SI
-1726 ELENQKS
+1726 KDS
-1733 VLEAQKAA
+1733 VLSD
-1741 VDAEIIALKAMSDA
+1741 VDMKDVDGS
-1755 EYKKAMEKGEIQET
+1755 IQR
-1769 LKTSYIDL
+1769 LQNRLNSLDDQINKNNDRIKTTIDL
-1777 LDKTNMAEIEAE
+1777 KKKVSDYLKDPHA
-1789 DNKFSTLITMTGNYY
+1789 LGN
-1804 KQIAAM
+1804 
-1810 RTAYANGEDIGDVS
+1810 
-1824 WIDIKGKYSK
+1824 
-1834 VYEKFV
+1834 
-1840 DESSNAMTS
+1840 NAQVEGM
-1849 LISSNRQETI
+1849 
-1859 DSLQKYSDQ
+1859 
-1868 LGASISN
+1868 
-1875 LDQRINNEV
+1875 
-1884 KLKKTVAEFLA
+1884 KKA
-1895 SDSANLGK
+1895 SDSQK
-1903 TFDDASKSASDY
+1903 DY

-1945 YDGYSGEDYG
+1945 YKDYSGEDYG
-1955 RLLMSNLDLAQ
+1955 RLMMTNLDLAQ
-1966 QQYEV
+1966 QQYDV
-1971 YKDLFAM
+1971 YKDLFKM

-1995 GQMFKIMENGDIGW
+1995 GKMFKIQENGDIGW
-2009 ADTSMYDK
+2009 ADLTMYDK
-2017 YKNMPADMKEDI
+2017 YKSMPADMKEDI

-2109 KAQEDDN
+2109 KVQEDDN

-2251 LGKMTSD
+2251 LGKLTSD

-2279 WQKATDAVNS
+2279 WQKATEAANS
-2289 YAAAA
+2289 YARAA
-2294 SRVSNYKPSSS
+2294 SAAWSAGNYYNNLKNTKEDPKPKDDKKDKVTKPNASKEVWGPSDVGRRYIVGDIHAKTYEEKRGQLTEFKGYTNRGS
-2305 PITID
+2305 QLPKTVTIKD
-2310 TTDTTETDN
+2310 
-2319 NNNDDTTSN
+2319 
-2328 DGTKMKKGDKIE
+2328 KKK
-2340 FRPASNRTAK
+2340 F
-2350 VVVYDENGGS
+2350 
-2360 VGTYQNG
+2360 
-2367 WGDKNG
+2367 NG
-2373 KAGEIKTIR
+2373 KEYVK
-2382 GVRMVY
+2382 VRNTVGKDVWMLPSNLVGCAY
-2388 FSPAGGYIETRHF
+2388 SSGGY
-2401 QKQGTWGASKRYYRS
+2401 
-2416 GGMVDYT
+2416 VDYT
-2423 GPAWVDGNKT
+2423 GPAWVDGSKSR
-2433 HPEAFLSAYQTEQ
+2433 PEAFLSAYQTEQ

-2457 TVNNATTNSNVTFG
+2457 TINNATTNSNVTFG

>member
-90 EAINQSFQSPSNQ
+90 DAINQSFQSPSNQ

-114 QLKKLDTES
+114 QLKKLDAES

-140 NMSTPQARKEISKTE
+140 NMSTPQARKEISKAE

-173 IAKQIIAK
+173 IARQIVAK

-193 IRNAQKDIKNQMS
+193 IRNAQKDIKNQML

-298 YDETLTRT
+298 YDEILTRT
-306 MMVTGQTREEVNSL
+306 MMVTGQTREEVNNL
-320 TSSYNKLANQLSST
+320 TSSYNRLANQLSST

-359 EASIAV
+359 EASIAI
-365 SKTGGIGAAEA
+365 SKTGGIDAAEA

-394 MDIADKM
+394 MGIADKM

-599 KRIIDMFSSFIELL
+599 KRIIDMFSSLIELL

-647 KTWSLEKLGLKDL
+647 KTWSIEKLGIKGISNDI
-660 SSDLNGLG
+660 GLLG
-668 KSFQD
+668 NSFQE
-673 VGNKANSVWSHI
+673 VGKKANSAWSLV
-685 KNSID
+685 KKFID
-690 GLGNYTK
+690 GLGNTK
-697 AINETS
+697 YVKDMNQAIEENSEATDANRLKRLESESSKVSEQKSSTLLSSTENALTNSYNILTESIKKNEE
-703 QALEDNT
+703 AL
-710 SASQSNELAQENLT
+710 QSNDDEMLLEQNDAYKAAKSNLSWATANENQIKKQINDVQENFRLNKMRKLDEEKSLATSSKHGNSLIKQYLESTGMDTKGLRVSQQMFDDNYEDAKKWLRKKTNKEISELAEQAQADAMRLVEEAEDAKKRTAEIRKELAQIRKDSGYSYNKE
-724 RSKQSDDLVEDQEIK
+724 DLPQ
-739 EAGSNTGAQIA
+739 
-750 MRKAYEQATDA
+750 
-761 VKTQLDIMSTNS
+761 
-773 DGYIQEQ
+773 
-780 ERAIRETEAQ
+780 
-790 IKKNKAEEQ
+790 KKNSTKFFDTFKEKETF
-799 KLLEA
+799 
-804 NEAERARRK
+804 
-813 SELQTLREGYER
+813 S
-825 KVKNPDSKKIGG
+825 
-837 ELYEEAT
+837 
-844 ESLRRKGLLGDV
+844 LGDV
-856 QQLSLF
+856 GKLF
-862 GDDEV
+862 RE
-867 DKMIEEE
+867 DKN
-874 MERLAKEY
+874 
-882 GIGYHELQEVLKD
+882 IGNFD
-895 ESDKIFNINNDAIE
+895 
-909 ELRKSRKNLTK
+909 
-920 EVSTL
+920 
-925 NKDLLKYKSNL
+925 
-936 GKQKKSSIS
+936 
-945 LDDPKQVKKARDL
+945 
-958 SEKRLDA
+958 
-965 FKNLDSVSIGQVKD
+965 
-979 ITTDKF
+979 
-985 LTNIE
+985 
-990 KISAVFSKINIGG
+990 KISALFNKINISS
-1003 GLVAGSLAQMGAS
+1003 GLVAGSLTQMGAS

-1052 IGGVK
+1052 IGAVK
-1057 LVFDKLW
+1057 FVFDKLW
-1064 PSVEKTQEKLA
+1064 PSVETTQKKLTE
-1075 QLQQKQDEVGQQ
+1075 LQQEMDEFSQKKN
-1087 MTDMRSSLDVYE
+1087 SIESNLAVYE
-1099 KLSGKLDKT
+1099 ELSTKLDKT
-1108 EEETQ
+1108 DEETQ
-1113 QLKDSTERLIELV
+1113 KLKDSTEELVKLV
-1126 PGAVAGYNQYGEA
+1126 PGAVIGYNQYGEA
-1139 VLNTAKAYEELDKK
+1139 VLNTVAAYEELDKK
-1153 QREASALSTKSLK
+1153 QREMSANADKQLDQ
-1166 EFDNLQKGA
+1166 FNNLQKGA
-1175 QKTEKTIKTIAD
+1175 QKTERTLNVIWKVIGVIATGAATIFGSPVA
-1187 VVIYGASVLA
+1187 GAAVGAGFFGTSLA
-1197 APITSGLSLLAIPA
+1197 WDS
-1211 QAVADVAWNAK
+1211 K
-1222 ISEEQ
+1222 ISKEQ

-1232 KVWDENYSEILSN
+1232 KVWDENYSEILKA
-1245 YQTKRDEFLLDVSET
+1245 YQIKRDDFIQEVQDV
-1260 NKDTASKIVDS
+1260 NKDTASQVADTMIS
-1271 FIASIIEAGREGRI
+1271 GLMEAGRSGYV
-1285 SDASKALESTLEDLG
+1285 SDATKEINNLIEQFKKIDWNEIDSAKTHLETSLQYDEKTFG
-1300 KVSWSVVE
+1300 A
-1308 VTMERLTARN
+1308 AREQ
-1318 GIKEMN
+1318 IDKEI
-1324 FGKARK
+1324 RQ
-1330 FVEEELKDS
+1330 ELKDS
-1339 LKAAGLDEVEIRGV
+1339 GLEDIEIDTI

-1360 EFNGAAE
+1360 SYKGAAQAE
-1367 VEQLKKNIDTEI
+1367 SIKK
-1379 SNLRASGGRQ
+1379 Q
-1389 EKIDALSNFKG
+1389 IDAQIKDLEKDGLTDEETVKKKQLEDMKAGIDN
-1400 ELDSLNQSEIELLK
+1400 LTQSELELLSSSGLLK
-1414 NAGMLDV
+1414 TEFSSLFSSAGGIDKIL
-1421 AFAEVFENNG
+1421 EKYKEE
-1431 GVKKTLSSFK
+1431 
-1441 MQNGELNKQKAII
+1441 NGELNKNKAIVGTI
-1454 SSINSMLNE
+1454 NDLLGEKAELLEKINSLNGKD
-1463 TSDKEKEIQ
+1463 TNAQQAYNDKLRKLAKQ
-1472 DYEKKNKEERKQFQE
+1472 DVNKMSFNSEDERSEYEEERYQYYKS
-1487 TTREYIPKIMNFSD
+1487 M
-1501 AENEKYVQEKVDELE
+1501 AEEDPTNLNRFNRKRNTYPLTLE
-1516 KRYKKLYDKGITS
+1516 
-1529 DPLKGRPD
+1529 
-1537 YNANGFDLEK
+1537 EK
-1547 GYDTDGANGKFVS
+1547 GKIE
-1560 DYAFKKG
+1560 
-1567 FEAYVQ
+1567 EA
-1573 YRKAQEENDK
+1573 RKAFAEYNSTVQQN
-1583 IINELT
+1583 
-1589 KDNTKFADSI
+1589 KD
-1599 KEMVSKIESY
+1599 
-1609 AVPTFDELSS
+1609 
-1619 KIKEMKTSWD
+1619 KIKELETETKSYSDT
-1629 AFYGLAD
+1629 LN
-1636 KLDSTDGIL
+1636 KLIPLIETAKEPTFGEMSSAISEIQSTFENIVSLVDSLQDSNNLFSFGDVGDLFSIL
-1645 DADGLIQLFDLLG
+1645 DTFEKTVDLTNSASLG
-1658 SFEDA
+1658 AQNYYDA
-1663 AFESQEQFNGW
+1663 LGKIND
-1674 MHAIQAVNNGL
+1674 AV
-1685 SQQNGQLVINE
+1685 QYQNGQLIAQEGLEEGLYQLAIASAVAKAEEFAIQLEQTEQELEYQNVILEAEKTAINAALEELQSKKEKANVKKTLNDTELKLETNLAEASVKTE
-1696 EAMGG
+1696 EA
-1701 INDLISYSTKLKAN
+1701 KLNAR
-1715 DMLMSIEQGRV
+1715 LSAASQFA
-1726 ELENQKS
+1726 
-1733 VLEAQKAA
+1733 AQYAK
-1741 VDAEIIALKAMSDA
+1741 IMR
-1755 EYKKAMEKGEIQET
+1755 
-1769 LKTSYIDL
+1769 
-1777 LDKTNMAEIEAE
+1777 EAE
-1789 DNKFSTLITMTGNYY
+1789 
-1804 KQIAAM
+1804 
-1810 RTAYANGEDIGDVS
+1810 NGTYEG
-1824 WIDIKGKYSK
+1824 GTSK
-1834 VYEKFV
+1834 VEV
-1840 DESSNAMTS
+1840 DLGNLREEIAKNIKDSVNAMADTKDVDGSIQRLQNRLNS
-1849 LISSNRQETI
+1849 LN
-1859 DSLQKYSDQ
+1859 DQ
-1868 LGASISN
+1868 IN
-1875 LDQRINNEV
+1875 KNNDRIKTTLD
-1884 KLKKTVAEFLA
+1884 LKKKVSDYLKDPHAFGNNAQVEGMKKA
-1895 SDSANLGK
+1895 SDSQK
-1903 TFDDASKSASDY
+1903 DY

-1945 YDGYSGEDYG
+1945 YKEYSGEDYG
-1955 RLLMSNLDLAQ
+1955 RLMMTNLDLAQ
-1966 QQYEV
+1966 QQYDV
-1971 YKDLFAM
+1971 YKDLFNM

-1995 GQMFKIMENGDIGW
+1995 GQMFKIQENGDIGW
-2009 ADTSMYDK
+2009 ADLTMYDK

-2109 KAQEDDN
+2109 KVQEDDN

-2183 YDYRLEKMTW
+2183 YEYRLEKMTW

-2279 WQKATDAVNS
+2279 WQKATEAANS
-2289 YAAAA
+2289 YARAA
-2294 SRVSNYKPSSS
+2294 SAAWSAGNYYNNLKNTKEDPKPKYDKKDKVTKPDASKEVWGPSDVGRRYIVGDIHAKTYEEKRGQLTEFKGYTNRGS
-2305 PITID
+2305 QLPKTVTIKD
-2310 TTDTTETDN
+2310 
-2319 NNNDDTTSN
+2319 
-2328 DGTKMKKGDKIE
+2328 KKK
-2340 FRPASNRTAK
+2340 F
-2350 VVVYDENGGS
+2350 
-2360 VGTYQNG
+2360 
-2367 WGDKNG
+2367 NG
-2373 KAGEIKTIR
+2373 KEYVK
-2382 GVRMVY
+2382 VRNTVGKDVWMLPSNLVGSAY
-2388 FSPAGGYIETRHF
+2388 ASGGY
-2401 QKQGTWGASKRYYRS
+2401 
-2416 GGMVDYT
+2416 VDYT

-2482 AADGKKALDIFVQGA
+2482 AADGKKALDVFVQGA

-2507 TRLNINMK
+2507 TKLNINMK

>member
-32 IKVGGKDAGKGV
+32 IKIGGKDAGKGV

-140 NMSTPQARKEISKTE
+140 NMSTPQARKEISKAE

-164 TKQDQERLE
+164 TKQDQDRLE

-306 MMVTGQTREEVNSL
+306 MMVTGQTREEVNGL

-359 EASIAV
+359 EASIAI
-365 SKTGGIGAAEA
+365 SKTGGIESAEA
-376 ADRLTAAVRGYQ
+376 ANRLTAAVRGYQ

-414 LTVAMQKSAS
+414 LTIAMQKSAS

-483 VAKALTSIGIAA
+483 VAKALNSIGIAA

-500 QLRTLQDIMNELGP
+500 QLRTLQDIMDDLGP
-514 MWNTLDRNHKAYI
+514 MWKTLDRNHKAYI

-551 ELVDVSQNASGES
+551 DLVNISQNANGNT

-578 FTRLSNA
+578 FVRLNNA

-599 KRIIDMFSSFIELL
+599 KRIIDMFSSLIELL

-647 KTWSLEKLGLKDL
+647 KTWSIEKLGINIKDI
-660 SSDLNGLG
+660 SNDMGSFNKTINSGIGLMSKWG
-668 KSFQD
+668 
-673 VGNKANSVWSHI
+673 
-685 KNSID
+685 NSIKKALD
-690 GLGNYTK
+690 GWGNNVYISDTTK
-697 AINETS
+697 KIEDFTVAEKAATAAQILSDPIQHSEALLNTEIADS
-703 QALEDNT
+703 AVGAKDAYLAYNQALTDNAVALGFNDT
-710 SASQSNELAQENLT
+710 GQRTEIQQNIQKMIDEYNAATVDVKASDEKITALEKKIEKARN
-724 RSKQSDDLVEDQEIK
+724 RDIDK
-739 EAGSNTGAQIA
+739 EVMTASHP
-750 MRKAYEQATDA
+750 QARQYG
-761 VKTQLDIMSTNS
+761 KEYLYS
-773 DGYIQEQ
+773 
-780 ERAIRETEAQ
+780 IRESKDESLTDLMAKH
-790 IKKNKAEEQ
+790 KKKGQRITGDIQ
-799 KLLEA
+799 KDELNFALDHQNEIA
-804 NEAERARRK
+804 NYLKQQNEATIAEMEK
-813 SELQTLREGYER
+813 SL
-825 KVKNPDSKKIGG
+825 D
-837 ELYEEAT
+837 ELYEHHN
-844 ESLRRKGLLGDV
+844 
-856 QQLSLF
+856 QLMSSQLKLK
-862 GDDEV
+862 DEV
-867 DKMIEEE
+867 DTQSKKLFNSKE
-874 MERLAKEY
+874 MKRAVSLNQLDTIK
-882 GIGYHELQEVLKD
+882 KD
-895 ESDKIFNINNDAIE
+895 KNISFANMKTVVSD
-909 ELRKSRKNLTK
+909 KNLT
-920 EVSTL
+920 
-925 NKDLLKYKSNL
+925 NM
-936 GKQKKSSIS
+936 
-945 LDDPKQVKKARDL
+945 
-958 SEKRLDA
+958 EKMSA
-965 FKNLDSVSIGQVKD
+965 F
-979 ITTDKF
+979 T
-985 LTNIE
+985 
-990 KISAVFSKINIGG
+990 SKLNIGA
-1003 GLVAGSLAQMGAS
+1003 GLVAGSLTQMGAS
-1016 FLGLDE
+1016 FLGLDD
-1022 DMSSALSTGI
+1022 DMSSALSTSV
-1032 GLATTFSKFAP
+1032 GLATTFGKFAP

-1052 IGGVK
+1052 IGVIK
-1057 LVFDKLW
+1057 FAFDKLW
-1064 PSVEKTQEKLA
+1064 PSVETTQKKLTE
-1075 QLQQKQDEVGQQ
+1075 LQQEMDELSQKKD
-1087 MTDMRSSLDVYE
+1087 TIKNSLKVYE
-1099 KLSGKLDKT
+1099 ELSGKLDKT

-1113 QLKDSTERLIELV
+1113 NLKDSTEELV
-1126 PGAVAGYNQYGEA
+1126 KLIPGIVTGYNQYGEA
-1139 VLNTAKAYEELDKK
+1139 VINTALAYDELDKK
-1153 QREASALSTKSLK
+1153 QKELSTNADKQLT

-1175 QKTEKTIKTIAD
+1175 QKTAKTWNAINKIIGWTLTIGGAALAPFTGGASLYGTAVGLAMVGGGAIAD
-1187 VVIYGASVLA
+1187 E
-1197 APITSGLSLLAIPA
+1197 
-1211 QAVADVAWNAK
+1211 K
-1222 ISEEQ
+1222 IDEKQ
-1227 IEENK
+1227 LEENR
-1232 KVWDENYSEILSN
+1232 KVWDENYSEILSS
-1245 YQTKRDEFLLDVSET
+1245 YQTKRQEFINDIADE
-1260 NKDTASKIVDS
+1260 NKDTATKIVDS
-1271 FIASIIEAGREGRI
+1271 FITSIMDAGRDGRI
-1285 SDASKALESTLEDLG
+1285 TNATNAINDLLG
-1300 KVSWSVVE
+1300 NLTDVSWSE
-1308 VTMERLTARN
+1308 IDNAMA
-1318 GIKEMN
+1318 
-1324 FGKARK
+1324 
-1330 FVEEELKDS
+1330 S
-1339 LKAAGLDEVEIRGV
+1339 LDEVSKYIKNMTFADAKELLDKQLKQSLKDAGLTDVQIEGV
-1353 ITAVLNI
+1353 ITATLNVVWD
-1360 EFNGAAE
+1360 GAAE
-1367 VEQLKKNIDTEI
+1367 VEALKKSIQTEI
-1379 SNLRASGGRQ
+1379 SNLRNGGGDQSRIPYL
-1389 EKIDALSNFKG
+1389 EAFSK
-1400 ELDSLNQSEIELLK
+1400 ELDNLTQEELTLLK
-1414 NAGMLDV
+1414 NAGMLDT
-1421 AFAEVFENNG
+1421 AFTEVFEKNG
-1431 GVKKTLSSFK
+1431 GVKHVISSFRDS
-1441 MQNGELNKQKAII
+1441 NGELNKTRAII
-1454 SSINSMLNE
+1454 SAINTLLGEQEVQQNKISDYEAKN
-1463 TSDKEKEIQ
+1463 DKEKENYLKKLREVAESEAESFSFRNS
-1472 DYEKKNKEERKQFQE
+1472 DEKNKWIEDRYNRLASIDWNDE
-1487 TTREYIPKIMNFSD
+1487 SD
-1501 AENEKYVQEKVDELE
+1501 
-1516 KRYKKLYDKGITS
+1516 GITYES
-1529 DPLKGRPD
+1529 EVSGAQQNTVKNAWEQ
-1537 YNANGFDLEK
+1537 YNSAVDN
-1547 GYDTDGANGKFVS
+1547 N
-1560 DYAFKKG
+1560 
-1567 FEAYVQ
+1567 
-1573 YRKAQEENDK
+1573 NK
-1583 IINELT
+1583 IIKEAKSNI
-1589 KDNTKFADSI
+1589 KDYKNSI
-1599 KEMVSKIESY
+1599 TDMTSKIESY
-1609 AVPTFDELSS
+1609 AVPTFNELSEQ
-1619 KIKEMKTSWD
+1619 IKKMKESWD
-1629 AFYGLAD
+1629 SFLGLTSH
-1636 KLDSTDGIL
+1636 LDDTNGIL
-1645 DADGLIQLFDLLG
+1645 DVDGITQLFDLLG
-1658 SFEDA
+1658 SFEGK
-1663 AFESQEQFNGW
+1663 AFETQEEFDAW
-1674 MHAIQAVNNGL
+1674 MHAIESVNDGL
-1685 SQQNGQLVINE
+1685 SMENGELQLNA

-1701 INDLISYSTKLKAN
+1701 INDLISYSTRLKAN
-1715 DMLMSIEQGRV
+1715 DMLMTIERGKA
-1726 ELENQKS
+1726 ELLNQKE
-1733 VLEAQKAA
+1733 VLQAQKDA
-1741 VDAEIIALKAMSDA
+1741 VDAEIAKIEQMSDA
-1755 EYKKAMEKGEIQET
+1755 EYRSLVDNGELQ
-1769 LKTSYIDL
+1769 KDFRADYIEL
-1777 LDKTNMAEIEAE
+1777 LDKTNMHEIDAEE
-1789 DNKFSTLITMTGNYY
+1789 NKLTSMMQMQNNYF

-1810 RTAYANGEDIGDVS
+1810 RTAYANGEDVGDVK
-1824 WIDIKGKYSK
+1824 WIDIKGEYSK
-1834 VYEKFV
+1834 VYDKFV
-1840 DESSNAMTS
+1840 NDSADTFSNLITKSKEKTLASLKEYSSS
-1849 LISSNRQETI
+1849 LGQ
-1859 DSLQKYSDQ
+1859 Q
-1868 LGASISN
+1868 ISN

-1884 KLKKTVAEFLA
+1884 KLKETVANYLK
-1895 SDSANLGK
+1895 SDKTNLGK
-1903 TFDDASKSASDY
+1903 AFGDNSQKDVSDY

-1945 YDGYSGEDYG
+1945 YKDYSGEDYG
-1955 RLLMSNLDLAQ
+1955 RLMMTNLDLAQ
-1966 QQYEV
+1966 QQYDV
-1971 YKDLFAM
+1971 YKDLFKM

-1984 QAAGDLLDSPY
+1984 QAAGDLQDSPY
-1995 GQMFKIMENGDIGW
+1995 GQMFKIQKNGDIGW
-2009 ADTSMYDK
+2009 ADLTMYDK

-2042 LRDTENDMSKYAQEV
+2042 LRNTEKDMSKYAQEV

-2109 KAQEDDN
+2109 KAQEDDS

-2193 YWEQVQAIQEAGT
+2193 YWEQVQAIQEEGT

-2215 WNIEYAQTSEYQQG
+2215 WNEEYRQQSALQQS

-2251 LGKMTSD
+2251 LGKLTSD

-2279 WQKATDAVNS
+2279 WQKATDAANAYS
-2289 YAAAA
+2289 AAAGRA
-2294 SRVSNYKPSSS
+2294 SSYKPSSYS
-2305 PITID
+2305 GNFGGGDSDPSTLEPKKD
-2310 TTDTTETDN
+2310 V
-2319 NNNDDTTSN
+2319 NDKYTGN
-2328 DGTKMKKGDKIE
+2328 MKKGDKIE
-2340 FRPASNRTAK
+2340 FKPVGGNGTVVATFNTSGISN
-2350 VVVYDENGGS
+2350 GS
-2360 VGTYQNG
+2360 ISDP
-2367 WGDKNG
+2367 WGHDRNY
-2373 KAGEIKTIR
+2373 KAGDIR
-2382 GVRMVY
+2382 KINGEWMVDI
-2388 FSPAGGYIETRHF
+2388 GGGQYVPVYHF
-2401 QKQGTWGASKRYYRS
+2401 QKPGSWGARKKHYYAT

-2423 GPAWVDGNKT
+2423 GPAWVDGTKT

-2507 TRLNINMK
+2507 TKLNINMK

>member
-32 IKVGGKDAGKGV
+32 IKIGGKDAGKGV

-72 KTVGEETT
+72 KTVGEETQ
-80 KVKTQINSMK
+80 KVRTQINSMK

-114 QLKKLDTES
+114 QLKKLDAES

-140 NMSTPQARKEISKTE
+140 NMSTPQARKEISKAE

-269 DIVSGTFLGT
+269 DIISGTFLGT

-298 YDETLTRT
+298 YDEILTRT

-365 SKTGGIGAAEA
+365 SKTGGIDAAEA

-599 KRIIDMFSSFIELL
+599 KRIIDMFSSLIELL

-626 LLALTKV
+626 LLALTKI

-710 SASQSNELAQENLT
+710 LASQSNELAQENLT

-750 MRKAYEQATDA
+750 MKKAYEQATDA

-874 MERLAKEY
+874 MGRLAKEY
-882 GIGYHELQEVLKD
+882 GIGYHELQDVLKD

-985 LTNIE
+985 LTNSE
-990 KISAVFSKINIGG
+990 KISAVFSKINVSG

-1016 FLGLDE
+1016 FLGLDD

-1052 IGGVK
+1052 IGAVK
-1057 LVFDKLW
+1057 FVFDKLW
-1064 PSVEKTQEKLA
+1064 PSVETTQKKLTE
-1075 QLQQKQDEVGQQ
+1075 LQQKMDEFSQKKN
-1087 MTDMRSSLDVYE
+1087 SIESNLAVYE
-1099 KLSGKLDKT
+1099 ELSTKLDKT
-1108 EEETQ
+1108 DEETQ
-1113 QLKDSTERLIELV
+1113 KLKDSTEELVKLV
-1126 PGAVAGYNQYGEA
+1126 PGAVIGYNQYGEA
-1139 VLNTAKAYEELDKK
+1139 VLNTAAAYEELDKK
-1153 QREASALSTKSLK
+1153 QREMSANADKQLDQ
-1166 EFDNLQKGA
+1166 FNNLQKGA
-1175 QKTEKTIKTIAD
+1175 QKGERIFKTIVD
-1187 VVIYGASVLA
+1187 VIGWTVAAVTAIPTYGASVA
-1197 APITSGLSLLAIPA
+1197 AMIGT
-1211 QAVADVAWNAK
+1211 DVLWSKK
-1222 ISEEQ
+1222 ISKEQ

-1232 KVWDENYSEILSN
+1232 KVWDENYSEILKA
-1245 YQTKRDEFLLDVSET
+1245 YQIKRDDFIQEVQDV
-1260 NKDTASKIVDS
+1260 NKDTASQVADTMIS
-1271 FIASIIEAGREGRI
+1271 GLMEAGRSGYV
-1285 SDASKALESTLEDLG
+1285 SDATKEINNLIEQFKKIDWNEIDSAKTHLETSLQYDEKTFG
-1300 KVSWSVVE
+1300 A
-1308 VTMERLTARN
+1308 AREQ
-1318 GIKEMN
+1318 IDKEI
-1324 FGKARK
+1324 RQ
-1330 FVEEELKDS
+1330 ELKDS
-1339 LKAAGLDEVEIRGV
+1339 GLEDIEIDTI

-1360 EFNGAAE
+1360 SYKGAAQAE
-1367 VEQLKKNIDTEI
+1367 SIKK
-1379 SNLRASGGRQ
+1379 Q
-1389 EKIDALSNFKG
+1389 IDAQITDLEKDGLTDEEAVKKKQLEDMKAGIDN
-1400 ELDSLNQSEIELLK
+1400 LTQSELELLSSSGLLK
-1414 NAGMLDV
+1414 TEFSSLFSSAGGIDKIL
-1421 AFAEVFENNG
+1421 EKYKEE
-1431 GVKKTLSSFK
+1431 
-1441 MQNGELNKQKAII
+1441 NGELNKNKAIVGTI
-1454 SSINSMLNE
+1454 NDLLGKKAELLEKINSLNGKDTNAQQAYNNKLRE
-1463 TSDKEKEIQ
+1463 LAGQDANMISFNNEEEKSK
-1472 DYEKKNKEERKQFQE
+1472 YEEERYQYYKSKAEEDPTSLNRFSGKQDDQFLTFDQ
-1487 TTREYIPKIMNFSD
+1487 REKI
-1501 AENEKYVQEKVDELE
+1501 E
-1516 KRYKKLYDKGITS
+1516 
-1529 DPLKGRPD
+1529 
-1537 YNANGFDLEK
+1537 
-1547 GYDTDGANGKFVS
+1547 
-1560 DYAFKKG
+1560 
-1567 FEAYVQ
+1567 EA
-1573 YRKAQEENDK
+1573 RKAFAEYNNTVQQN
-1583 IINELT
+1583 
-1589 KDNTKFADSI
+1589 KD
-1599 KEMVSKIESY
+1599 
-1609 AVPTFDELSS
+1609 
-1619 KIKEMKTSWD
+1619 KIKELETETKSYSNTLNELIPLIETAKEPTFGEMSSAISEIQSTFENIVS
-1629 AFYGLAD
+1629 LM
-1636 KLDSTDGIL
+1636 DSLHDSNNLFSFGDVGDLFSIL
-1645 DADGLIQLFDLLG
+1645 DTFEKTVDLTNSASLSAQNYYDALG
-1658 SFEDA
+1658 KI
-1663 AFESQEQFNGW
+1663 NN
-1674 MHAIQAVNNGL
+1674 AV
-1685 SQQNGQLVINE
+1685 QYQNGQLVAQEGLEEGLYQLAIASAVAKAEEFAIQLEQTEQELRYQNVILEAEKTAINAAIKELQDKKEKANVTKTLNDTELKLETNLAEASVKTE
-1696 EAMGG
+1696 EA
-1701 INDLISYSTKLKAN
+1701 KLN
-1715 DMLMSIEQGRV
+1715 ERL
-1726 ELENQKS
+1726 N
-1733 VLEAQKAA
+1733 AA
-1741 VDAEIIALKAMSDA
+1741 SQFAAKYAKIMR
-1755 EYKKAMEKGEIQET
+1755 
-1769 LKTSYIDL
+1769 
-1777 LDKTNMAEIEAE
+1777 EAE
-1789 DNKFSTLITMTGNYY
+1789 SGTYEGGT
-1804 KQIAAM
+1804 
-1810 RTAYANGEDIGDVS
+1810 
-1824 WIDIKGKYSK
+1824 SK
-1834 VYEKFV
+1834 VKV
-1840 DESSNAMTS
+1840 DLGNLREEIAKNIKDSVNAMADTKDVDGSIQRLQNRLNS
-1849 LISSNRQETI
+1849 L
-1859 DSLQKYSDQ
+1859 DDQ
-1868 LGASISN
+1868 IN
-1875 LDQRINNEV
+1875 KNNDRIKTTLD
-1884 KLKKTVAEFLA
+1884 LKKKVSDYLKDPHAFGNNAQVEGMKKA
-1895 SDSANLGK
+1895 SDSQK
-1903 TFDDASKSASDY
+1903 DY

-1945 YDGYSGEDYG
+1945 YKDYSGEDYG
-1955 RLLMSNLDLAQ
+1955 RLMMTNLDLAQ
-1966 QQYEV
+1966 QQYDV
-1971 YKDLFAM
+1971 YKDLFNM

-1984 QAAGDLLDSPY
+1984 QAAGDLLDSSY
-1995 GQMFKIMENGDIGW
+1995 GKMFKIQENGDIGW
-2009 ADTSMYDK
+2009 ADLTMYDK
-2017 YKNMPADMKEDI
+2017 YKSMPADMKEDI

-2057 KKVREELVQMQI
+2057 KKVREELVKMQI

-2177 DAETET
+2177 DAESET

-2193 YWEQVQAIQEAGT
+2193 YWEQVQAIQEEGT
-2206 EAMMETLIH
+2206 QAMMETLIH
-2215 WNIEYAQTSEYQQG
+2215 WNEEYRQQSALQQS
-2229 EMERKW
+2229 EMEREW

-2251 LGKMTSD
+2251 LGKLTSD

-2279 WQKATDAVNS
+2279 WQKATEAANS
-2289 YAAAA
+2289 YARAA
-2294 SRVSNYKPSSS
+2294 SAAWSAGNYYNNLKNTKEDPKPKDDKKDKVTKPDASKEAWGPSDVGRRYIVGDIHAKTYEEKRGQLTEFKGYTNRGS
-2305 PITID
+2305 QLPKTVTIKD
-2310 TTDTTETDN
+2310 
-2319 NNNDDTTSN
+2319 
-2328 DGTKMKKGDKIE
+2328 KKK
-2340 FRPASNRTAK
+2340 F
-2350 VVVYDENGGS
+2350 
-2360 VGTYQNG
+2360 
-2367 WGDKNG
+2367 NG
-2373 KAGEIKTIR
+2373 KEYVK
-2382 GVRMVY
+2382 VRNTVGKDVWMLPSNLARSAY
-2388 FSPAGGYIETRHF
+2388 ASGGY
-2401 QKQGTWGASKRYYRS
+2401 
-2416 GGMVDYT
+2416 VDYT
-2423 GPAWVDGNKT
+2423 GPAWVDGSKSR
-2433 HPEAFLSAYQTEQ
+2433 PEAFLSAYQTEQ

-2482 AADGKKALDIFVQGA
+2482 AADGKKALDVFVQGA

-2507 TRLNINMK
+2507 TKLNINMK